1 MAKFAVNVEGAK
13 YEVEAPDENTAWQW
27 AYTTHM
33 QGQRPASKP
42 AAPKIPERTFGE
54 AFTDIG
60 AAGLGGIG
68 SLVQLPG
75 QLYGLATG
83 DFSKT
88 GALGAGQELE
98 EYAKSLKSQSLLARE
113 KARSEK
119 VAQAEKEG
127 QLAAFKA
134 AFGETV
140 SDPALLTSFLA
151 EQLPQII
158 PAAITGGGTAA
169 LTSGSVLAKEL
180 AKGTAKEAAEAAA
193 KKAAIKSG
201 TTAAVQTGAV
211 QQGADI
217 GAGSYDEIYAEL
229 SKRMPA
235 EQAAAETIN
244 LARAAGVTGY
254 GLSVLANRFLP
265 GGSALERVLAG
276 EKTGKGIIRGGVA
289 GALKEL
295 PSENVEEVGGRLAQN
310 IAARTA
316 GLDRDLTSGLG
327 ETAAMAS
334 IGAAGMGGVT
344 GIVGGRQSDQ
354 QIRDEVLRQEALK
367 QREEEQQ
374 KQEAETAITEEV
386 KTEPEK
392 KGKPSI
398 VGTEFEEVAPGTVI
412 ETPPVDIAEVQRDPK
427 IMAMQAEYDK
437 RDAEIKELESRG
449 MSLTKGEQNK
459 LTNKRNSNA
468 KLKVSIDDALSTI
481 SPKGAEDATG
491 TLGET
496 AGASTALS
504 TQPAVIVPP
513 TAGAGEAQRN
523 GVVSTGADVTGTA
536 EGKGTKPAPI
546 ATEAQVR
553 ALTDKDLNDKLTD
566 QMMFGG
572 DDVEYKLLKDEQLRR
587 KTTQSAGAPLG
598 TQTPQA
604 QQTEAQGQKPP
615 AAPTVKTAIQED
627 EDLINK
633 LFGDDGLPS
642 AGSARRTKAQIEKDK
657 QDAAQL
663 AELGQRYGLTQR
675 DGELQQDFGQR
686 IRKAYAFEK
695 ERQGKPLSAMGE
707 QDIAGQELKEE
718 QGYFPSQEE
727 RDLYEETRQ
736 DYNSKLEKGEEPLPA
751 YKELGNDERLV
762 YFRDNIKRN
771 DQTEHDRAVKD
782 LADYRESQKSE
793 VETYQVRD
801 KKTNEPLFNEDGTPL
816 MVKAPFV
823 GETKARRSY
832 NQQRSAFSQKTG
844 LSYEFPIWGD
854 LSTEARKAYAAFNKK
869 DSPLELDM
877 AFRAVKK
884 QIQKD
889 LSEQTSREGLQAA
902 ESRATQEML
911 AAGER
916 ARKSQ
921 PAGKG
926 QVLPLDILKKL
937 ARGDIKSVLEYLSTQ
952 GHGLKL
958 KRGYDLVPFTG
969 VNGKTVL
976 RRGVVNIRDSVAM
989 GVFRTLAGTLSNIA
1003 DLKVNVVFDKNMIHE
1018 QIAKYDAN
1026 TNTLYVG
1033 PYGLDEATILHELT
1047 HAATVKIIH
1056 QFFTDKTKLDPR
1068 VAASVERLID
1078 IASAA
1083 KAKLGSK
1090 YPNAFDNLYEFIAY
1104 AMTDMEFQNELA
1116 GIQIPRLA
1124 YATAK
1129 TQEQSEELQLER
1141 ETGVREGSYDSMF
1154 DNLWDY
1160 FTGTLAF
1167 MYKLF
1172 RPEQTR
1178 QKILMPTEKTGTPQK
1193 ATKEKTIAPRE
1204 QKEKRELDLAEKE
1217 ALAPESLFDSPE
1229 EADVAEIPPL
1239 KGELVNE
1246 RGVTNLR
1253 REILRSPG
1261 YKGNLLLEA
1270 AAAFQNI
1277 LAAPEGGIERLAGKE
1292 TIGEAAELSAKAKEA
1307 AGTTQKPTTQKAP
1320 AKVDVT
1326 TEEAIK
1332 RNELPETSGINALRK
1347 LFTTRQGGMNL
1358 VTKFQN
1364 ARYAIKSWEDG
1375 LTRAG
1380 KIIYSGSK
1388 LNNIY
1393 TQIAL
1398 AASRA
1403 KDLYLTRVN
1412 TPASDMQSAIGA
1424 YAEASGLTSKEAT
1437 ERLHVYLMGLH
1448 EGERRDVKYML
1459 NVPLSNDKI
1468 LKIGNEILSPAE
1480 FRERIMDEVLSGT
1493 LNKTQIETARTALD
1507 NVVAKYKDPTGS
1519 SPNGYKSVDRNNEE
1533 YNVIGGYTPKSIQN
1547 FRDSYEN
1554 DPNKKEVDKVIAA
1567 MRKLQDATRELNK
1580 EANYWSAPVQSIVDF
1595 YGWKNY
1601 VPFAGK
1607 EKYTNDADAALD
1619 FNSKRNGRELQEGQ
1633 NSFEGRETDSDNS
1646 IVQSLT
1652 DATRAAM
1659 RAGRRDVTLAIKNA
1673 VAKDKDGNQLL
1684 KGRIFKTIPFAD
1696 RYKDLNIGEEKKE
1709 NVIFHYNKDG
1719 SIDVIEIFD
1728 KAQRNAIRRTYEQSQ
1743 PIIDMLNHITSGV
1756 GQMHTRYNIAF
1767 APVNFFRDA
1776 LTNAYSIGVEMGPKA
1791 SAQYLGAIAT
1801 NVASGGLFRAAK
1813 VAALYEAGKFDQI
1826 RAMAKK
1832 NDYVRDMLEFIEQ
1845 GGKVSYLAGLSSKG
1859 QFKELQ
1865 KSLDRTGILKTKDQ
1879 IDKFVDI
1886 YTDMFELASRTA
1898 AYRVAK
1904 SQALAENL
1912 SPADAQVKAAG
1923 YAKGLANFEQVGEW
1937 GRAAGAA
1944 FMFFRPAA
1952 TGAVRAIETLGPML
1966 RDPQE
1971 ALKELPEYIQK
1982 DKVASAEFLKKYNE
1996 QKKAATAMTLGLLG
2010 MGSAIYLMSMAL
2022 SDDDDL
2028 GRNRSA
2034 IDDPNRW
2041 SRYARFHIPGMDTPI
2056 QIPWGFGLGA
2066 FASAGAQVTALATGN
2081 SSVKNA
2087 LSNIVVTGLDS
2098 FLPLPVSRISPI
2110 DNFPAWA
2117 MDSATPS
2124 VARPFLEWVMN
2135 VDGLGREIYNNRQ
2148 SRYGDAYTGGDN
2160 IPELYKSAAR
2170 TLAEITDGK
2179 VDWSPN
2185 TMYFFANN
2193 YGDGLMRLAQTGYN
2207 YGLLAAGE
2215 KAFNP
2220 KTDTVLFDSFFGAP
2234 SNYDARQFS
2243 EVEKQILSKQQ
2254 KLNMFKDSNPEAYA
2268 RYVEKNPMD
2277 EYIVEHYNKV
2287 INQDLKKLREEAN
2300 IYRRMPGLTP
2310 KERTEAVK
2318 NVVKFQNLVKRGIIE
2333 DFEMMGVE
2341 P

>member
-1 MAKFAVNVEGAK
+1 MPTYQVDVGNKT
-13 YEVEAPDENTAWQW
+13 YEVDAPDPNTAWQW

-33 QGQRPASKP
+33 QGQRPAAKP

-60 AAGLGGIG
+60 AAGLGGVG

-98 EYAKSLKSQSLLARE
+98 EYAKGLKSQSLLARE
-113 KARSEK
+113 KARAEK
-119 VAQAEKEG
+119 VAQAEKQG
-127 QLAAFKA
+127 QLAAFKT

-151 EQLPQII
+151 NQLPQLL

-169 LTSGSVLAKEL
+169 LTSGSTLAKEL

-235 EQAAAETIN
+235 ERAAAETIN
-244 LARAAGVTGY
+244 LARAAGVSGY
-254 GLSVLANRFLP
+254 ALSVLANRFLP

-334 IGAAGMGGVT
+334 IGAAGMGGIT
-344 GIVGGRQSDQ
+344 GIAGGRQSDQ

-374 KQEAETAITEEV
+374 KQEAVVEEAAPA

-412 ETPPVDIAEVQRDPK
+412 ETPAEVSTQAPAEVA
-427 IMAMQAEYDK
+427 AMQADYDK
-437 RDAEIKELESRG
+437 REAEIKELESRG
-449 MSLTKGEQNK
+449 TTLNAGEKYK
-459 LTNKRNSNA
+459 LTNKRKTNA
-468 KLKVSIDDALSTI
+468 KLKAKIDDALSKVAPQGAANVAGTI
-481 SPKGAEDATG
+481 SEAAGEST
-491 TLGET
+491 TLS
-496 AGASTALS
+496 A
-504 TQPAVIVPP
+504 QPAVNVS
-513 TAGAGEAQRN
+513 TTTGLGEAKRD
-523 GVVSTGADVTGTA
+523 GVVSTGPDVTGTA
-536 EGKGTKPAPI
+536 EGKGTESTTVTKSTGPSAEVKKEMDEKVQQVSELYDEEREYAKLDDDGANLYDALQSGKLPAGMELGTARLDAVLERNELELPDLPDNFETLPPQ
-546 ATEAQVR
+546 AKVEAVNE
-553 ALTDKDLNDKLTD
+553 ALNDLKQQIDDKRAVLVPWEKLTD
-566 QMMFGG
+566 DQRQVYLDNVRNNTAQEHAGARRALVKYRRQLRETQG
-572 DDVEYKLLKDEQLRR
+572 QPKDLKADPAAGIYERNRQTYKSRDRLEYPTWEQLNDEQRALYK
-587 KTTQSAGAPLG
+587 KTLADRQKDAKQATAEDHDAAFKAVADKLVTEGYIPAPGKTYLDVR
-598 TQTPQA
+598 
-604 QQTEAQGQKPP
+604 EAQ
-615 AAPTVKTAIQED
+615 
-627 EDLINK
+627 
-633 LFGDDGLPS
+633 
-642 AGSARRTKAQIEKDK
+642 
-657 QDAAQL
+657 
-663 AELGQRYGLTQR
+663 
-675 DGELQQDFGQR
+675 
-686 IRKAYAFEK
+686 
-695 ERQGKPLSAMGE
+695 
-707 QDIAGQELKEE
+707 LK
-718 QGYFPSQEE
+718 
-727 RDLYEETRQ
+727 
-736 DYNSKLEKGEEPLPA
+736 
-751 YKELGNDERLV
+751 
-762 YFRDNIKRN
+762 
-771 DQTEHDRAVKD
+771 
-782 LADYRESQKSE
+782 KSE
-793 VETYQVRD
+793 
-801 KKTNEPLFNEDGTPL
+801 
-816 MVKAPFV
+816 
-823 GETKARRSY
+823 
-832 NQQRSAFSQKTG
+832 
-844 LSYEFPIWGD
+844 
-854 LSTEARKAYAAFNKK
+854 
-869 DSPLELDM
+869 
-877 AFRAVKK
+877 
-884 QIQKD
+884 
-889 LSEQTSREGLQAA
+889 A
-902 ESRATQEML
+902 ETQE
-911 AAGER
+911 
-916 ARKSQ
+916 
-921 PAGKG
+921 
-926 QVLPLDILKKL
+926 
-937 ARGDIKSVLEYLSTQ
+937 
-952 GHGLKL
+952 
-958 KRGYDLVPFTG
+958 
-969 VNGKTVL
+969 
-976 RRGVVNIRDSVAM
+976 
-989 GVFRTLAGTLSNIA
+989 
-1003 DLKVNVVFDKNMIHE
+1003 
-1018 QIAKYDAN
+1018 
-1026 TNTLYVG
+1026 
-1033 PYGLDEATILHELT
+1033 
-1047 HAATVKIIH
+1047 
-1056 QFFTDKTKLDPR
+1056 R
-1068 VAASVERLID
+1068 V
-1078 IASAA
+1078 
-1083 KAKLGSK
+1083 
-1090 YPNAFDNLYEFIAY
+1090 
-1104 AMTDMEFQNELA
+1104 Q
-1116 GIQIPRLA
+1116 
-1124 YATAK
+1124 
-1129 TQEQSEELQLER
+1129 R
-1141 ETGVREGSYDSMF
+1141 E
-1154 DNLWDY
+1154 
-1160 FTGTLAF
+1160 
-1167 MYKLF
+1167 
-1172 RPEQTR
+1172 
-1178 QKILMPTEKTGTPQK
+1178 I
-1193 ATKEKTIAPRE
+1193 
-1204 QKEKRELDLAEKE
+1204 KEKREGKKAKPTGEKKVPDALIDKIKEGDLGAVLNWLSTSIPNPNKTIAIKLQRLVASRIKSLGLKSKIKYVDSLPDGDIAQYDPESDTILVTPEGATATTLLHELVHAATIKILDRVAKNDVAGLTPAQIDAANQLDDIMAITARDLAELFPNAYKNIFEFVSE
-1217 ALAPESLFDSPE
+1217 AISNPEFQDALKKYPATGLEYTLTPDRSALSRFIESVVELLNLKNLF
-1229 EADVAEIPPL
+1229 
-1239 KGELVNE
+1239 
-1246 RGVTNLR
+1246 T
-1253 REILRSPG
+1253 RSGAFNKP
-1261 YKGNLLLEA
+1261 NLLSEA
-1270 AAAFQNI
+1270 FTAFESI
-1277 LAAPEGGIERLAGKE
+1277 IEVPEGGIERAPLPAPK
-1292 TIGEAAELSAKAKEA
+1292 AA
-1307 AGTTQKPTTQKAP
+1307 PTTQPAP

-1424 YAEASGLTSKEAT
+1424 YAKASGLTTKEAT

-1468 LKIGNEILSPAE
+1468 LKIGNEILSPAG
-1480 FRERIMDEVLSGT
+1480 FRDRIMDEVLSGT
-1493 LNKTQIETARTALD
+1493 LTKTQVETARNALNKIVLTKD
-1507 NVVAKYKDPTGS
+1507 ANGKLKYADPTGS
-1519 SPNGYKSVDRNNEE
+1519 SPNGYKSIDRDNEE

-1554 DPNKKEVDKVIAA
+1554 DPNRKEVDKVIAA
-1567 MRKLQDATRELNK
+1567 MRKLQDATKELNK

-1607 EKYTNDADAALD
+1607 ENYVNKADGMLD
-1619 FNSKRNGRELQEGQ
+1619 FNSKYLGREMQEGQ
-1633 NSFEGRETDSDNS
+1633 NAFEGRETDADNS

-1684 KGRIFKTIPFAD
+1684 KGDVIKKISFED
-1696 RYKDLNIGEEKKE
+1696 RYKDLNIGEERKE

-1719 SIDVIEIFD
+1719 SIDVIEIRD

-1756 GQMHTRYNIAF
+1756 GQLHTRYNIAF

-1791 SAQYLGAIAT
+1791 SAQYIGAIAT

-1898 AYRVAK
+1898 AYRIAK

-1966 RDPQE
+1966 RDPE
-1971 ALKELPEYIQK
+1971 DALKELPEYIQK
-1982 DKVASAEFLKKYNE
+1982 DKVARAEFLKKYNE

-2028 GRNRSA
+2028 GRNRTA
-2034 IDDPNRW
+2034 TDDPNRW
-2041 SRYARFHIPGMDTPI
+2041 SRYARFHIPGMETPI

>member
-33 QGQRPASKP
+33 QGQRPAPKP

-88 GALGAGQELE
+88 GALGAGQDIE
-98 EYAKSLKSQSLLARE
+98 EYAKGLKSASLLARE

-127 QLAAFKA
+127 QLAAFKT

-169 LTSGSVLAKEL
+169 LTSGSTLAKEL

-201 TTAAVQTGAV
+201 ATAALQTGAV

-244 LARAAGVTGY
+244 LARAAGVSGY
-254 GLSVLANRFLP
+254 ALSVLANRFLP

-344 GIVGGRQSDQ
+344 GIVGGRQTDQ

-367 QREEEQQ
+367 QRDEEQK
-374 KQEAETAITEEV
+374 KQEEAQALAKTTAEPDTTEA
-386 KTEPEK
+386 K
-392 KGKPSI
+392 KEGKPSI
-398 VGTEFEEVAPGTVI
+398 VGTEFEEVAPGTVV
-412 ETPPVDIAEVQRDPK
+412 ETPPQVITEAPAEVA
-427 IMAMQAEYDK
+427 AMQAEYDK
-437 RDAEIKELESRG
+437 RNAEIKELEARG
-449 MSLTKGEQNK
+449 TTLNAGEKYKLTK
-459 LTNKRNSNA
+459 KRKANA
-468 KLKVSIDDALSTI
+468 ELKAKIDDALSKV
-481 SPKGAEDATG
+481 SPKGAEDVAG
-491 TLGET
+491 TLSET
-496 AGASTALS
+496 AGTSATLPP
-504 TQPAVIVPP
+504 QPAVIVPP
-513 TAGAGEAQRN
+513 AAGTGEAQRD
-523 GVVSTGADVTGTA
+523 GVVSTEPDATGTA
-536 EGKGTKPAPI
+536 EGKGTESTTVKTGPSEEVKKEMDEKVKQVADLYDEEREYAKLDDDGANLYDALQTGKLPVGMELGTARLDSVLERNELELPDLPDDFETLSPQAKI
-546 ATEAQVR
+546 EAVNEALNDLKQQIDDKRAVLVDWKTLTDDQRQVYLDNIRNNTAQEHANARR
-553 ALTDKDLNDKLTD
+553 ALVRYRK
-566 QMMFGG
+566 
-572 DDVEYKLLKDEQLRR
+572 QLR
-587 KTTQSAGAPLG
+587 
-598 TQTPQA
+598 
-604 QQTEAQGQKPP
+604 EAQGKP
-615 AAPTVKTAIQED
+615 K
-627 EDLINK
+627 DLK
-633 LFGDDGLPS
+633 ADPS
-642 AGSARRTKAQIEKDK
+642 AGIYERNRQAYKSRDRLEYPTWEQLNDEQRALYNKTLSDK
-657 QDAAQL
+657 QREKGKKGKKGTTAEDHDVAFKAVADKLVEEGYIPAPGKTYLDVREAQLKKSEAESQERAQREIKEEREGKKAKPTGEKKVPNALIDKIKEGDLGAVLNWLSTSIPNPNKTIAIKLQRLVASRIKSLGLKTKIKYVDSLPNGDIAQYDPESDTILVTPEGATATTLLHELVHAATIKILDRVANNDVKGLTPEQIDAANQLDDIMALTAGDL
-663 AELGQRYGLTQR
+663 AEL
-675 DGELQQDFGQR
+675 
-686 IRKAYAFEK
+686 
-695 ERQGKPLSAMGE
+695 
-707 QDIAGQELKEE
+707 
-718 QGYFPSQEE
+718 FP
-727 RDLYEETRQ
+727 
-736 DYNSKLEKGEEPLPA
+736 NA
-751 YKELGNDERLV
+751 YK
-762 YFRDNIKRN
+762 NIF
-771 DQTEHDRAVKD
+771 EFV
-782 LADYRESQKSE
+782 SE
-793 VETYQVRD
+793 AISNPEFQD
-801 KKTNEPLFNEDGTPL
+801 ALKKYPATGLEYTLTPD
-816 MVKAPFV
+816 
-823 GETKARRSY
+823 
-832 NQQRSAFSQKTG
+832 RSA
-844 LSYEFPIWGD
+844 LSRFIESVVELLNLKNLFTRSG
-854 LSTEARKAYAAFNKK
+854 AFNK
-869 DSPLELDM
+869 PNL
-877 AFRAVKK
+877 
-884 QIQKD
+884 
-889 LSEQTSREGLQAA
+889 LSEAFTAF
-902 ESRATQEML
+902 ES
-911 AAGER
+911 
-916 ARKSQ
+916 
-921 PAGKG
+921 
-926 QVLPLDILKKL
+926 
-937 ARGDIKSVLEYLSTQ
+937 
-952 GHGLKL
+952 
-958 KRGYDLVPFTG
+958 
-969 VNGKTVL
+969 
-976 RRGVVNIRDSVAM
+976 
-989 GVFRTLAGTLSNIA
+989 
-1003 DLKVNVVFDKNMIHE
+1003 
-1018 QIAKYDAN
+1018 
-1026 TNTLYVG
+1026 
-1033 PYGLDEATILHELT
+1033 
-1047 HAATVKIIH
+1047 IIE
-1056 QFFTDKTKLDPR
+1056 
-1068 VAASVERLID
+1068 V
-1078 IASAA
+1078 
-1083 KAKLGSK
+1083 
-1090 YPNAFDNLYEFIAY
+1090 
-1104 AMTDMEFQNELA
+1104 
-1116 GIQIPRLA
+1116 
-1124 YATAK
+1124 
-1129 TQEQSEELQLER
+1129 
-1141 ETGVREGSYDSMF
+1141 
-1154 DNLWDY
+1154 
-1160 FTGTLAF
+1160 
-1167 MYKLF
+1167 
-1172 RPEQTR
+1172 
-1178 QKILMPTEKTGTPQK
+1178 
-1193 ATKEKTIAPRE
+1193 
-1204 QKEKRELDLAEKE
+1204 
-1217 ALAPESLFDSPE
+1217 
-1229 EADVAEIPPL
+1229 
-1239 KGELVNE
+1239 
-1246 RGVTNLR
+1246 
-1253 REILRSPG
+1253 
-1261 YKGNLLLEA
+1261 
-1270 AAAFQNI
+1270 
-1277 LAAPEGGIERLAGKE
+1277 PEGGIERAPLPAPK
-1292 TIGEAAELSAKAKEA
+1292 AA
-1307 AGTTQKPTTQKAP
+1307 PTTQPAP

-1332 RNELPETSGINALRK
+1332 RNELPETSGINALRR

-1380 KIIYSGSK
+1380 KIIFSGDK

-1424 YAEASGLTSKEAT
+1424 YAKASGLTTKEAT

-1448 EGERRDVKYML
+1448 EGERRDVKYMM

-1468 LKIGNEILSPAE
+1468 LKIGNEVMSPAE
-1480 FRERIMDEVLSGT
+1480 FRERIMDEVLSGK
-1493 LNKTQIETARTALD
+1493 LNKQQVETARNALNKIVLTKD
-1507 NVVAKYKDPTGS
+1507 ANGNPKYADPTGT
-1519 SPNGYKSVDRNNEE
+1519 SPNGYKSIDRDNVE

-1547 FRDSYEN
+1547 FIDSYEN

-1567 MRKLQDATRELNK
+1567 MRKLQDATKELNK

-1607 EKYTNDADAALD
+1607 ENYVNKADGMLD
-1619 FNSKRNGRELQEGQ
+1619 FNSKYLGREMQEGQ
-1633 NSFEGRETDSDNS
+1633 NAFEGRETDADNS

-1673 VAKDKDGNQLL
+1673 VEKDKDGNQLL
-1684 KGRIFKTIPFAD
+1684 KGDVIKKISFED
-1696 RYKDLNIGEEKKE
+1696 RYKDLNIGEERKE

-1719 SIDVIEIFD
+1719 SIDVIEIRD

-1756 GQMHTRYNIAF
+1756 GQLHTRYNIAF

-1791 SAQYLGAIAT
+1791 SAQYIGAIAT

-1904 SQALAENL
+1904 SQAKAEGL
-1912 SPADAQVKAAG
+1912 SDAEAQVKAAG

-1952 TGAVRAIETLGPML
+1952 TGAVRALESLAPML
-1966 RDPQE
+1966 RDPE
-1971 ALKELPEYIQK
+1971 DALKELPEYIQK
-1982 DKVASAEFLKKYNE
+1982 DKVARAEFLKKYNE

-2028 GRNRSA
+2028 GRNRTA
-2034 IDDPNRW
+2034 TDDPNRW
-2041 SRYARFHIPGMDTPI
+2041 SRYARFHIPGMETPI

>member
-33 QGQRPASKP
+33 QGQRPAAKP

-60 AAGLGGIG
+60 AAGLGGVG

-83 DFSKT
+83 DFSRT
-88 GALGAGQELE
+88 GALGAGQDIE
-98 EYAKSLKSQSLLARE
+98 EYAKSLKSASLLARE

-169 LTSGSVLAKEL
+169 LTSGSTLAKEL
-180 AKGTAKEAAEAAA
+180 AKGTAKETAEAAA

-201 TTAAVQTGAV
+201 TTAALQTGAV

-235 EQAAAETIN
+235 ERAAAETIN
-244 LARAAGVTGY
+244 LARAAGVSGY
-254 GLSVLANRFLP
+254 ALSVLANRFLP

-334 IGAAGMGGVT
+334 IGAAGMGGIT
-344 GIVGGRQSDQ
+344 GIAGGRQSDQ

-374 KQEAETAITEEV
+374 KQEAVVEEAAPA

-412 ETPPVDIAEVQRDPK
+412 ETPAEVSTQAPAEVA
-427 IMAMQAEYDK
+427 AMQADYDK
-437 RDAEIKELESRG
+437 REAEIKELESRG
-449 MSLTKGEQNK
+449 TTLNAGEKYK
-459 LTNKRNSNA
+459 LTNKRKTNA
-468 KLKVSIDDALSTI
+468 KLKAKIDDALSKVAPQGAANVAGTI
-481 SPKGAEDATG
+481 SEAAGEST
-491 TLGET
+491 TLS
-496 AGASTALS
+496 A
-504 TQPAVIVPP
+504 QPAVNVS
-513 TAGAGEAQRN
+513 TTTGLGEAKRD
-523 GVVSTGADVTGTA
+523 GVVSTRPDATGAA
-536 EGKGTKPAPI
+536 EGKGTESVAVEPTLEQDI
-546 ATEAQVR
+546 ATQKKLRKAI
-553 ALTDKDLNDKLTD
+553 DKAEK
-566 QMMFGG
+566 Q
-572 DDVEYKLLKDEQLRR
+572 LLKDENLESGDPRIDASRAAVEKAQKEYDAFIAESEPRRTKRIDELTKGNKPTGPSEEVKKEMDEKVQQVADLYDEEREYAKLDDDGANLYDALQTGKLPAGMELGTARLDAVLERNELELPDLPDNFETLPPQAKVEAVNEALNDLKQQIDDKRAVLVPWEKLTDDQRQVYLDNVRNNTAQEHASARRALVKYRKQLRE
-587 KTTQSAGAPLG
+587 TQG
-598 TQTPQA
+598 
-604 QQTEAQGQKPP
+604 KP
-615 AAPTVKTAIQED
+615 K
-627 EDLINK
+627 DLK
-633 LFGDDGLPS
+633 ADPS
-642 AGSARRTKAQIEKDK
+642 AGIYERNRQAYKSRDRLEYPTWEQLNDEQRALYNKTLSDK
-657 QDAAQL
+657 QKDIKNATAEDHDTAFKAVADKLVQEGYIPAPGKTYLDVREAQL
-663 AELGQRYGLTQR
+663 KKSEAE
-675 DGELQQDFGQR
+675 
-686 IRKAYAFEK
+686 
-695 ERQGKPLSAMGE
+695 
-707 QDIAGQELKEE
+707 
-718 QGYFPSQEE
+718 SQE
-727 RDLYEETRQ
+727 
-736 DYNSKLEKGEEPLPA
+736 
-751 YKELGNDERLV
+751 
-762 YFRDNIKRN
+762 
-771 DQTEHDRAVKD
+771 RAQ
-782 LADYRESQKSE
+782 RE
-793 VETYQVRD
+793 
-801 KKTNEPLFNEDGTPL
+801 
-816 MVKAPFV
+816 
-823 GETKARRSY
+823 
-832 NQQRSAFSQKTG
+832 
-844 LSYEFPIWGD
+844 I
-854 LSTEARKAYAAFNKK
+854 
-869 DSPLELDM
+869 
-877 AFRAVKK
+877 
-884 QIQKD
+884 
-889 LSEQTSREGLQAA
+889 
-902 ESRATQEML
+902 
-911 AAGER
+911 
-916 ARKSQ
+916 
-921 PAGKG
+921 
-926 QVLPLDILKKL
+926 
-937 ARGDIKSVLEYLSTQ
+937 
-952 GHGLKL
+952 
-958 KRGYDLVPFTG
+958 
-969 VNGKTVL
+969 
-976 RRGVVNIRDSVAM
+976 
-989 GVFRTLAGTLSNIA
+989 
-1003 DLKVNVVFDKNMIHE
+1003 
-1018 QIAKYDAN
+1018 
-1026 TNTLYVG
+1026 
-1033 PYGLDEATILHELT
+1033 
-1047 HAATVKIIH
+1047 
-1056 QFFTDKTKLDPR
+1056 
-1068 VAASVERLID
+1068 
-1078 IASAA
+1078 
-1083 KAKLGSK
+1083 
-1090 YPNAFDNLYEFIAY
+1090 
-1104 AMTDMEFQNELA
+1104 
-1116 GIQIPRLA
+1116 
-1124 YATAK
+1124 
-1129 TQEQSEELQLER
+1129 
-1141 ETGVREGSYDSMF
+1141 
-1154 DNLWDY
+1154 
-1160 FTGTLAF
+1160 
-1167 MYKLF
+1167 
-1172 RPEQTR
+1172 
-1178 QKILMPTEKTGTPQK
+1178 
-1193 ATKEKTIAPRE
+1193 
-1204 QKEKRELDLAEKE
+1204 KEKREGKKAKPTGEKKVPNALIDKIKEGDLGAVLNWLSTSIPNPNKTIAIKLQRLVASRIKSLGLKTKIKYVDSLPDGDIAQYNPESDTILVTPEGATATTLLHELVHAATIKILDRVSNNDIANLTPEQIDAANQLDDIMTLTASDLAELFPNAYKNIFEFVSE
-1217 ALAPESLFDSPE
+1217 AISNPEFQD
-1229 EADVAEIPPL
+1229 AL
-1239 KGELVNE
+1239 KKYPATGLEYTLTPDRSALSRFIENVI
-1246 RGVTNLR
+1246 
-1253 REILRSPG
+1253 EILNLKNLFTKSG
-1261 YKGNLLLEA
+1261 AFGKANLLSEA
-1270 AAAFQNI
+1270 FTAFESI
-1277 LAAPEGGIERLAGKE
+1277 IEVPEGGIERAPLPAPK
-1292 TIGEAAELSAKAKEA
+1292 AA
-1307 AGTTQKPTTQKAP
+1307 PTTQKAEG
-1320 AKVDVT
+1320 KVDVT

-1332 RNELPETSGINALRK
+1332 RNELPETSGINAVRR

-1424 YAEASGLTSKEAT
+1424 YAKASGLTTKEAT

-1459 NVPLSNDKI
+1459 NVPLKDDKI
-1468 LKIGNEILSPAE
+1468 LKIGNEILSPAG

-1493 LNKTQIETARTALD
+1493 LNKTQIETARNALN

-1519 SPNGYKSVDRNNEE
+1519 SPNGSKSIERDNEE
-1533 YNVIGGYTPKSIQN
+1533 YNVIGGYTPNSIKN
-1547 FRDSYEN
+1547 FIKSYEG
-1554 DPNKKEVDKVIAA
+1554 DPNRKEVDKVIAA
-1567 MRKLQDATRELNK
+1567 MRKLQDATKELNK

-1607 EKYTNDADAALD
+1607 EKYTNEADAMLD
-1619 FNSKRNGRELQEGQ
+1619 FNSNRLGREMQEGQ

-1673 VAKDKDGNQLL
+1673 TEKDKEGNQLL
-1684 KGRIFKTIPFAD
+1684 KGRIVKNIAFAD

-1743 PIIDMLNHITSGV
+1743 PIIDMLNHVTSTV

-1791 SAQYLGAIAT
+1791 SAQYIGAIAT
-1801 NVASGGLFRAAK
+1801 NVANGGLFRAAK

-1832 NDYVRDMLEFIEQ
+1832 SDYVRDMLEFIEQ

-1898 AYRVAK
+1898 AYRIAK

-1966 RDPQE
+1966 RDPKD

-1982 DKVASAEFLKKYNE
+1982 DKVASAEFLKKYND

-2028 GRNRSA
+2028 GRNRTA
-2034 IDDPNRW
+2034 TDDANRW

-2066 FASAGAQVTALATGN
+2066 FASAGGQIAALATGN
-2081 SSVKNA
+2081 SSVKTA

-2135 VDGLGREIYNNRQ
+2135 IDGLGREIYNNRQ

-2220 KTDTVLFDSFFGAP
+2220 KTDTVFFDSFFGAP
-2234 SNYDARQFS
+2234 SNFDARQFS
-2243 EVEKQILSKQQ
+2243 EVEKQILAKQQ

-2318 NVVKFQNLVKRGIIE
+2318 NTVKFQNLVKRGIIE

>member
-33 QGQRPASKP
+33 QGQRPAPKP
-42 AAPKIPERTFGE
+42 AAPKIPERTWGE
-54 AFTDIG
+54 AVSDIG
-60 AAGLGGIG
+60 AAGLGGVG

-88 GALGAGQELE
+88 GALGAGQDIE
-98 EYAKSLKSQSLLARE
+98 EYAKGLKSASLLARE
-113 KARSEK
+113 KARAEK
-119 VAQAEKEG
+119 VAQAEKQG
-127 QLAAFKA
+127 QLEAFKTS
-134 AFGETV
+134 FGETV

-151 EQLPQII
+151 EQLPQIV

-201 TTAAVQTGAV
+201 ATAAIQTGAV

-229 SKRMPA
+229 SKKMPA

-254 GLSVLANRFLP
+254 ALSILANRYLP
-265 GGSALERVLAG
+265 GAGALERVLAG
-276 EKTGKGIIRGGVA
+276 EKTGKGIIRGGVT

-295 PSENVEEVGGRLAQN
+295 PSENVEEVGGRVAQN
-310 IAARTA
+310 IAARAA
-316 GLDRDLTSGLG
+316 GLDRELTSGLG

-334 IGAAGMGGVT
+334 LGAAGMGGIT
-344 GIVGGRQSDQ
+344 GIVGGRQTDQ

-374 KQEAETAITEEV
+374 KQEAVVEEPTTTEA
-386 KTEPEK
+386 K
-392 KGKPSI
+392 KEGKPSI
-398 VGTEFEEVAPGTVI
+398 IGTEFEEVAPGTVI
-412 ETPPVDIAEVQRDPK
+412 ETPAEVKTEAPAEVA
-427 IMAMQAEYDK
+427 AMQADYDK
-437 RDAEIKELESRG
+437 RDAEIKKLESRG
-449 MSLTKGEQNK
+449 TTLNAGEKSK
-459 LTNKRNSNA
+459 LTRKRKENTELKA
-468 KLKVSIDDALSTI
+468 KIDDALSKI
-481 SPKGAEDATG
+481 SPKGAEDVTG
-491 TLGET
+491 TVSEAAGTSTTLPPQSTVDISAAPGSGE
-496 AGASTALS
+496 
-504 TQPAVIVPP
+504 VK
-513 TAGAGEAQRN
+513 RD
-523 GVVSTGADVTGTA
+523 GVVSTGPDVTGVA
-536 EGKGTKPAPI
+536 EGKGTEPTTVEPTLEQDI
-546 ATEAQVR
+546 ATQKKLRKAI
-553 ALTDKDLNDKLTD
+553 DKAEK
-566 QMMFGG
+566 Q
-572 DDVEYKLLKDEQLRR
+572 LLKDENLASGDPRIDASRAAVEKAQKEYDAFIAESEPRRTKRIDELTKGNKPTGPSEEVKKEMDEKVQQVADLYDEEREYAKLDDDGANLYDALQTGKLPAGMELGTARLDAVLERNELELPDLPDDFELRTAQSKLEIINEALNDLKQQIDDKRAVLVPWEKLTDDQRQVYLDNVRNNTAQEHANARRSLVKYRKQLRE
-587 KTTQSAGAPLG
+587 TQG
-598 TQTPQA
+598 
-604 QQTEAQGQKPP
+604 KP
-615 AAPTVKTAIQED
+615 K
-627 EDLINK
+627 DLK
-633 LFGDDGLPS
+633 ADPS
-642 AGSARRTKAQIEKDK
+642 AGIYERNRQAYKSRDRLEYPTWEQLNDEQRALYNKTLSDK
-657 QDAAQL
+657 QKDIKNATAEDHDTAFKAVADKLVQEGYIPAPGKTYLDVREAQL
-663 AELGQRYGLTQR
+663 KKSEAE
-675 DGELQQDFGQR
+675 
-686 IRKAYAFEK
+686 
-695 ERQGKPLSAMGE
+695 
-707 QDIAGQELKEE
+707 
-718 QGYFPSQEE
+718 SQE
-727 RDLYEETRQ
+727 
-736 DYNSKLEKGEEPLPA
+736 
-751 YKELGNDERLV
+751 
-762 YFRDNIKRN
+762 
-771 DQTEHDRAVKD
+771 RAQ
-782 LADYRESQKSE
+782 RE
-793 VETYQVRD
+793 
-801 KKTNEPLFNEDGTPL
+801 
-816 MVKAPFV
+816 
-823 GETKARRSY
+823 
-832 NQQRSAFSQKTG
+832 
-844 LSYEFPIWGD
+844 I
-854 LSTEARKAYAAFNKK
+854 
-869 DSPLELDM
+869 
-877 AFRAVKK
+877 
-884 QIQKD
+884 
-889 LSEQTSREGLQAA
+889 
-902 ESRATQEML
+902 
-911 AAGER
+911 
-916 ARKSQ
+916 
-921 PAGKG
+921 
-926 QVLPLDILKKL
+926 
-937 ARGDIKSVLEYLSTQ
+937 
-952 GHGLKL
+952 
-958 KRGYDLVPFTG
+958 
-969 VNGKTVL
+969 
-976 RRGVVNIRDSVAM
+976 
-989 GVFRTLAGTLSNIA
+989 
-1003 DLKVNVVFDKNMIHE
+1003 
-1018 QIAKYDAN
+1018 
-1026 TNTLYVG
+1026 
-1033 PYGLDEATILHELT
+1033 
-1047 HAATVKIIH
+1047 
-1056 QFFTDKTKLDPR
+1056 
-1068 VAASVERLID
+1068 
-1078 IASAA
+1078 
-1083 KAKLGSK
+1083 
-1090 YPNAFDNLYEFIAY
+1090 
-1104 AMTDMEFQNELA
+1104 
-1116 GIQIPRLA
+1116 
-1124 YATAK
+1124 
-1129 TQEQSEELQLER
+1129 
-1141 ETGVREGSYDSMF
+1141 
-1154 DNLWDY
+1154 
-1160 FTGTLAF
+1160 
-1167 MYKLF
+1167 
-1172 RPEQTR
+1172 
-1178 QKILMPTEKTGTPQK
+1178 
-1193 ATKEKTIAPRE
+1193 
-1204 QKEKRELDLAEKE
+1204 KEKREGKPATPTGEKKVPNALIDKIKEGDLGAVLNWLSTSIPNPNKTIAIKLQRLVASRIKSLGLKTKIKYVDSLPDGDIAQYDPESDTILVTPEGATATTLLHELVHAATIKILDKVSNNDTANLTPAQIDAANQLDDIMALTASDLAELFPNAYKNIFEFVSE
-1217 ALAPESLFDSPE
+1217 AISNPEFQ
-1229 EADVAEIPPL
+1229 AAL
-1239 KGELVNE
+1239 KKYPATGLEYTLTPDRSALSRFIESIV
-1246 RGVTNLR
+1246 
-1253 REILRSPG
+1253 EILNLKNLFTPSG
-1261 YKGNLLLEA
+1261 AFGKANLLSEA
-1270 AAAFQNI
+1270 FTAFESI
-1277 LAAPEGGIERLAGKE
+1277 IEAPEGGIQRAPLPAPQAKK
-1292 TIGEAAELSAKAKEA
+1292 AA
-1307 AGTTQKPTTQKAP
+1307 PTTQPAP
-1320 AKVDVT
+1320 AKIDVT

-1332 RNELPETSGINALRK
+1332 RNELPETSGINALRR

-1380 KIIYSGSK
+1380 KIIFSGSK

-1403 KDLYLTRVN
+1403 KDLYLTIVN

-1424 YAEASGLTSKEAT
+1424 YAKASGLTSKEAT

-1448 EGERRDVKYML
+1448 EGERRDVKYMM
-1459 NVPLSNDKI
+1459 NVPLKNDKI
-1468 LKIGNEILSPAE
+1468 LKIGNEVMSPAE
-1480 FRERIMDEVLSGT
+1480 FRTRIMDEVLSGK
-1493 LNKTQIETARTALD
+1493 LNKQQVETARNALNKIVLTKD
-1507 NVVAKYKDPTGS
+1507 ANGNPKYADPTGT
-1519 SPNGYKSVDRNNEE
+1519 SPNGYKSIDRDNVE

-1547 FRDSYEN
+1547 FIDSYEN

-1567 MRKLQDATRELNK
+1567 MRKLQEATKELNK
-1580 EANYWSAPVQSIVDF
+1580 EANYWSAPVQSLVDF

-1673 VAKDKDGNQLL
+1673 IEKDKDGNQLL
-1684 KGRIFKTIPFAD
+1684 KGKIVKTIPFAD

-1719 SIDVIEIFD
+1719 SIDVIEIYD

-1776 LTNAYSIGVEMGPKA
+1776 LTNAYTIGVEMGPKA
-1791 SAQYLGAIAT
+1791 AAQFIGAIAT
-1801 NVASGGLFRAAK
+1801 DVASGGLFRAAK

-1826 RAMAKK
+1826 KAMAKK
-1832 NDYVRDMLEFIEQ
+1832 SAYVRDMLEYIEQ

-1898 AYRVAK
+1898 AYRIAK

-1912 SPADAQVKAAG
+1912 SPADAQTKAAG

-1952 TGAVRAIETLGPML
+1952 TGAVRAIESLAPML
-1966 RDPQE
+1966 RDPEE

-1982 DKVASAEFLKKYNE
+1982 DKVARAEFLKKYND

-2010 MGSAIYLMSMAL
+2010 MGSAIYLMSMAM

-2028 GRNRSA
+2028 GRNRA
-2034 IDDPNRW
+2034 ATDDANRW
-2041 SRYARFHIPGMDTPI
+2041 SRYARFHIPGMETPI

-2066 FASAGAQVTALATGN
+2066 FASAGAQVAALGTGN
-2081 SSVKNA
+2081 SSVKTA

-2243 EVEKQILSKQQ
+2243 EVEKQILAKQQ

-2318 NVVKFQNLVKRGIIE
+2318 NVVKFQNLVKRGIIQ

>member
-33 QGQRPASKP
+33 QAPKPAAKP
-42 AAPKIPERTFGE
+42 AAPSIPERTFGE

-88 GALGAGQELE
+88 GALGAGQDIE
-98 EYAKSLKSQSLLARE
+98 EYAKGLKSASLLARE

-119 VAQAEKEG
+119 VAQAEKQG
-127 QLAAFKA
+127 QFAAFKTA
-134 AFGETV
+134 LGETV

-158 PAAITGGGTAA
+158 PAALTGGTTAA
-169 LTSGSVLAKEL
+169 LTSGSTLAKEL

-201 TTAAVQTGAV
+201 ATAALQTGAV

-244 LARAAGVTGY
+244 LARAAGVSGY
-254 GLSVLANRFLP
+254 ALSVLANRFLP

-276 EKTGKGIIRGGVA
+276 EKTGKGILGGAVT

-310 IAARTA
+310 IAARAA

-398 VGTEFEEVAPGTVI
+398 IGTEFEEVAPGTVI
-412 ETPPVDIAEVQRDPK
+412 ETPPVDIAEVQRNPK
-427 IMAMQAEYDK
+427 IVAMQAEYDK

-491 TLGET
+491 TLGEA
-496 AGASTALS
+496 AGTSTALF
-504 TQPAVIVPP
+504 TQPANVIPP
-513 TAGAGEAQRN
+513 AAGAGEAQRN
-523 GVVSTGADVTGTA
+523 GVVSTGADATGAA

-587 KTTQSAGAPLG
+587 KTTQPAGAPLG
-598 TQTPQA
+598 TQTTQA
-604 QQTEAQGQKPP
+604 QQAEAQGQKPP
-615 AAPTVKTAIQED
+615 AAPAVKTALQED

-642 AGSARRTKAQIEKDK
+642 AGSARRTKAQIADDEKRE
-657 QDAAQL
+657 A
-663 AELGQRYGLTQR
+663 LGKRYGLTQR
-675 DGELQQDFGQR
+675 DGETQRAFGQR
-686 IRKAYAFEK
+686 IRSAMAFEK
-695 ERQGKPLSAMGE
+695 ERQTQPLSAVSE
-707 QDIAGQELKEE
+707 QTIAGQELKEE
-718 QGYFPSQEE
+718 RGYFPSQEQ

-736 DYNSKLEKGEEPLPA
+736 DYNSKLEEGEEPLPA
-751 YKELGNDERLV
+751 YKELKDDERRV
-762 YFRDNIKRN
+762 YFRDNIRQN
-771 DQTEHDRAVKD
+771 NQVEHDNAVKK
-782 LADYRESQKSE
+782 LAEYRESRKTSE
-793 VETYQVRD
+793 ESFT
-801 KKTNEPLFNEDGTPL
+801 
-816 MVKAPFV
+816 
-823 GETKARRSY
+823 GEAKARDSY
-832 NQQRSAFSQKTG
+832 NRERSAFSQKTG
-844 LSYEFPIWGD
+844 LAYEFPIWGD
-854 LSTEARKAYAAFNKK
+854 LSPEARKAYADVNKT
-869 DSPLELDM
+869 DTVLEQDM

-884 QIQKD
+884 QVQKD
-889 LSEQTSREGLQAA
+889 LSAQASREGLQEA

-1229 EADVAEIPPL
+1229 EADIAEIPPL

-1270 AAAFQNI
+1270 AAAFQDI

-1292 TIGEAAELSAKAKEA
+1292 TIGEAAELSAKAKGA
-1307 AGTTQKPTTQKAP
+1307 AGTTQKPTTQKPTTQKAP

-1424 YAEASGLTSKEAT
+1424 YAKASGLTSKEAT

-1468 LKIGNEILSPAE
+1468 LKIGNEVMSPAE

-1547 FRDSYEN
+1547 FINSYEN

-1756 GQMHTRYNIAF
+1756 GQLHTRYNVAF

-1791 SAQYLGAIAT
+1791 AAQYIGAIAT
-1801 NVASGGLFRAAK
+1801 DVASGGLFRAAK

-1832 NDYVRDMLEFIEQ
+1832 NGYVRDMLEFIEQ

-1886 YTDMFELASRTA
+1886 WTDMFELASRTA
-1898 AYRVAK
+1898 AYRIAK

-1966 RDPQE
+1966 RDPE
-1971 ALKELPEYIQK
+1971 DALKELPEYIQK
-1982 DKVASAEFLKKYNE
+1982 DKVARAEFLKKYNE

-2010 MGSAIYLMSMAL
+2010 MGGAIYLMSMAM

-2028 GRNRSA
+2028 GRNRTA
-2034 IDDPNRW
+2034 TDDPNRW
-2041 SRYARFHIPGMDTPI
+2041 SRYARFHIPGMETPI

-2087 LSNIVVTGLDS
+2087 LGNIVVTGLDS

-2185 TMYFFANN
+2185 TMYFFANT

>member
-1 MAKFAVNVEGAK
+1 
-13 YEVEAPDENTAWQW
+13 
-27 AYTTHM
+27 
-33 QGQRPASKP
+33 
-42 AAPKIPERTFGE
+42 
-54 AFTDIG
+54 
-60 AAGLGGIG
+60 
-68 SLVQLPG
+68 
-75 QLYGLATG
+75 
-83 DFSKT
+83 
-88 GALGAGQELE
+88 
-98 EYAKSLKSQSLLARE
+98 
-113 KARSEK
+113 
-119 VAQAEKEG
+119 
-127 QLAAFKA
+127 
-134 AFGETV
+134 
-140 SDPALLTSFLA
+140 
-151 EQLPQII
+151 
-158 PAAITGGGTAA
+158 
-169 LTSGSVLAKEL
+169 
-180 AKGTAKEAAEAAA
+180 
-193 KKAAIKSG
+193 
-201 TTAAVQTGAV
+201 
-211 QQGADI
+211 
-217 GAGSYDEIYAEL
+217 
-229 SKRMPA
+229 
-235 EQAAAETIN
+235 
-244 LARAAGVTGY
+244 
-254 GLSVLANRFLP
+254 
-265 GGSALERVLAG
+265 
-276 EKTGKGIIRGGVA
+276 
-289 GALKEL
+289 
-295 PSENVEEVGGRLAQN
+295 
-310 IAARTA
+310 
-316 GLDRDLTSGLG
+316 
-327 ETAAMAS
+327 
-334 IGAAGMGGVT
+334 
-344 GIVGGRQSDQ
+344 
-354 QIRDEVLRQEALK
+354 
-367 QREEEQQ
+367 
-374 KQEAETAITEEV
+374 
-386 KTEPEK
+386 
-392 KGKPSI
+392 
-398 VGTEFEEVAPGTVI
+398 
-412 ETPPVDIAEVQRDPK
+412 
-427 IMAMQAEYDK
+427 MQADYDK

-449 MSLTKGEQNK
+449 TTLNAGEKSK
-459 LTNKRNSNA
+459 LTRKRKENA
-468 KLKVSIDDALSTI
+468 ELKAKIDDALSKI
-481 SPKGAEDATG
+481 SPKGAEDVTG
-491 TLGET
+491 TVSEA
-496 AGASTALS
+496 AGTSTTLPPQS
-504 TQPAVIVPP
+504 TVIVPP
-513 TAGAGEAQRN
+513 APGSGEAKRD
-523 GVVSTGADVTGTA
+523 GVVSTGPDVTGAA
-536 EGKGTKPAPI
+536 EGKGTESVAVKTGPSEEVKKEMDEKVKQVADLYDEEREYAKLDDDGANLYDALQTGKLPAGMELGTARLDAVLERNELELPDLPDNFETLPPQ
-546 ATEAQVR
+546 AKVEAVNE
-553 ALTDKDLNDKLTD
+553 ALNDLKQQIDDKRAVLVPWEKLTD
-566 QMMFGG
+566 DQRQVYL
-572 DDVEYKLLKDEQLRR
+572 DNVRNNTAQEHASARRALVRYRKQLRE
-587 KTTQSAGAPLG
+587 TQG
-598 TQTPQA
+598 
-604 QQTEAQGQKPP
+604 KP
-615 AAPTVKTAIQED
+615 K
-627 EDLINK
+627 DLK
-633 LFGDDGLPS
+633 ADPS
-642 AGSARRTKAQIEKDK
+642 AGIYERNRQAYKSRDRLEYPTWEQLNDEQRALYNKTLSDK
-657 QDAAQL
+657 QKDIKNATAEDHDTAFKAVADKLVQEGYIPAPGKTYLDVREAQL
-663 AELGQRYGLTQR
+663 KKSEAE
-675 DGELQQDFGQR
+675 
-686 IRKAYAFEK
+686 
-695 ERQGKPLSAMGE
+695 
-707 QDIAGQELKEE
+707 
-718 QGYFPSQEE
+718 SQE
-727 RDLYEETRQ
+727 
-736 DYNSKLEKGEEPLPA
+736 
-751 YKELGNDERLV
+751 
-762 YFRDNIKRN
+762 
-771 DQTEHDRAVKD
+771 RAQ
-782 LADYRESQKSE
+782 RE
-793 VETYQVRD
+793 
-801 KKTNEPLFNEDGTPL
+801 
-816 MVKAPFV
+816 
-823 GETKARRSY
+823 
-832 NQQRSAFSQKTG
+832 
-844 LSYEFPIWGD
+844 I
-854 LSTEARKAYAAFNKK
+854 
-869 DSPLELDM
+869 
-877 AFRAVKK
+877 
-884 QIQKD
+884 
-889 LSEQTSREGLQAA
+889 
-902 ESRATQEML
+902 
-911 AAGER
+911 
-916 ARKSQ
+916 
-921 PAGKG
+921 
-926 QVLPLDILKKL
+926 
-937 ARGDIKSVLEYLSTQ
+937 
-952 GHGLKL
+952 
-958 KRGYDLVPFTG
+958 
-969 VNGKTVL
+969 
-976 RRGVVNIRDSVAM
+976 
-989 GVFRTLAGTLSNIA
+989 
-1003 DLKVNVVFDKNMIHE
+1003 
-1018 QIAKYDAN
+1018 
-1026 TNTLYVG
+1026 
-1033 PYGLDEATILHELT
+1033 
-1047 HAATVKIIH
+1047 
-1056 QFFTDKTKLDPR
+1056 
-1068 VAASVERLID
+1068 
-1078 IASAA
+1078 
-1083 KAKLGSK
+1083 
-1090 YPNAFDNLYEFIAY
+1090 
-1104 AMTDMEFQNELA
+1104 
-1116 GIQIPRLA
+1116 
-1124 YATAK
+1124 
-1129 TQEQSEELQLER
+1129 
-1141 ETGVREGSYDSMF
+1141 
-1154 DNLWDY
+1154 
-1160 FTGTLAF
+1160 
-1167 MYKLF
+1167 
-1172 RPEQTR
+1172 
-1178 QKILMPTEKTGTPQK
+1178 
-1193 ATKEKTIAPRE
+1193 
-1204 QKEKRELDLAEKE
+1204 KEKREGKKAKPTGEKKVPNALIDKIKEGDLGAVLNWLSTSIPNPNKTIAIKLQRLVASRIKSLGLKTKIKYVDSLPDGDIAQYNPESDTILVTPEGATATTLLHELVHAATIKILDRVSNNDIANLTPEQIDAANQLDDIMALTASDLAELFPNAYKNIFEFVSE
-1217 ALAPESLFDSPE
+1217 AISNPEFQD
-1229 EADVAEIPPL
+1229 AL
-1239 KGELVNE
+1239 KKYPATGLEYTLTPDRSALSRFIENVI
-1246 RGVTNLR
+1246 
-1253 REILRSPG
+1253 EILNLKNLFTKSG
-1261 YKGNLLLEA
+1261 AFGKANLLSEA
-1270 AAAFQNI
+1270 FTAFESI
-1277 LAAPEGGIERLAGKE
+1277 IEVPEGGIERAPLPAPK
-1292 TIGEAAELSAKAKEA
+1292 AA
-1307 AGTTQKPTTQKAP
+1307 PTTQKAEG
-1320 AKVDVT
+1320 KVDVT

-1332 RNELPETSGINALRK
+1332 RNELPETSGINAVRR

-1424 YAEASGLTSKEAT
+1424 YAKASGLTTKEAT

-1459 NVPLSNDKI
+1459 NVPLKDDKI
-1468 LKIGNEILSPAE
+1468 LKIGNEILSPAG

-1493 LNKTQIETARTALD
+1493 LNKTQIETARNALN

-1519 SPNGYKSVDRNNEE
+1519 SPNGSKSIERDNEE
-1533 YNVIGGYTPKSIQN
+1533 YNVIGGYTPNSIKN
-1547 FRDSYEN
+1547 FIKSYEG
-1554 DPNKKEVDKVIAA
+1554 DPNRKEVDKVIAA
-1567 MRKLQDATRELNK
+1567 MRKLQDATKELNK

-1607 EKYTNDADAALD
+1607 EKYTNEADAMLD
-1619 FNSKRNGRELQEGQ
+1619 FNSNRLGREMQEGQ

-1684 KGRIFKTIPFAD
+1684 KGRIAKTIPFAD

-1719 SIDVIEIFD
+1719 SIDVIEIYD

-1743 PIIDMLNHITSGV
+1743 PIIDMLNHVTSTV

-1791 SAQYLGAIAT
+1791 SAQYIGAIAT
-1801 NVASGGLFRAAK
+1801 NVANGGLFRAAK

-1832 NDYVRDMLEFIEQ
+1832 SDYVRDMLEFIEQ

-1898 AYRVAK
+1898 AYRIAK

-1966 RDPQE
+1966 RDPKD

-1982 DKVASAEFLKKYNE
+1982 DKVASAEFLKKYND

-2028 GRNRSA
+2028 GRNRTA
-2034 IDDPNRW
+2034 TDDANRW

-2066 FASAGAQVTALATGN
+2066 FASAGGQIAALATGN
-2081 SSVKNA
+2081 SSVKTA

-2135 VDGLGREIYNNRQ
+2135 IDGLGREIYNNRQ

-2220 KTDTVLFDSFFGAP
+2220 KTDTVFFDSFFGAP
-2234 SNYDARQFS
+2234 SNFDARQFS
-2243 EVEKQILSKQQ
+2243 EVEKQILTKQQ

>member
-33 QGQRPASKP
+33 QGQRPAPKP
-42 AAPKIPERTFGE
+42 AAPKIPERTWGE
-54 AFTDIG
+54 AVSDIG
-60 AAGLGGIG
+60 AAGLGGVG

-88 GALGAGQELE
+88 GALGAGQDIE
-98 EYAKSLKSQSLLARE
+98 EYAKGLKSASLLARE
-113 KARSEK
+113 KARAEK
-119 VAQAEKEG
+119 VAQAEKQG
-127 QLAAFKA
+127 QLEAFKTS
-134 AFGETV
+134 FGETV

-151 EQLPQII
+151 EQLPQIV

-201 TTAAVQTGAV
+201 ATAAIQTGAV

-229 SKRMPA
+229 SKKMPA

-254 GLSVLANRFLP
+254 ALSILANRYLP
-265 GGSALERVLAG
+265 GAGALERVLAG
-276 EKTGKGIIRGGVA
+276 EKTGKGIIRGGVT

-295 PSENVEEVGGRLAQN
+295 PSENVEEVGGRVAQN
-310 IAARTA
+310 VAARAA
-316 GLDRDLTSGLG
+316 GLDRELTSGLG

-334 IGAAGMGGVT
+334 LGAAGMGGIT
-344 GIVGGRQSDQ
+344 GIVGGRQTDQ

-374 KQEAETAITEEV
+374 KQEAVVEEPTTTEA
-386 KTEPEK
+386 K
-392 KGKPSI
+392 KEGKPSI
-398 VGTEFEEVAPGTVI
+398 IGTEFEEVAPGTVI
-412 ETPPVDIAEVQRDPK
+412 ETPAEVA
-427 IMAMQAEYDK
+427 AMQADYDK

-449 MSLTKGEQNK
+449 TTLNAGEKSK
-459 LTNKRNSNA
+459 LTRKRKENTELKA
-468 KLKVSIDDALSTI
+468 KIDDALSKI
-481 SPKGAEDATG
+481 SPKGAEDVTG
-491 TLGET
+491 TVSEAAGTSTTLPPQSTVDISAAPGSGE
-496 AGASTALS
+496 
-504 TQPAVIVPP
+504 VK
-513 TAGAGEAQRN
+513 RD
-523 GVVSTGADVTGTA
+523 GVVSTGPDVTGVA
-536 EGKGTKPAPI
+536 EGKGTESVAVKTGPSAEVKKEMDEKVKQVADLYDEEREYAKLDDDGANLYDALQTGKLPAGMELGTARLDAVLERNELELPDLPDNFETLPPQ
-546 ATEAQVR
+546 AKVEAVNEALNDLKQQIDDKRAVLVDWKTLTDDQRQVYLDNIRNNTAQEHANARR
-553 ALTDKDLNDKLTD
+553 ALVRYRK
-566 QMMFGG
+566 
-572 DDVEYKLLKDEQLRR
+572 QLR
-587 KTTQSAGAPLG
+587 
-598 TQTPQA
+598 
-604 QQTEAQGQKPP
+604 EAQGKP
-615 AAPTVKTAIQED
+615 K
-627 EDLINK
+627 DLK
-633 LFGDDGLPS
+633 ADPS
-642 AGSARRTKAQIEKDK
+642 AGIYERNRQAYKSRDRLEYPTWEQLNDEQRALYNKTLSDKRR
-657 QDAAQL
+657 
-663 AELGQRYGLTQR
+663 
-675 DGELQQDFGQR
+675 
-686 IRKAYAFEK
+686 
-695 ERQGKPLSAMGE
+695 
-707 QDIAGQELKEE
+707 
-718 QGYFPSQEE
+718 
-727 RDLYEETRQ
+727 
-736 DYNSKLEKGEEPLPA
+736 EKGEEGKKGTTAEDHDVAFKAVADKLVQEGYIPA
-751 YKELGNDERLV
+751 PGKTYLDVREAQLKKSEAESQERAQKEIKEEREGKKAKPTGEKKVPNALIDKIKEGDLGAVLNWLSTSIPNPNKTIAIKLQRLV
-762 YFRDNIKRN
+762 ASRIKS
-771 DQTEHDRAVKD
+771 
-782 LADYRESQKSE
+782 LGL
-793 VETYQVRD
+793 
-801 KKTNEPLFNEDGTPL
+801 KTKIKY
-816 MVKAPFV
+816 V
-823 GETKARRSY
+823 
-832 NQQRSAFSQKTG
+832 
-844 LSYEFPIWGD
+844 
-854 LSTEARKAYAAFNKK
+854 
-869 DSPLELDM
+869 DS
-877 AFRAVKK
+877 
-884 QIQKD
+884 
-889 LSEQTSREGLQAA
+889 
-902 ESRATQEML
+902 
-911 AAGER
+911 
-916 ARKSQ
+916 
-921 PAGKG
+921 
-926 QVLPLDILKKL
+926 LPD
-937 ARGDIKSVLEYLSTQ
+937 GDIAQ
-952 GHGLKL
+952 
-958 KRGYDLVPFTG
+958 YDPES
-969 VNGKTVL
+969 
-976 RRGVVNIRDSVAM
+976 D
-989 GVFRTLAGTLSNIA
+989 
-1003 DLKVNVVFDKNMIHE
+1003 
-1018 QIAKYDAN
+1018 
-1026 TNTLYVG
+1026 
-1033 PYGLDEATILHELT
+1033 TILVTPEGATATTLLHEFV
-1047 HAATVKIIH
+1047 HAATVKI
-1056 QFFTDKTKLDPR
+1056 LDR
-1068 VAASVERLID
+1068 VANNDTKGL
-1078 IASAA
+1078 
-1083 KAKLGSK
+1083 
-1090 YPNAFDNLYEFIAY
+1090 
-1104 AMTDMEFQNELA
+1104 T
-1116 GIQIPRLA
+1116 
-1124 YATAK
+1124 
-1129 TQEQSEELQLER
+1129 
-1141 ETGVREGSYDSMF
+1141 
-1154 DNLWDY
+1154 
-1160 FTGTLAF
+1160 
-1167 MYKLF
+1167 
-1172 RPEQTR
+1172 PEQIDAANQLDDIMALT
-1178 QKILMPTEKTGTPQK
+1178 
-1193 ATKEKTIAPRE
+1193 AA
-1204 QKEKRELDLAEKE
+1204 DLAEMFPNAYKNIFEFVSE
-1217 ALAPESLFDSPE
+1217 ALSNPEFQD
-1229 EADVAEIPPL
+1229 AL
-1239 KGELVNE
+1239 KKYPATGLEYTLTPDRSALSRFIESVI
-1246 RGVTNLR
+1246 
-1253 REILRSPG
+1253 EILNLKNLFTRSGAFNKP
-1261 YKGNLLLEA
+1261 NLLSEA
-1270 AAAFQNI
+1270 FTAFESI
-1277 LAAPEGGIERLAGKE
+1277 IEVPEGGIQRAPLPAPK
-1292 TIGEAAELSAKAKEA
+1292 AA
-1307 AGTTQKPTTQKAP
+1307 PTTQKAEG
-1320 AKVDVT
+1320 KVDVT

-1332 RNELPETSGINALRK
+1332 RNELPETSGINALRR

-1412 TPASDMQSAIGA
+1412 TPASEMQGAIGA
-1424 YAEASGLTSKEAT
+1424 YAKASGLTTKEAT

-1459 NVPLSNDKI
+1459 NVPLKDDKI
-1468 LKIGNEILSPAE
+1468 LKIGNEIMSPAG

-1493 LNKTQIETARTALD
+1493 LTKKQAEDARTALND
-1507 NVVAKYKDPTGS
+1507 VVAKYKDPTGS
-1519 SPNGYKSVDRNNEE
+1519 SPNGSKSIERDNEE
-1533 YNVIGGYTPKSIQN
+1533 YNVIGGYTPNSIKN
-1547 FRDSYEN
+1547 FIASYEG
-1554 DPNKKEVDKVIAA
+1554 DPNRKEVDKVIAA
-1567 MRKLQDATRELNK
+1567 MQDLQEATKELNK
-1580 EANYWSAPVQSIVDF
+1580 EANYWSAPVQSLVDF

-1673 VAKDKDGNQLL
+1673 IEKDKDGNQLL
-1684 KGRIFKTIPFAD
+1684 KGKIVKTIPFAD

-1719 SIDVIEIFD
+1719 SIDVIEIYD

-1776 LTNAYSIGVEMGPKA
+1776 LTNAYTIGVEMGPKA
-1791 SAQYLGAIAT
+1791 AAQFIGAIAT
-1801 NVASGGLFRAAK
+1801 DVASGGLFRAAK

-1826 RAMAKK
+1826 KAMAKK
-1832 NDYVRDMLEFIEQ
+1832 SAYVRDMLEYIEQ

-1898 AYRVAK
+1898 AYRIAK

-1912 SPADAQVKAAG
+1912 SPADAQTKAAG

-1952 TGAVRAIETLGPML
+1952 TGAVRAIESLAPML
-1966 RDPQE
+1966 RDPEE

-1982 DKVASAEFLKKYNE
+1982 DKVARAEFLKKYND

-2010 MGSAIYLMSMAL
+2010 MGSAIYLMSMAM

-2028 GRNRSA
+2028 GRNRTA
-2034 IDDPNRW
+2034 TDDANRW
-2041 SRYARFHIPGMDTPI
+2041 SRYARFHIPGMETPI

-2066 FASAGAQVTALATGN
+2066 FASAGAQVAALGTGN
-2081 SSVKNA
+2081 SSVKTA

-2243 EVEKQILSKQQ
+2243 EVEKQILAKQQ

-2287 INQDLKKLREEAN
+2287 INQDLKRLREEAN

-2318 NVVKFQNLVKRGIIE
+2318 NVVKFQNLVKRGIIQ

>member
-33 QGQRPASKP
+33 QDKKPVAKP
-42 AAPKIPERTFGE
+42 AAPKIPERSWGE
-54 AFTDIG
+54 AATDIG

-88 GALGAGQELE
+88 GALGLGEDIE
-98 EYAKSLKSQSLLARE
+98 EYAKGLKSASLLARE
-113 KARSEK
+113 KARAEK
-119 VAQAEKEG
+119 VAQAEKQG
-127 QLAAFKA
+127 QFAAFKTA
-134 AFGETV
+134 LGETV

-151 EQLPQII
+151 EQVPQII
-158 PAAITGGGTAA
+158 PAALTGGATAA
-169 LTSGSVLAKEL
+169 ATSANVLGKA
-180 AKGTAKEAAEAAA
+180 AARGISKEAAEKVA
-193 KKAAIKSG
+193 KQAAIKSG
-201 TTAAVQTGAV
+201 ATAAIQTSGV

-217 GAGSYDEIYAEL
+217 GAGAYDDIYAEL

-244 LARAAGVTGY
+244 LARAAGVSGY
-254 GLSVLANRFLP
+254 ALSIIANRFLP
-265 GGSALERVLAG
+265 GAGALERVLAG
-276 EKTGKGIIRGGVA
+276 EKTGKGVLRGAVS

-310 IAARTA
+310 IAARAA

-334 IGAAGMGGVT
+334 LGAAGMGGVT
-344 GIVGGRQSDQ
+344 GIVGGRQTDQ
-354 QIRDEVLRQEALK
+354 QIRDEALRQEALK

-374 KQEAETAITEEV
+374 KQEETKTVTEEV
-386 KTEPEK
+386 KPAETK
-392 KGKPSI
+392 KGKPSVI
-398 VGTEFEEVAPGTVI
+398 GTAFEEVPAGTPSEEV
-412 ETPPVDIAEVQRDPK
+412 PVDIAEVQRDPK
-427 IMAMQAEYDK
+427 IMAMKAEYDK
-437 RDAEIKELESRG
+437 RDAEIKEMESRG
-449 MSLTKGEQNK
+449 TT
-459 LTNKRNSNA
+459 LTNTERGLLTGKRKKNE
-468 KLKVSIDDALSTI
+468 KLKASIDDALSKVA
-481 SPKGAEDATG
+481 PKGAEDVAGTVSQTGGEGLTLSAQSANVLPPATG
-491 TLGET
+491 LGET
-496 AGASTALS
+496 KRDGMVL
-504 TQPAVIVPP
+504 
-513 TAGAGEAQRN
+513 
-523 GVVSTGADVTGTA
+523 TGADATGTA

-546 ATEAQVR
+546 ATEAQAR

-587 KTTQSAGAPLG
+587 KTTQPAGAPLG
-598 TQTPQA
+598 TQTTQA

-615 AAPTVKTAIQED
+615 AAPTVKTALQED
-627 EDLINK
+627 EDLLNS

-642 AGSARRTKAQIEKDK
+642 AGSARRTQAQIADDEKRE
-657 QDAAQL
+657 A
-663 AELGQRYGLTQR
+663 LGKRYGLTQR
-675 DGELQQDFGQR
+675 DGETQRAFGQR
-686 IRKAYAFEK
+686 IRSAMAFEK
-695 ERQGKPLSAMGE
+695 ERQTQPLSAVSE
-707 QDIAGQELKEE
+707 QTIAGQELKQE
-718 QGYFPSQEE
+718 QGYFPPQEQ

-736 DYNSKLEKGEEPLPA
+736 DYNSKLKEGEEPLPA
-751 YKELGNDERLV
+751 YKELKDDERRV
-762 YFRDNIKRN
+762 YFRDNIRQN
-771 DQTEHDRAVKD
+771 NQVEHDKAAET
-782 LADYRESQKSE
+782 LAAYRDSRKAAEETFAGEAKARES
-793 VETYQVRD
+793 
-801 KKTNEPLFNEDGTPL
+801 
-816 MVKAPFV
+816 
-823 GETKARRSY
+823 Y
-832 NQQRSAFSQKTG
+832 NRERSAFSQKTG
-844 LSYEFPIWGD
+844 LSYEFPMWGD
-854 LSTEARKAYAAFNKK
+854 LSTEARKAYADINKT
-869 DSPLELDM
+869 DTVLEQDM

-884 QIQKD
+884 QVQKD
-889 LSEQTSREGLQAA
+889 LAAQASRESLQES

-926 QVLPLDILKKL
+926 QVLPLNILKKL
-937 ARGDIKSVLEYLSTQ
+937 ARGDIQGVLEYLSTQ

-969 VNGKTVL
+969 INGKTVL

-989 GVFRTLAGTLSNIA
+989 GVFRTLAGRLANIA
-1003 DLKVNVVFDKNMIHE
+1003 DLKVNVVFDKNMVHE

-1068 VAASVERLID
+1068 IAASVERLID

-1116 GIQIPRLA
+1116 NIQVPRLA

-1129 TQEQSEELQLER
+1129 TEEQSAELQLER

-1178 QKILMPTEKTGTPQK
+1178 EKILMPTEKTGAPRK

-1217 ALAPESLFDSPE
+1217 ALAPESLFDNPN

-1239 KGELVNE
+1239 KDELVNE

-1270 AAAFQNI
+1270 SAAFQDI

-1292 TIGEAAELSAKAKEA
+1292 TISEAAELSAAKAGA
-1307 AGTTQKPTTQKAP
+1307 AGKTTKKAP

-1326 TEEAIK
+1326 TEEAVK
-1332 RNELPETSGINALRK
+1332 RNEIPETSGIHALRK
-1347 LFTTRQGGMNL
+1347 LFTTRQGAMNL
-1358 VTKFQN
+1358 TTKFQN

-1380 KIIYSGSK
+1380 KIIFSGDK

-1412 TPASDMQSAIGA
+1412 TPASEMQSAIGA
-1424 YAEASGLTSKEAT
+1424 YAKASGLTTKEAT

-1448 EGERRDVKYML
+1448 EGERRDVKYMM
-1459 NVPLSNDKI
+1459 NVPLSNSKI
-1468 LKIGNEILSPAE
+1468 LKVGKEVMSPAE
-1480 FRERIMDEVLSGT
+1480 FRERLMDEVLSGK
-1493 LNKTQIETARTALD
+1493 LSKTQVESARTALN
-1507 NVVAKYKDPTGS
+1507 NVVAKYADPTGS

-1547 FRDSYEN
+1547 FRDSYEK
-1554 DPNKKEVDKVIAA
+1554 DPNKKDVDKVIDA
-1567 MRKLQDATRELNK
+1567 MRKLQDATTALNK
-1580 EANYWSAPVQSIVDF
+1580 EANYWSAPVQSLVEF

-1601 VPFAGK
+1601 IPFKGK
-1607 EKYTNDADAALD
+1607 EKYTNDADAMLD
-1619 FNSKRNGRELQEGQ
+1619 FDSKRLGREMQEAQ
-1633 NSFEGRETDSDNS
+1633 NSFDGRITDSDNS

-1684 KGRIFKTIPFAD
+1684 KGRIVKTIPFAD

-1719 SIDVIEIFD
+1719 SIDVIEISD
-1728 KAQRNAIRRTYEQSQ
+1728 RAQRNAIRRTYEQSQ
-1743 PIIDMLNHITSGV
+1743 PIVDMLNHITSGV
-1756 GQMHTRYNIAF
+1756 GQLHTRYNIAF

-1776 LTNAYSIGVEMGPKA
+1776 LTNAYTIGVEMGPKA
-1791 SAQYLGAIAT
+1791 AAQFIGAIAT
-1801 NVASGGLFRAAK
+1801 DVASGGLFRAAK
-1813 VAALYEAGKFDQI
+1813 VASLYENGKFEQI
-1826 RAMAKK
+1826 REMAKK
-1832 NDYVRDMLEFIEQ
+1832 SDYVRDMLEYIEQ

-1898 AYRVAK
+1898 AYRIAK
-1904 SQALAENL
+1904 SQALAEGL
-1912 SPADAQVKAAG
+1912 SDADAQVKAAG

-1952 TGAVRAIETLGPML
+1952 TGAVRAIESLAPML
-1966 RDPQE
+1966 RDPEE

-1982 DKVASAEFLKKYNE
+1982 DKVARAEFLKKYNE

-2010 MGSAIYLMSMAL
+2010 MGSAIYLMSMAM

-2028 GRNRSA
+2028 GRNRTA
-2034 IDDPNRW
+2034 TDDINRW
-2041 SRYARFHIPGMDTPI
+2041 SRYARFHIPGIETPI

-2066 FASAGAQVTALATGN
+2066 FASAGAQVMALGTGN
-2081 SSVKNA
+2081 ATVKDA
-2087 LSNIVVTGLDS
+2087 LSNIVTTGLDS
-2098 FLPLPVSRISPI
+2098 FLPLPVSRINPI

-2170 TLAEITDGK
+2170 TLAEVTGGK
-2179 VDWSPN
+2179 LDWSPN

-2207 YGLLAAGE
+2207 VGLLAAGE

-2243 EVEKQILSKQQ
+2243 EVEKQILAKQQ
-2254 KLNMFKDSNPEAYA
+2254 KLNMFRDSNPEAYA

-2277 EYIVEHYNKV
+2277 EFLVEHYNKV

-2300 IYRRMPGLTP
+2300 IYRRMPGLSP
-2310 KERTEAVK
+2310 KDRTEAVK
-2318 NVVKFQNLVKRGIIE
+2318 NIVKFQNLVKRGIIE
-2333 DFEMMGVE
+2333 DFKMMGVE

>member
-1 MAKFAVNVEGAK
+1 MPIARFEMPDGRIARFEVPEGTTPEQAQQMIAR
-13 YEVEAPDENTAWQW
+13 ELPRVEA
-27 AYTTHM
+27 
-33 QGQRPASKP
+33 KP
-42 AAPKIPERTFGE
+42 AAPKIPERTWGE
-54 AFTDIG
+54 AVSDIG
-60 AAGLGGIG
+60 AAGLGGVG

-88 GALGAGQELE
+88 GALGAGQDIE
-98 EYAKSLKSQSLLARE
+98 EYAKGLKSASLLARE
-113 KARSEK
+113 KARAEK
-119 VAQAEKEG
+119 VAQAEKQG
-127 QLAAFKA
+127 QLEAFKTS
-134 AFGETV
+134 FGETV

-151 EQLPQII
+151 EQLPQIV

-201 TTAAVQTGAV
+201 ATAAIQTGAV

-229 SKRMPA
+229 SKKMPA

-254 GLSVLANRFLP
+254 ALSILANRYLP
-265 GGSALERVLAG
+265 GAGALERVLAG
-276 EKTGKGIIRGGVA
+276 EKTGKGIIRGGVT

-295 PSENVEEVGGRLAQN
+295 PSENVEEVGGRVAQN
-310 IAARTA
+310 IAARAA
-316 GLDRDLTSGLG
+316 GLDRELTSGLG

-334 IGAAGMGGVT
+334 LGAAGMGGIT
-344 GIVGGRQSDQ
+344 GIVGGRQTDQ

-374 KQEAETAITEEV
+374 KQKAVVEEPATTEV
-386 KTEPEK
+386 KEE
-392 KGKPSI
+392 GKPSI
-398 VGTEFEEVAPGTVI
+398 VGTEFEEVAPGTVV
-412 ETPPVDIAEVQRDPK
+412 ETPAEVKTEAPAEVA
-427 IMAMQAEYDK
+427 AMQADYDK
-437 RDAEIKELESRG
+437 REAEIKELESRG
-449 MSLTKGEQNK
+449 TTLNAGEKYK
-459 LTNKRNSNA
+459 LTNKRKTNA
-468 KLKVSIDDALSTI
+468 KLKAKIDDALSKI
-481 SPKGAEDATG
+481 SPKGAEDVTG
-491 TLGET
+491 TVSEAAGTGTTLPPQSTVDISAAPGSGE
-496 AGASTALS
+496 
-504 TQPAVIVPP
+504 VK
-513 TAGAGEAQRN
+513 RD
-523 GVVSTGADVTGTA
+523 GVVSTGPDVTGVA
-536 EGKGTKPAPI
+536 EGKGTEP
-546 ATEAQVR
+546 
-553 ALTDKDLNDKLTD
+553 
-566 QMMFGG
+566 
-572 DDVEYKLLKDEQLRR
+572 
-587 KTTQSAGAPLG
+587 TTVITGAPLG
-598 TQTPQA
+598 DQTTQTEQTAQEGQA
-604 QQTEAQGQKPP
+604 ASTAG
-615 AAPTVKTAIQED
+615 TVKTGPSEEVKKEMD
-627 EDLINK
+627 EKVQQVADLYDEEREYAK
-633 LFGDDGLPS
+633 LDDDGANLYDALQSGKLPAGMELGTARLDAVLERNELELPDLPDNFETLPPQAKVEAVNEALNDLKQQIDDKRAVLVPWEKLTDDQRQVYLDNVRNNTAQEHANARRSLVKYRKQLRETQGKPKDLKADPS
-642 AGSARRTKAQIEKDK
+642 AGIYERNRQAYKSRDRLEYPTWEQLNDEQRALYNKTLSDKQKDIKNATAEDHDTAFKAVADKLVQEGYIPAPGKTYLDVREAQLKKSEAESQERAQKEIKEEREGKKAKPAGEKKVPNALIDKIKEGDLGAVLNWLSTSIPNPNKTIAIKLQRLVASRIKSLGLKTKIKYVDSLPDGDIAQYDPESDTILVTPEGATATTLLHELVHAATIKILDRVSNNDTANLTPAQI
-657 QDAAQL
+657 DAANQLDDIMALTASDL
-663 AELGQRYGLTQR
+663 AELFPNAYKNIFEFVSEAISNPEFQAALKKYPATGLEYTLTPDR
-675 DGELQQDFGQR
+675 SALSRFIESIVEILNLKNLFTPSGAFG
-686 IRKAYAFEK
+686 KANLLSEAFTAFE
-695 ERQGKPLSAMGE
+695 S
-707 QDIAGQELKEE
+707 
-718 QGYFPSQEE
+718 
-727 RDLYEETRQ
+727 
-736 DYNSKLEKGEEPLPA
+736 
-751 YKELGNDERLV
+751 
-762 YFRDNIKRN
+762 
-771 DQTEHDRAVKD
+771 
-782 LADYRESQKSE
+782 
-793 VETYQVRD
+793 
-801 KKTNEPLFNEDGTPL
+801 
-816 MVKAPFV
+816 
-823 GETKARRSY
+823 
-832 NQQRSAFSQKTG
+832 
-844 LSYEFPIWGD
+844 
-854 LSTEARKAYAAFNKK
+854 
-869 DSPLELDM
+869 
-877 AFRAVKK
+877 
-884 QIQKD
+884 
-889 LSEQTSREGLQAA
+889 
-902 ESRATQEML
+902 
-911 AAGER
+911 
-916 ARKSQ
+916 
-921 PAGKG
+921 
-926 QVLPLDILKKL
+926 
-937 ARGDIKSVLEYLSTQ
+937 
-952 GHGLKL
+952 
-958 KRGYDLVPFTG
+958 
-969 VNGKTVL
+969 
-976 RRGVVNIRDSVAM
+976 
-989 GVFRTLAGTLSNIA
+989 
-1003 DLKVNVVFDKNMIHE
+1003 
-1018 QIAKYDAN
+1018 
-1026 TNTLYVG
+1026 
-1033 PYGLDEATILHELT
+1033 
-1047 HAATVKIIH
+1047 II
-1056 QFFTDKTKLDPR
+1056 
-1068 VAASVERLID
+1068 E
-1078 IASAA
+1078 
-1083 KAKLGSK
+1083 
-1090 YPNAFDNLYEFIAY
+1090 
-1104 AMTDMEFQNELA
+1104 
-1116 GIQIPRLA
+1116 
-1124 YATAK
+1124 
-1129 TQEQSEELQLER
+1129 
-1141 ETGVREGSYDSMF
+1141 
-1154 DNLWDY
+1154 
-1160 FTGTLAF
+1160 
-1167 MYKLF
+1167 
-1172 RPEQTR
+1172 
-1178 QKILMPTEKTGTPQK
+1178 
-1193 ATKEKTIAPRE
+1193 
-1204 QKEKRELDLAEKE
+1204 
-1217 ALAPESLFDSPE
+1217 
-1229 EADVAEIPPL
+1229 
-1239 KGELVNE
+1239 
-1246 RGVTNLR
+1246 
-1253 REILRSPG
+1253 
-1261 YKGNLLLEA
+1261 
-1270 AAAFQNI
+1270 
-1277 LAAPEGGIERLAGKE
+1277 APEGGIQRAPLPAPKVKK
-1292 TIGEAAELSAKAKEA
+1292 AA
-1307 AGTTQKPTTQKAP
+1307 PTTQPAP

-1332 RNELPETSGINALRK
+1332 RNELPETSGINALRR

-1380 KIIYSGSK
+1380 KIIFSGSK

-1448 EGERRDVKYML
+1448 EGERRDVKYMM
-1459 NVPLSNDKI
+1459 NVPLKNDKI
-1468 LKIGNEILSPAE
+1468 LKIGSEVMSPAE
-1480 FRERIMDEVLSGT
+1480 FRQRIMDEVLSGK
-1493 LNKTQIETARTALD
+1493 LNKQQVETARNAL
-1507 NVVAKYKDPTGS
+1507 NTVVSKYTDPTGS

-1547 FRDSYEN
+1547 FINSYEN

-1567 MRKLQDATRELNK
+1567 MRKLQEATKELNK
-1580 EANYWSAPVQSIVDF
+1580 EANYWSAPVQSLVDF

-1673 VAKDKDGNQLL
+1673 IEKDKDGNQLL
-1684 KGRIFKTIPFAD
+1684 KGRVVKNIAFAD

-1719 SIDVIEIFD
+1719 SIDVIEIYD

-1776 LTNAYSIGVEMGPKA
+1776 LTNAYTIGVEMGPKA
-1791 SAQYLGAIAT
+1791 AAQFIGAIAT
-1801 NVASGGLFRAAK
+1801 DVASGGLFRAAK

-1826 RAMAKK
+1826 KAMAKK
-1832 NDYVRDMLEFIEQ
+1832 SAYVRDMLEYIEQ

-1898 AYRVAK
+1898 AYRIAK
-1904 SQALAENL
+1904 SQARAEGL
-1912 SPADAQVKAAG
+1912 SDADAQTKAAG

-1952 TGAVRAIETLGPML
+1952 TGAVRAIESLAPML
-1966 RDPQE
+1966 RDPEE

-1982 DKVASAEFLKKYNE
+1982 DKVARAEFLKKYND

-2010 MGSAIYLMSMAL
+2010 MGSAIYLMSMAM

-2028 GRNRSA
+2028 GRNRTA
-2034 IDDPNRW
+2034 TDDANRW
-2041 SRYARFHIPGMDTPI
+2041 SRYARFHIPGMETPI

-2066 FASAGAQVTALATGN
+2066 FASAGAQVAALGTGN
-2081 SSVKNA
+2081 SSVKTA

-2243 EVEKQILSKQQ
+2243 EVEKQILAKQQ

-2287 INQDLKKLREEAN
+2287 INQDLKRLREEAN

-2318 NVVKFQNLVKRGIIE
+2318 NVVKFQNLVKRGIIQ

>member
-33 QGQRPASKP
+33 QAPKPAAKP
-42 AAPKIPERTFGE
+42 AAPSIPERTFGE

-88 GALGAGQELE
+88 GALGAGQDIE
-98 EYAKSLKSQSLLARE
+98 EYAKGLKSASLLARE

-119 VAQAEKEG
+119 VAQAEKQG
-127 QLAAFKA
+127 QFAAFKTA
-134 AFGETV
+134 LGETV

-158 PAAITGGGTAA
+158 PAALTGGTTAA
-169 LTSGSVLAKEL
+169 LTSGSTLAKEL

-201 TTAAVQTGAV
+201 ATAALQTGAV

-244 LARAAGVTGY
+244 LARAAGVSGY
-254 GLSVLANRFLP
+254 ALSVLANRFLP

-276 EKTGKGIIRGGVA
+276 EKTGKGILGGAVT

-310 IAARTA
+310 IAARAA

-398 VGTEFEEVAPGTVI
+398 IGTEFEEVAPGTVI
-412 ETPPVDIAEVQRDPK
+412 ETPPVDIAEVQRNPK
-427 IMAMQAEYDK
+427 IVAMQAEYDK

-491 TLGET
+491 TLGEA
-496 AGASTALS
+496 AGTSTALF
-504 TQPAVIVPP
+504 TQPANVIPP
-513 TAGAGEAQRN
+513 AAGAGEAQRN
-523 GVVSTGADVTGTA
+523 GVVSTGADATGAA

-587 KTTQSAGAPLG
+587 KTTQPAGAPLG
-598 TQTPQA
+598 TQTTQA
-604 QQTEAQGQKPP
+604 QQAEAQGQKPP
-615 AAPTVKTAIQED
+615 AAPAVKTALQED

-642 AGSARRTKAQIEKDK
+642 AGSARRTKAQIADDEKRE
-657 QDAAQL
+657 A
-663 AELGQRYGLTQR
+663 LGKRYGLTQR
-675 DGELQQDFGQR
+675 DGETQRAFGQR
-686 IRKAYAFEK
+686 IRSAMAFEK
-695 ERQGKPLSAMGE
+695 ERQTQPLSAVSE
-707 QDIAGQELKEE
+707 QTIAGQELKEE
-718 QGYFPSQEE
+718 RGYFPSQEQ

-736 DYNSKLEKGEEPLPA
+736 DYNSKLEEGEEPLPA
-751 YKELGNDERLV
+751 YKELKDDERRV
-762 YFRDNIKRN
+762 YFRDNIRQN
-771 DQTEHDRAVKD
+771 NQVEHDNAVKK
-782 LADYRESQKSE
+782 LAEYRESRKTSE
-793 VETYQVRD
+793 ESFT
-801 KKTNEPLFNEDGTPL
+801 
-816 MVKAPFV
+816 
-823 GETKARRSY
+823 GEAKARDSY
-832 NQQRSAFSQKTG
+832 NRERSAFSQKTG
-844 LSYEFPIWGD
+844 LAYEFPIWGD
-854 LSTEARKAYAAFNKK
+854 LSPEARKAYADVNKT
-869 DSPLELDM
+869 DTVLEQDM

-884 QIQKD
+884 QVQKD
-889 LSEQTSREGLQAA
+889 LSAQASREGLQEA

-1229 EADVAEIPPL
+1229 EADIAEIPPL

-1270 AAAFQNI
+1270 AAAFQDI

-1292 TIGEAAELSAKAKEA
+1292 TIGEAAELSAKAKGA
-1307 AGTTQKPTTQKAP
+1307 AGTTQKPTTQKPTTQKAP

-1424 YAEASGLTSKEAT
+1424 YAKASGLTSKEAT

-1468 LKIGNEILSPAE
+1468 LKIGNEVMSPAE

-1547 FRDSYEN
+1547 FINSYEN

-1756 GQMHTRYNIAF
+1756 GQLHTRYNVAF

-1791 SAQYLGAIAT
+1791 AAQYIGAIAT
-1801 NVASGGLFRAAK
+1801 DVASGGLFRAAK

-1832 NDYVRDMLEFIEQ
+1832 NGYVRDMLEFIEQ

-1886 YTDMFELASRTA
+1886 WTDMFELASRTA
-1898 AYRVAK
+1898 AYRIAK

-1966 RDPQE
+1966 RDPE
-1971 ALKELPEYIQK
+1971 DALKELPEYIQK
-1982 DKVASAEFLKKYNE
+1982 DKVARAEFLKKYNE

-2010 MGSAIYLMSMAL
+2010 MGGAIYLMSMAM

-2028 GRNRSA
+2028 GRNRTA
-2034 IDDPNRW
+2034 TDDPNRW
-2041 SRYARFHIPGMDTPI
+2041 SRYARFHIPGMETPI

-2087 LSNIVVTGLDS
+2087 LGNIVVTGLDS

-2220 KTDTVLFDSFFGAP
+2220 KTDFVLFDSFFGAP

>member
-1 MAKFAVNVEGAK
+1 MIDKIKEGDLGAVLNWLSTSIPNPNKTIAIKLQRLVASRIKSLGLKSKIKYVDSLPDGDIAQYDPESDTILVTPEGATATTLLHELVHAATIK
-13 YEVEAPDENTAWQW
+13 ILDRVAKNDVAGLTPAQIDAANQLDDIMAITARDLAELFPNAYKNIFEFVSEAISNPEFQAALKKFPATELEYTLTPDRSALSRFIESVIEILNLKNLFTKSGAFN
-27 AYTTHM
+27 
-33 QGQRPASKP
+33 KP
-42 AAPKIPERTFGE
+42 NLLSE
-54 AFTDIG
+54 AFT
-60 AAGLGGIG
+60 
-68 SLVQLPG
+68 
-75 QLYGLATG
+75 
-83 DFSKT
+83 
-88 GALGAGQELE
+88 
-98 EYAKSLKSQSLLARE
+98 
-113 KARSEK
+113 
-119 VAQAEKEG
+119 
-127 QLAAFKA
+127 
-134 AFGETV
+134 
-140 SDPALLTSFLA
+140 
-151 EQLPQII
+151 
-158 PAAITGGGTAA
+158 
-169 LTSGSVLAKEL
+169 
-180 AKGTAKEAAEAAA
+180 
-193 KKAAIKSG
+193 
-201 TTAAVQTGAV
+201 
-211 QQGADI
+211 
-217 GAGSYDEIYAEL
+217 
-229 SKRMPA
+229 
-235 EQAAAETIN
+235 
-244 LARAAGVTGY
+244 
-254 GLSVLANRFLP
+254 
-265 GGSALERVLAG
+265 
-276 EKTGKGIIRGGVA
+276 
-289 GALKEL
+289 
-295 PSENVEEVGGRLAQN
+295 
-310 IAARTA
+310 
-316 GLDRDLTSGLG
+316 
-327 ETAAMAS
+327 
-334 IGAAGMGGVT
+334 
-344 GIVGGRQSDQ
+344 
-354 QIRDEVLRQEALK
+354 
-367 QREEEQQ
+367 
-374 KQEAETAITEEV
+374 
-386 KTEPEK
+386 
-392 KGKPSI
+392 
-398 VGTEFEEVAPGTVI
+398 
-412 ETPPVDIAEVQRDPK
+412 
-427 IMAMQAEYDK
+427 
-437 RDAEIKELESRG
+437 
-449 MSLTKGEQNK
+449 
-459 LTNKRNSNA
+459 
-468 KLKVSIDDALSTI
+468 
-481 SPKGAEDATG
+481 
-491 TLGET
+491 
-496 AGASTALS
+496 
-504 TQPAVIVPP
+504 
-513 TAGAGEAQRN
+513 
-523 GVVSTGADVTGTA
+523 
-536 EGKGTKPAPI
+536 
-546 ATEAQVR
+546 
-553 ALTDKDLNDKLTD
+553 
-566 QMMFGG
+566 
-572 DDVEYKLLKDEQLRR
+572 
-587 KTTQSAGAPLG
+587 
-598 TQTPQA
+598 
-604 QQTEAQGQKPP
+604 
-615 AAPTVKTAIQED
+615 
-627 EDLINK
+627 
-633 LFGDDGLPS
+633 
-642 AGSARRTKAQIEKDK
+642 
-657 QDAAQL
+657 
-663 AELGQRYGLTQR
+663 
-675 DGELQQDFGQR
+675 
-686 IRKAYAFEK
+686 AFE
-695 ERQGKPLSAMGE
+695 S
-707 QDIAGQELKEE
+707 
-718 QGYFPSQEE
+718 
-727 RDLYEETRQ
+727 
-736 DYNSKLEKGEEPLPA
+736 
-751 YKELGNDERLV
+751 
-762 YFRDNIKRN
+762 
-771 DQTEHDRAVKD
+771 
-782 LADYRESQKSE
+782 
-793 VETYQVRD
+793 
-801 KKTNEPLFNEDGTPL
+801 
-816 MVKAPFV
+816 
-823 GETKARRSY
+823 
-832 NQQRSAFSQKTG
+832 
-844 LSYEFPIWGD
+844 
-854 LSTEARKAYAAFNKK
+854 
-869 DSPLELDM
+869 
-877 AFRAVKK
+877 
-884 QIQKD
+884 
-889 LSEQTSREGLQAA
+889 
-902 ESRATQEML
+902 
-911 AAGER
+911 
-916 ARKSQ
+916 
-921 PAGKG
+921 
-926 QVLPLDILKKL
+926 
-937 ARGDIKSVLEYLSTQ
+937 
-952 GHGLKL
+952 
-958 KRGYDLVPFTG
+958 
-969 VNGKTVL
+969 
-976 RRGVVNIRDSVAM
+976 
-989 GVFRTLAGTLSNIA
+989 
-1003 DLKVNVVFDKNMIHE
+1003 
-1018 QIAKYDAN
+1018 
-1026 TNTLYVG
+1026 
-1033 PYGLDEATILHELT
+1033 
-1047 HAATVKIIH
+1047 II
-1056 QFFTDKTKLDPR
+1056 
-1068 VAASVERLID
+1068 E
-1078 IASAA
+1078 
-1083 KAKLGSK
+1083 
-1090 YPNAFDNLYEFIAY
+1090 
-1104 AMTDMEFQNELA
+1104 
-1116 GIQIPRLA
+1116 
-1124 YATAK
+1124 
-1129 TQEQSEELQLER
+1129 
-1141 ETGVREGSYDSMF
+1141 
-1154 DNLWDY
+1154 
-1160 FTGTLAF
+1160 
-1167 MYKLF
+1167 
-1172 RPEQTR
+1172 
-1178 QKILMPTEKTGTPQK
+1178 
-1193 ATKEKTIAPRE
+1193 
-1204 QKEKRELDLAEKE
+1204 
-1217 ALAPESLFDSPE
+1217 
-1229 EADVAEIPPL
+1229 
-1239 KGELVNE
+1239 
-1246 RGVTNLR
+1246 
-1253 REILRSPG
+1253 
-1261 YKGNLLLEA
+1261 
-1270 AAAFQNI
+1270 
-1277 LAAPEGGIERLAGKE
+1277 APEGGIDRAPLPAP
-1292 TIGEAAELSAKAKEA
+1292 AA
-1307 AGTTQKPTTQKAP
+1307 KPTTQKAEG
-1320 AKVDVT
+1320 KVDVT

-1332 RNELPETSGINALRK
+1332 RNKLPETSGINALRR

-1424 YAEASGLTSKEAT
+1424 YAKASGLTTKEAT

-1468 LKIGNEILSPAE
+1468 LKIGNEILSPAG
-1480 FRERIMDEVLSGT
+1480 FRDRIMDEVLSGT
-1493 LNKTQIETARTALD
+1493 LTKTQVETARNALNKIVLTKD
-1507 NVVAKYKDPTGS
+1507 ANGKLKYADPTGS
-1519 SPNGYKSVDRNNEE
+1519 SPNGYKSIDRDNEE

-1554 DPNKKEVDKVIAA
+1554 DPNRKEVDKVIAA
-1567 MRKLQDATRELNK
+1567 MRKLQDATKELNK

-1607 EKYTNDADAALD
+1607 ENYVNKADGMLD
-1619 FNSKRNGRELQEGQ
+1619 FNSKYLGREMQEGQ
-1633 NSFEGRETDSDNS
+1633 NAFEGRETDADNS

-1684 KGRIFKTIPFAD
+1684 KGDVIKKISFED
-1696 RYKDLNIGEEKKE
+1696 RYKDLNIGEERKE

-1719 SIDVIEIFD
+1719 SIDVIEIRD

-1756 GQMHTRYNIAF
+1756 GQLHTRYNIAF

-1791 SAQYLGAIAT
+1791 SAQYIGAIAT

-1898 AYRVAK
+1898 AYRIAK

-1966 RDPQE
+1966 RDPE
-1971 ALKELPEYIQK
+1971 DALKELPEYIQK
-1982 DKVASAEFLKKYNE
+1982 DKVARAEFLKKYNE

-2034 IDDPNRW
+2034 VDDPNRW

>member
-33 QGQRPASKP
+33 QGQRPAPKP

-88 GALGAGQELE
+88 GALGAGQDIE
-98 EYAKSLKSQSLLARE
+98 EYAKGLKSQSLLARE
-113 KARSEK
+113 KARAEK
-119 VAQAEKEG
+119 VAQAEKQG
-127 QLAAFKA
+127 QFAAFKTA
-134 AFGETV
+134 LGETV

-169 LTSGSVLAKEL
+169 LTSGSTLAKEL

-193 KKAAIKSG
+193 KKAAVKAG

-229 SKRMPA
+229 SKKMPA
-235 EQAAAETIN
+235 QQAAAETIN

-265 GGSALERVLAG
+265 GGGALERVLAG
-276 EKTGKGIIRGGVA
+276 EKTGKGIIRGGAA

-310 IAARTA
+310 IAARAA

-344 GIVGGRQSDQ
+344 GIVGGRQTDQ

-367 QREEEQQ
+367 QREEEQR
-374 KQEAETAITEEV
+374 KQEEAQALTETAETATTEV
-386 KTEPEK
+386 KKE
-392 KGKPSI
+392 GKPSI
-398 VGTEFEEVAPGTVI
+398 VGTEFEEVAPGAVI
-412 ETPPVDIAEVQRDPK
+412 EKPLEVSKEAPAEV
-427 IMAMQAEYDK
+427 AVMQAEYNK
-437 RDAEIKELESRG
+437 REAEIKALESRG
-449 MSLTKGEQNK
+449 LTLNAGEKYK
-459 LTNKRNSNA
+459 LTNKRKKNA
-468 KLKVSIDDALSTI
+468 ELKAKIDDALSKV
-481 SPKGAEDATG
+481 SPKGAEDVAG
-491 TLGET
+491 TLSET
-496 AGASTALS
+496 AGTSTTLS
-504 TQPAVIVPP
+504 PQPAVIVPP
-513 TAGAGEAQRN
+513 AAGAGEAQRD
-523 GVVSTGADVTGTA
+523 GVVSTESDATGAAQGKGTESVAVTDTDVTDTVKYFEKRDELTKQLDAVSDESSALLDKLLELNSVRAADVLGDDGKPLVLDANGNYDSDKAYEVKKALEAKRNEASAKFDALIKQIDELDAAREAAKKTTTKTKGADVGTETFETEQTAQEGQAASTAGTVKTGPSAEVKKEMDEKVQQVADLYDEEREYAKLDDDGANLYDALQTGKLPAGMELGTA
-536 EGKGTKPAPI
+536 RLDAVLERNELELPDLPDNFETLPPQAKV
-546 ATEAQVR
+546 EAVNE
-553 ALTDKDLNDKLTD
+553 ALNDLKQQIDDKRAVLVPWEKLTD
-566 QMMFGG
+566 DQRQVYL
-572 DDVEYKLLKDEQLRR
+572 DNVRNNTAQEHANARRALVKYRRQLRE
-587 KTTQSAGAPLG
+587 TQG
-598 TQTPQA
+598 
-604 QQTEAQGQKPP
+604 KP
-615 AAPTVKTAIQED
+615 K
-627 EDLINK
+627 DLK
-633 LFGDDGLPS
+633 ADPS
-642 AGSARRTKAQIEKDK
+642 AGVYERNRQAYKSRDRLEYPTWEQLNDEQRALYNKTLSDKQKDIKNATAEDHDTAFKAVADKLVQEGYIPAPGKTYLDVREAQLKKSEAESQERAQREIKDKREGKKAKPTGEKKVPDALIDKIKEGDLGAVLNWLSTSIPNPNKTIAIKLQRLVASRIKSLGLKTKIKYVDSLPDGDIAQYDPESDTILVTPEGATATTLLHELVHAATIKILDRVSNNDIANLTPAQI
-657 QDAAQL
+657 DAANQLDDIMTLTASDL
-663 AELGQRYGLTQR
+663 AELFPNAYKNIFEFVSEALSNPEFQAALKKYPATGLEYTLTPDR
-675 DGELQQDFGQR
+675 SALSRFIENVIEILNLKNLFTKSGAFG
-686 IRKAYAFEK
+686 KANLLSEAFTAFE
-695 ERQGKPLSAMGE
+695 S
-707 QDIAGQELKEE
+707 I
-718 QGYFPSQEE
+718 
-727 RDLYEETRQ
+727 
-736 DYNSKLEKGEEPLPA
+736 
-751 YKELGNDERLV
+751 
-762 YFRDNIKRN
+762 I
-771 DQTEHDRAVKD
+771 
-782 LADYRESQKSE
+782 E
-793 VETYQVRD
+793 V
-801 KKTNEPLFNEDGTPL
+801 
-816 MVKAPFV
+816 
-823 GETKARRSY
+823 
-832 NQQRSAFSQKTG
+832 
-844 LSYEFPIWGD
+844 
-854 LSTEARKAYAAFNKK
+854 
-869 DSPLELDM
+869 
-877 AFRAVKK
+877 
-884 QIQKD
+884 
-889 LSEQTSREGLQAA
+889 
-902 ESRATQEML
+902 
-911 AAGER
+911 
-916 ARKSQ
+916 
-921 PAGKG
+921 
-926 QVLPLDILKKL
+926 
-937 ARGDIKSVLEYLSTQ
+937 
-952 GHGLKL
+952 
-958 KRGYDLVPFTG
+958 
-969 VNGKTVL
+969 
-976 RRGVVNIRDSVAM
+976 
-989 GVFRTLAGTLSNIA
+989 
-1003 DLKVNVVFDKNMIHE
+1003 
-1018 QIAKYDAN
+1018 
-1026 TNTLYVG
+1026 
-1033 PYGLDEATILHELT
+1033 
-1047 HAATVKIIH
+1047 
-1056 QFFTDKTKLDPR
+1056 
-1068 VAASVERLID
+1068 
-1078 IASAA
+1078 
-1083 KAKLGSK
+1083 
-1090 YPNAFDNLYEFIAY
+1090 
-1104 AMTDMEFQNELA
+1104 
-1116 GIQIPRLA
+1116 
-1124 YATAK
+1124 
-1129 TQEQSEELQLER
+1129 
-1141 ETGVREGSYDSMF
+1141 
-1154 DNLWDY
+1154 
-1160 FTGTLAF
+1160 
-1167 MYKLF
+1167 
-1172 RPEQTR
+1172 
-1178 QKILMPTEKTGTPQK
+1178 
-1193 ATKEKTIAPRE
+1193 
-1204 QKEKRELDLAEKE
+1204 
-1217 ALAPESLFDSPE
+1217 
-1229 EADVAEIPPL
+1229 
-1239 KGELVNE
+1239 
-1246 RGVTNLR
+1246 
-1253 REILRSPG
+1253 
-1261 YKGNLLLEA
+1261 
-1270 AAAFQNI
+1270 
-1277 LAAPEGGIERLAGKE
+1277 PEGGISRAPLPAPK
-1292 TIGEAAELSAKAKEA
+1292 AA
-1307 AGTTQKPTTQKAP
+1307 PTTQKAEG
-1320 AKVDVT
+1320 KVDVT

-1332 RNELPETSGINALRK
+1332 RNELPETSGINAVRK

-1403 KDLYLTRVN
+1403 KDLYLTKVN
-1412 TPASDMQSAIGA
+1412 SPASEMQSAIGA
-1424 YAEASGLTSKEAT
+1424 YAKASGLTTKEAT

-1448 EGERRDVKYML
+1448 EGERRDVKYMM
-1459 NVPLSNDKI
+1459 NVPLKNDKI
-1468 LKIGNEILSPAE
+1468 LKIGNEVMSPAE

-1493 LNKTQIETARTALD
+1493 LNKTQIETARNALN
-1507 NVVAKYKDPTGS
+1507 NVVTKYKDPTGS
-1519 SPNGYKSVDRNNEE
+1519 SPNGSKSIERDNEE
-1533 YNVIGGYTPKSIQN
+1533 YNVIGGYTPNSIKN
-1547 FRDSYEN
+1547 FIKSYEG
-1554 DPNKKEVDKVIAA
+1554 DPNRKEVDKVIAA
-1567 MRKLQDATRELNK
+1567 MRKLQDATKELNK

-1607 EKYTNDADAALD
+1607 EKYTNEADAMLD
-1619 FNSKRNGRELQEGQ
+1619 FNSNRLGREMQEGQ

-1684 KGRIFKTIPFAD
+1684 KGRIAKTILFAD

-1719 SIDVIEIFD
+1719 SIDVIEIYD

-1743 PIIDMLNHITSGV
+1743 PIIDMLNHVTSTV

-1791 SAQYLGAIAT
+1791 SAQYIGAIAT
-1801 NVASGGLFRAAK
+1801 NVANGGLFRAAK

-1826 RAMAKK
+1826 KAMAKK
-1832 NDYVRDMLEFIEQ
+1832 SDYVRDMLEFIEQ

-1898 AYRVAK
+1898 AYRIAK
-1904 SQALAENL
+1904 SQARAEGL
-1912 SPADAQVKAAG
+1912 SEADAQVKAAG

-1966 RDPQE
+1966 RDPKD

-1982 DKVASAEFLKKYNE
+1982 DKVASAEFLKKYND

-2028 GRNRSA
+2028 GRNRTA
-2034 IDDPNRW
+2034 TDDANRW

-2066 FASAGAQVTALATGN
+2066 FASAGGQIAALATGN
-2081 SSVKNA
+2081 SSVKTA

-2135 VDGLGREIYNNRQ
+2135 IDGLGREIYNNRQ

-2170 TLAEITDGK
+2170 TLTEITDGK

-2243 EVEKQILSKQQ
+2243 EVEKQILAKQQ

-2318 NVVKFQNLVKRGIIE
+2318 NTVKFQNLVKRGIIE

>member
-33 QGQRPASKP
+33 QGQRPAPKP
-42 AAPKIPERTFGE
+42 AAPKIPERTYGE
-54 AFTDIG
+54 AFTDTG
-60 AAGLGGIG
+60 AELLGGV
-68 SLVQLPG
+68 SDLVQLPG

-98 EYAKSLKSQSLLARE
+98 EYAKGMKSASLLARE
-113 KARSEK
+113 KARAEK
-119 VAQAEKEG
+119 VAQAEKQG
-127 QLAAFKA
+127 QLAAFKT

-151 EQLPQII
+151 RQLPQLI

-235 EQAAAETIN
+235 ERAAAETIN
-244 LARAAGVTGY
+244 LARAAGVSGY
-254 GLSVLANRFLP
+254 ALSVLANRFLP
-265 GGSALERVLAG
+265 GGGALERVLAG

-310 IAARTA
+310 IAARAA

-334 IGAAGMGGVT
+334 LGAAGMGGIT
-344 GIVGGRQSDQ
+344 GIVGGRQTDQ

-374 KQEAETAITEEV
+374 KQEAVVEEPATTEV
-386 KTEPEK
+386 KKE
-392 KGKPSI
+392 GKPSI
-398 VGTEFEEVAPGTVI
+398 VGTEFEEVAPGTIV
-412 ETPPVDIAEVQRDPK
+412 EKPPVDIAEVQRDPK
-427 IMAMQAEYDK
+427 IAAMQAEYDK

-449 MSLTKGEQNK
+449 LTLNAGEKYK
-459 LTNKRNSNA
+459 LTNKRKTNA
-468 KLKVSIDDALSTI
+468 ELKAKIDDALSKVAPQGAANVAGTI
-481 SPKGAEDATG
+481 SEAAGEST
-491 TLGET
+491 TLS
-496 AGASTALS
+496 A
-504 TQPAVIVPP
+504 QPAVNVS
-513 TAGAGEAQRN
+513 TTTGLGEAKRD
-523 GVVSTGADVTGTA
+523 GMVSTGPDVTGTA
-536 EGKGTKPAPI
+536 EGKGTEPVAVEPTLEQDI
-546 ATEAQVR
+546 ATQKKLRKAI
-553 ALTDKDLNDKLTD
+553 DKAEK
-566 QMMFGG
+566 Q
-572 DDVEYKLLKDEQLRR
+572 LLKDENLASGDPRIDASRAAVEKAQKEYDAFVAESEPRRTKRIEELTKGNKPTGPSEEVKKEMEEKVKQVADLYDEEREYAKLDDDGANLYDALQTGKLPAGMELGTARLDAVLERNELELPDLPDDFEFRTAQSQLEIINEALNDLKQQIDDKRAVLVDWKTLTDDQRQVYLDNIRNNTAQEHANARRALVKYRKQLR
-587 KTTQSAGAPLG
+587 
-598 TQTPQA
+598 
-604 QQTEAQGQKPP
+604 EAQGKP
-615 AAPTVKTAIQED
+615 K
-627 EDLINK
+627 DLK
-633 LFGDDGLPS
+633 ADPS
-642 AGSARRTKAQIEKDK
+642 AGVYERNRQAYKSRDRLEYPTWEQLNDEQRALYNKTLSDK
-657 QDAAQL
+657 QREKGKEGKKGATAEDHDVAFKAVADKLVEEGYIPAPGKTYLDVREAQLKKSEAESQERAQREIKEEREGKKAKPTGEKKVPNALIDKIKEGDLGAVLNWLSTSIPNPNKTIAIKLQRLVASRIKSLGLKTKIKYVDSLPDGDIAQYDPESDTILVTPEGATATTLLHELVHAATIKILDRVANNDTKGLTPEQIDAANQLDDIMALTARDL
-663 AELGQRYGLTQR
+663 AE
-675 DGELQQDFGQR
+675 
-686 IRKAYAFEK
+686 
-695 ERQGKPLSAMGE
+695 S
-707 QDIAGQELKEE
+707 
-718 QGYFPSQEE
+718 FP
-727 RDLYEETRQ
+727 
-736 DYNSKLEKGEEPLPA
+736 NA
-751 YKELGNDERLV
+751 YK
-762 YFRDNIKRN
+762 NIF
-771 DQTEHDRAVKD
+771 EFV
-782 LADYRESQKSE
+782 SE
-793 VETYQVRD
+793 VISNPEFQAAL
-801 KKTNEPLFNEDGTPL
+801 KKYP
-816 MVKAPFV
+816 A
-823 GETKARRSY
+823 
-832 NQQRSAFSQKTG
+832 TG
-844 LSYEFPIWGD
+844 LEYTLTPDRSV
-854 LSTEARKAYAAFNKK
+854 LSRFIESVVELLNLKNLFTRSGAFNK
-869 DSPLELDM
+869 PNL
-877 AFRAVKK
+877 
-884 QIQKD
+884 
-889 LSEQTSREGLQAA
+889 LSEAFTAF
-902 ESRATQEML
+902 ES
-911 AAGER
+911 
-916 ARKSQ
+916 
-921 PAGKG
+921 
-926 QVLPLDILKKL
+926 
-937 ARGDIKSVLEYLSTQ
+937 
-952 GHGLKL
+952 
-958 KRGYDLVPFTG
+958 
-969 VNGKTVL
+969 
-976 RRGVVNIRDSVAM
+976 
-989 GVFRTLAGTLSNIA
+989 
-1003 DLKVNVVFDKNMIHE
+1003 
-1018 QIAKYDAN
+1018 
-1026 TNTLYVG
+1026 
-1033 PYGLDEATILHELT
+1033 
-1047 HAATVKIIH
+1047 IIE
-1056 QFFTDKTKLDPR
+1056 
-1068 VAASVERLID
+1068 V
-1078 IASAA
+1078 
-1083 KAKLGSK
+1083 
-1090 YPNAFDNLYEFIAY
+1090 
-1104 AMTDMEFQNELA
+1104 
-1116 GIQIPRLA
+1116 
-1124 YATAK
+1124 
-1129 TQEQSEELQLER
+1129 
-1141 ETGVREGSYDSMF
+1141 
-1154 DNLWDY
+1154 
-1160 FTGTLAF
+1160 
-1167 MYKLF
+1167 
-1172 RPEQTR
+1172 
-1178 QKILMPTEKTGTPQK
+1178 
-1193 ATKEKTIAPRE
+1193 
-1204 QKEKRELDLAEKE
+1204 
-1217 ALAPESLFDSPE
+1217 
-1229 EADVAEIPPL
+1229 
-1239 KGELVNE
+1239 
-1246 RGVTNLR
+1246 
-1253 REILRSPG
+1253 
-1261 YKGNLLLEA
+1261 
-1270 AAAFQNI
+1270 
-1277 LAAPEGGIERLAGKE
+1277 PEGGIERAPLPAPK
-1292 TIGEAAELSAKAKEA
+1292 AA
-1307 AGTTQKPTTQKAP
+1307 PTTQPAP

-1380 KIIYSGSK
+1380 KIIFSGDK

-1424 YAEASGLTSKEAT
+1424 YAKASGLTTKEAT

-1468 LKIGNEILSPAE
+1468 LKIGNEILSPAG

-1493 LNKTQIETARTALD
+1493 LTKDQIKTARDALNKIVLTKD
-1507 NVVAKYKDPTGS
+1507 ANGKLKYVDPTGS

-1547 FRDSYEN
+1547 FIDSYEN

-1567 MRKLQDATRELNK
+1567 MRKLQDATKELNK

-1607 EKYTNDADAALD
+1607 EKYTNEADAMLD
-1619 FNSKRNGRELQEGQ
+1619 FNSNRLGREMQEGQ

-1684 KGRIFKTIPFAD
+1684 KGRIAKTIPFAD

-1719 SIDVIEIFD
+1719 SIDVIEIYD

-1743 PIIDMLNHITSGV
+1743 PIIDMLNHVTSTV

-1791 SAQYLGAIAT
+1791 SAQYIGAIAT
-1801 NVASGGLFRAAK
+1801 NVANGGLFRAAK

-1826 RAMAKK
+1826 KAMAKK
-1832 NDYVRDMLEFIEQ
+1832 SDYVRDMLEYIEQ

-1898 AYRVAK
+1898 AYRIAK
-1904 SQALAENL
+1904 SQARAEGL
-1912 SPADAQVKAAG
+1912 SEADAQVKAAG

-1952 TGAVRAIETLGPML
+1952 TGAVRAIESLAPML
-1966 RDPQE
+1966 RDPKD

-1982 DKVASAEFLKKYNE
+1982 DKVASAEFLKKYND

-2028 GRNRSA
+2028 GRNRTA
-2034 IDDPNRW
+2034 TDDANRW

-2066 FASAGAQVTALATGN
+2066 FASAGGQIAALATGN
-2081 SSVKNA
+2081 SSVKTA

-2135 VDGLGREIYNNRQ
+2135 IDGLGREIYNNRQ

-2220 KTDTVLFDSFFGAP
+2220 KTDTVFFDSFFGAP
-2234 SNYDARQFS
+2234 SNFDARQFS
-2243 EVEKQILSKQQ
+2243 EVEKQILAKQQ

-2318 NVVKFQNLVKRGIIE
+2318 NVVKFQNLIKRGIIE

>member
-1 MAKFAVNVEGAK
+1 MPTYQVDVGNKT
-13 YEVEAPDENTAWQW
+13 YEVDAPDPNTAWQW
-27 AYTTHM
+27 AYTTHA
-33 QGQRPASKP
+33 QKQAPVAKP

-54 AFTDIG
+54 AFTDTG
-60 AAGLGGIG
+60 AELLGGV
-68 SLVQLPG
+68 SDLVQLPG

-119 VAQAEKEG
+119 VAQAEKQG
-127 QLAAFKA
+127 QLAAFKT

-151 EQLPQII
+151 RQLPQII

-169 LTSGSVLAKEL
+169 LTSGSTLAKEL

-229 SKRMPA
+229 SKRMPV

-334 IGAAGMGGVT
+334 IGAAGMGGIT
-344 GIVGGRQSDQ
+344 GIAGGRQSDQ

-398 VGTEFEEVAPGTVI
+398 VGTEFEEVAPGTII
-412 ETPPVDIAEVQRDPK
+412 EKPPEIKTEPPAEVA
-427 IMAMQAEYDK
+427 AMQAEYDK

-468 KLKVSIDDALSTI
+468 KLKVKIDDALSKVT
-481 SPKGAEDATG
+481 PQGAADATG
-491 TLGET
+491 TLG
-496 AGASTALS
+496 
-504 TQPAVIVPP
+504 Q
-513 TAGAGEAQRN
+513 GAGESTTLPLQSTVDISATT
-523 GVVSTGADVTGTA
+523 GVGEDKSDGMVSFRQDATGAP
-536 EGKGTKPAPI
+536 EGKGTKPTTVTLPPEVQAGKDFI
-546 ATEAQVR
+546 ASIDAGGMPLNTAKTNKIARDIGLDVSKSAKPEETIARIREAVNR
-553 ALTDKDLNDKLTD
+553 AETTPPLT
-566 QMMFGG
+566 
-572 DDVEYKLLKDEQLRR
+572 
-587 KTTQSAGAPLG
+587 GAPLG
-598 TQTPQA
+598 TQTTQA
-604 QQTEAQGQKPP
+604 QQTEAQGQKQPP
-615 AAPTVKTAIQED
+615 APTVKTTIQED

-663 AELGQRYGLTQR
+663 AGLGQRYGLAQR
-675 DGELQQDFGQR
+675 DGESQQDFGQR

-718 QGYFPSQEE
+718 QGYIPPQEQ

-736 DYNSKLEKGEEPLPA
+736 DYNTKLEKGAEPLPA
-751 YKELGNDERLV
+751 YKELKDDERRV
-762 YFRDNIKRN
+762 YFRDNIRQN
-771 DQTEHDRAVKD
+771 NQVEHDNAVEA
-782 LADYRESQKSE
+782 LADYRESRKTSE
-793 VETYQVRD
+793 ESFT
-801 KKTNEPLFNEDGTPL
+801 
-816 MVKAPFV
+816 
-823 GETKARRSY
+823 GETKARESY
-832 NQQRSAFSQKTG
+832 NRERSAFSQKTG
-844 LSYEFPIWGD
+844 LAYEFPIWGD
-854 LSTEARKAYAAFNKK
+854 LSPEARKAYADVNKT
-869 DSPLELDM
+869 DTVLEQDM

-884 QIQKD
+884 QVQKD
-889 LSEQTSREGLQAA
+889 LSAQASREGLQAA

-937 ARGDIKSVLEYLSTQ
+937 ARGDIQGVLEYLNTQ

-989 GVFRTLAGTLSNIA
+989 GVFRALAGKLAGIA

-1068 VAASVERLID
+1068 VAASVERLVD

-1104 AMTDMEFQNELA
+1104 AMTDAEFQNELA

-1129 TQEQSEELQLER
+1129 TQEQSAELQLER

-1172 RPEQTR
+1172 RPGQT
-1178 QKILMPTEKTGTPQK
+1178 QEKILMPTEKTGTPRK
-1193 ATKEKTIAPRE
+1193 ATEGKTIAPRE

-1239 KGELVNE
+1239 KDELVNE

-1253 REILRSPG
+1253 REILRLPG

-1292 TIGEAAELSAKAKEA
+1292 TIGEAAELSAGKTGA

-1332 RNELPETSGINALRK
+1332 RNELPETSGINALRR

-1412 TPASDMQSAIGA
+1412 TPAIDMKSAIGA
-1424 YAEASGLTSKEAT
+1424 YAEA
-1437 ERLHVYLMGLH
+1437 
-1448 EGERRDVKYML
+1448 
-1459 NVPLSNDKI
+1459 
-1468 LKIGNEILSPAE
+1468 
-1480 FRERIMDEVLSGT
+1480 
-1493 LNKTQIETARTALD
+1493 
-1507 NVVAKYKDPTGS
+1507 
-1519 SPNGYKSVDRNNEE
+1519 
-1533 YNVIGGYTPKSIQN
+1533 
-1547 FRDSYEN
+1547 
-1554 DPNKKEVDKVIAA
+1554 
-1567 MRKLQDATRELNK
+1567 
-1580 EANYWSAPVQSIVDF
+1580 
-1595 YGWKNY
+1595 
-1601 VPFAGK
+1601 
-1607 EKYTNDADAALD
+1607 
-1619 FNSKRNGRELQEGQ
+1619 
-1633 NSFEGRETDSDNS
+1633 
-1646 IVQSLT
+1646 
-1652 DATRAAM
+1652 
-1659 RAGRRDVTLAIKNA
+1659 
-1673 VAKDKDGNQLL
+1673 
-1684 KGRIFKTIPFAD
+1684 
-1696 RYKDLNIGEEKKE
+1696 
-1709 NVIFHYNKDG
+1709 
-1719 SIDVIEIFD
+1719 
-1728 KAQRNAIRRTYEQSQ
+1728 
-1743 PIIDMLNHITSGV
+1743 
-1756 GQMHTRYNIAF
+1756 
-1767 APVNFFRDA
+1767 
-1776 LTNAYSIGVEMGPKA
+1776 
-1791 SAQYLGAIAT
+1791 
-1801 NVASGGLFRAAK
+1801 
-1813 VAALYEAGKFDQI
+1813 
-1826 RAMAKK
+1826 
-1832 NDYVRDMLEFIEQ
+1832 
-1845 GGKVSYLAGLSSKG
+1845 
-1859 QFKELQ
+1859 
-1865 KSLDRTGILKTKDQ
+1865 
-1879 IDKFVDI
+1879 
-1886 YTDMFELASRTA
+1886 
-1898 AYRVAK
+1898 
-1904 SQALAENL
+1904 
-1912 SPADAQVKAAG
+1912 
-1923 YAKGLANFEQVGEW
+1923 
-1937 GRAAGAA
+1937 
-1944 FMFFRPAA
+1944 
-1952 TGAVRAIETLGPML
+1952 
-1966 RDPQE
+1966 
-1971 ALKELPEYIQK
+1971 
-1982 DKVASAEFLKKYNE
+1982 
-1996 QKKAATAMTLGLLG
+1996 
-2010 MGSAIYLMSMAL
+2010 
-2022 SDDDDL
+2022 
-2028 GRNRSA
+2028 
-2034 IDDPNRW
+2034 
-2041 SRYARFHIPGMDTPI
+2041 
-2056 QIPWGFGLGA
+2056 
-2066 FASAGAQVTALATGN
+2066 
-2081 SSVKNA
+2081 
-2087 LSNIVVTGLDS
+2087 
-2098 FLPLPVSRISPI
+2098 
-2110 DNFPAWA
+2110 
-2117 MDSATPS
+2117 
-2124 VARPFLEWVMN
+2124 
-2135 VDGLGREIYNNRQ
+2135 
-2148 SRYGDAYTGGDN
+2148 
-2160 IPELYKSAAR
+2160 
-2170 TLAEITDGK
+2170 
-2179 VDWSPN
+2179 
-2185 TMYFFANN
+2185 
-2193 YGDGLMRLAQTGYN
+2193 
-2207 YGLLAAGE
+2207 
-2215 KAFNP
+2215 
-2220 KTDTVLFDSFFGAP
+2220 
-2234 SNYDARQFS
+2234 
-2243 EVEKQILSKQQ
+2243 
-2254 KLNMFKDSNPEAYA
+2254 
-2268 RYVEKNPMD
+2268 
-2277 EYIVEHYNKV
+2277 
-2287 INQDLKKLREEAN
+2287 
-2300 IYRRMPGLTP
+2300 
-2310 KERTEAVK
+2310 
-2318 NVVKFQNLVKRGIIE
+2318 
-2333 DFEMMGVE
+2333 
-2341 P
+2341 

>member
-33 QGQRPASKP
+33 QAPKPAAKP
-42 AAPKIPERTFGE
+42 AAPSIPERTFGE

-88 GALGAGQELE
+88 GALGAGQDIE
-98 EYAKSLKSQSLLARE
+98 EYAKGLKSASLLARE

-119 VAQAEKEG
+119 VAQAEKQG
-127 QLAAFKA
+127 QFAAFKTA
-134 AFGETV
+134 LGETV

-158 PAAITGGGTAA
+158 PAALTGGTTAA
-169 LTSGSVLAKEL
+169 LTSGSTLAKEL

-201 TTAAVQTGAV
+201 ATAALQTGAV

-276 EKTGKGIIRGGVA
+276 EKTGKGILGGAVT

-310 IAARTA
+310 IAARAA

-344 GIVGGRQSDQ
+344 GIVGSRQSDQ

-398 VGTEFEEVAPGTVI
+398 IGTEFEEVAPGTVI
-412 ETPPVDIAEVQRDPK
+412 ETPPVDIAEVQRNPK
-427 IMAMQAEYDK
+427 IVAMQAEYDK

-481 SPKGAEDATG
+481 SPKGTEDATG
-491 TLGET
+491 TLGEA
-496 AGASTALS
+496 AGTSTALS
-504 TQPAVIVPP
+504 TQPANVIPP
-513 TAGAGEAQRN
+513 AAGAGEAQRN
-523 GVVSTGADVTGTA
+523 GVVSTGADATGAA

-587 KTTQSAGAPLG
+587 KTTQPAGAPLG
-598 TQTPQA
+598 TQTTQA
-604 QQTEAQGQKPP
+604 QQGEAQGQKPP
-615 AAPTVKTAIQED
+615 AAPAVKTALQED

-642 AGSARRTKAQIEKDK
+642 AGSARRTKAQIADDEKRE
-657 QDAAQL
+657 A
-663 AELGQRYGLTQR
+663 LGKRYGLTQR
-675 DGELQQDFGQR
+675 DGETQRAFGQR
-686 IRKAYAFEK
+686 IRSAMAFEK
-695 ERQGKPLSAMGE
+695 ERQTQPLSAVSE
-707 QDIAGQELKEE
+707 QTIAGQELKEE
-718 QGYFPSQEE
+718 RGYFPSQEQ

-736 DYNSKLEKGEEPLPA
+736 DYNSKLEEGEEPLPA
-751 YKELGNDERLV
+751 YKELKDDERRV
-762 YFRDNIKRN
+762 YFRDNIRQN
-771 DQTEHDRAVKD
+771 NQVEHDNAVKK
-782 LADYRESQKSE
+782 LAEYRESRKTSE
-793 VETYQVRD
+793 ESFT
-801 KKTNEPLFNEDGTPL
+801 
-816 MVKAPFV
+816 
-823 GETKARRSY
+823 GEAKARDSY
-832 NQQRSAFSQKTG
+832 NRERSAFSQKTG
-844 LSYEFPIWGD
+844 LAYEFPIWGD
-854 LSTEARKAYAAFNKK
+854 LSPEARKAYADVNKT
-869 DSPLELDM
+869 DTVLEQDM

-884 QIQKD
+884 QVQKD
-889 LSEQTSREGLQAA
+889 LSAQASREGLQEA

-1068 VAASVERLID
+1068 VAASVERLVD

-1229 EADVAEIPPL
+1229 EADIAEIPPL

-1270 AAAFQNI
+1270 AAAFQDI

-1292 TIGEAAELSAKAKEA
+1292 TIGEAAELSAKAKGA
-1307 AGTTQKPTTQKAP
+1307 AGTTQKPTTQKPTTQKAP

-1347 LFTTRQGGMNL
+1347 LFMTRQGHANL
-1358 VTKFQN
+1358 VSKFQN

-1375 LTRAG
+1375 LVRAG

-1424 YAEASGLTSKEAT
+1424 YAKASGLTSKEAT

-1468 LKIGNEILSPAE
+1468 LKIGNEVMSPAE

-1547 FRDSYEN
+1547 FINSYEN

-1673 VAKDKDGNQLL
+1673 VTKDKDGNQLL
-1684 KGRIFKTIPFAD
+1684 KGKIAKTIPFAD

-1743 PIIDMLNHITSGV
+1743 PIIDMLNHVTSTV
-1756 GQMHTRYNIAF
+1756 GQMHTRYNVAF

-1791 SAQYLGAIAT
+1791 AAQYIGAIAT
-1801 NVASGGLFRAAK
+1801 DVASGGLFRAAK

-1832 NDYVRDMLEFIEQ
+1832 NGYVRDMLEFIEQ

-1886 YTDMFELASRTA
+1886 WTDMFELASRTA
-1898 AYRVAK
+1898 AYRIAK
-1904 SQALAENL
+1904 SQAKAEGL
-1912 SPADAQVKAAG
+1912 SDADAQVKAAG

-1996 QKKAATAMTLGLLG
+1996 QKKAATAMTFGLLG
-2010 MGSAIYLMSMAL
+2010 LGSAIYLMSMAM

-2028 GRNRSA
+2028 GRNRTA
-2034 IDDPNRW
+2034 TDDPNRW
-2041 SRYARFHIPGMDTPI
+2041 SRYARFHIPGMETPI

-2087 LSNIVVTGLDS
+2087 LGNIVVTGLDS

-2110 DNFPAWA
+2110 DNLPAFL

>member
-33 QGQRPASKP
+33 QDKKPAAKP

-54 AFTDIG
+54 AVSDVG

-88 GALGAGQELE
+88 GALGAGQDIE
-98 EYAKSLKSQSLLARE
+98 EYAKGLKSASLLARE

-127 QLAAFKA
+127 QFAAFKTA
-134 AFGETV
+134 LGETV

-193 KKAAIKSG
+193 KKAAIKAG
-201 TTAAVQTGAV
+201 ATAAVQTGGV

-217 GAGSYDEIYAEL
+217 GAGAYDDIYAEL

-244 LARAAGVTGY
+244 LARAAGVSGY
-254 GLSVLANRFLP
+254 ALSIIANRFLP
-265 GGSALERVLAG
+265 GGGALERVLAG
-276 EKTGKGIIRGGVA
+276 EKTGKGILRGATA
-289 GALKEL
+289 GALKEI

-327 ETAAMAS
+327 ETAAMATL
-334 IGAAGMGGVT
+334 GAAGMGGVT
-344 GIVGGRQSDQ
+344 GIVGGRQTEE
-354 QIRDEVLRQEALK
+354 QIRDEALRQEALK

-374 KQEAETAITEEV
+374 KQEAVTEEV

-392 KGKPSI
+392 KGKPS
-398 VGTEFEEVAPGTVI
+398 VVDTAFEEVPLGTASE
-412 ETPPVDIAEVQRDPK
+412 ETPIDIAEVQRDPK
-427 IMAMQAEYDK
+427 IMAMQAEYVK
-437 RDAEIKELESRG
+437 RDAEIKEMESRG
-449 MSLTKGEQNK
+449 TT
-459 LTNKRNSNA
+459 LTNTERGLLTGKRKKNE
-468 KLKVSIDDALSTI
+468 KLKATLDNALSKVT
-481 SPKGAEDATG
+481 PKGTEDVAGAVSQTGGEGLTLSAQPANVIPPATG
-491 TLGET
+491 LGET
-496 AGASTALS
+496 KRDGMVL
-504 TQPAVIVPP
+504 
-513 TAGAGEAQRN
+513 
-523 GVVSTGADVTGTA
+523 TGADATGTA
-536 EGKGTKPAPI
+536 EGKGTESTTV
-546 ATEAQVR
+546 TE
-553 ALTDKDLNDKLTD
+553 
-566 QMMFGG
+566 
-572 DDVEYKLLKDEQLRR
+572 
-587 KTTQSAGAPLG
+587 GAPLG
-598 TQTPQA
+598 TQTTQA
-604 QQTEAQGQKPP
+604 QQTEAQGQKQP
-615 AAPTVKTAIQED
+615 AAPAVKTAAQQD
-627 EDLINK
+627 EDLLND

-642 AGSARRTKAQIEKDK
+642 AGSARRTQAQIAKDE
-657 QDAAQL
+657 QIAA
-663 AELGQRYGLTQR
+663 LGQRYGLTR
-675 DGELQQDFGQR
+675 GKEEGQQAFGQR
-686 IRKAYAFEK
+686 IRSAIQFEK
-695 ERQGKPLSAMGE
+695 ERETQPLSAVGE
-707 QDIAGQELKEE
+707 QTIAGQELKQEKGYIPPQE
-718 QGYFPSQEE
+718 Q

-736 DYNSKLEKGEEPLPA
+736 DYNSKLEEGEEPLPA
-751 YKELGNDERLV
+751 YKELKDDERRV
-762 YFRDNIKRN
+762 YFRNNIRQN
-771 DQTEHDRAVKD
+771 NQVEHDNAVQA
-782 LADYRESQKSE
+782 LANYRDSRKTSE
-793 VETYQVRD
+793 ETI
-801 KKTNEPLFNEDGTPL
+801 E
-816 MVKAPFV
+816 
-823 GETKARRSY
+823 GEAKARDSY
-832 NQQRSAFSQKTG
+832 NRERSAFSQKTG
-844 LSYEFPIWGD
+844 LSYEFPAWGD
-854 LSTEARKAYAAFNKK
+854 LSTEARKAYADVNKT
-869 DSPLELDM
+869 DTVLEQDM

-884 QIQKD
+884 QVQKD
-889 LSEQTSREGLQAA
+889 LAAQASREGLQES

-926 QVLPLDILKKL
+926 QVLPLDVLKKL
-937 ARGDIKSVLEYLSTQ
+937 ARGDIQGVLEYLSTQ

-958 KRGYDLVPFTG
+958 KRGYEMQRVKT
-969 VNGKTVL
+969 GKTDKQGNPVYVM
-976 RRGVVNIRDSVAM
+976 RRKVINIRDSVAM
-989 GVFRTLAGTLSNIA
+989 GVFRTLAGRLAGIA
-1003 DLKVNVVFDKNMIHE
+1003 DLKVNVVFDKNMVHE

-1068 VAASVERLID
+1068 VAASVERLVD

-1104 AMTDMEFQNELA
+1104 AMTDLEFQNELA
-1116 GIQIPRLA
+1116 SIQIPRLA
-1124 YATAK
+1124 FATAK
-1129 TQEQSEELQLER
+1129 TEEQSAELQLER

-1154 DNLWDY
+1154 ENLWDY

-1172 RPEQTR
+1172 KPGQT
-1178 QKILMPTEKTGTPQK
+1178 QEKILMPTEKTGAPKK
-1193 ATKEKTIAPRE
+1193 ATEKKGIAPRE

-1217 ALAPESLFDSPE
+1217 ALAPESLFDNPN

-1239 KGELVNE
+1239 KDELVNE

-1270 AAAFQNI
+1270 SAAFQDI

-1292 TIGEAAELSAKAKEA
+1292 VIGEAAELSAAKAGA
-1307 AGTTQKPTTQKAP
+1307 AGATTKKAP

-1332 RNELPETSGINALRK
+1332 RNEIPETSGIHALRK

-1380 KIIYSGSK
+1380 KIIFSGDK

-1398 AASRA
+1398 SASRA

-1424 YAEASGLTSKEAT
+1424 YAKASGLTTKEAT
-1437 ERLHVYLMGLH
+1437 ERLHVYMMGLH

-1468 LKIGNEILSPAE
+1468 LKVGKEVMSPAE
-1480 FRERIMDEVLSGT
+1480 FRQRIMDEVLSGT
-1493 LNKTQIETARTALD
+1493 LNKKQVETARTALN
-1507 NVVAKYKDPTGS
+1507 NVVAKYTDPTGT

-1547 FRDSYEN
+1547 FRDSYDK
-1554 DPNKKEVDKVIAA
+1554 DPNKKDVDKVIDA
-1567 MRKLQDATRELNK
+1567 MRKLQDATTALNK
-1580 EANYWSAPVQSIVDF
+1580 EANYWSAPVQSLVEF
-1595 YGWKNY
+1595 YGWENY
-1601 VPFAGK
+1601 IPFKGK
-1607 EKYTNDADAALD
+1607 EKYTNDADAMLD
-1619 FNSKRNGRELQEGQ
+1619 FDSKRNGRELQEAQ
-1633 NSFEGRETDSDNS
+1633 NTFEGRVTDSDNS
-1646 IVQSLT
+1646 IIQSLT

-1673 VAKDKDGNQLL
+1673 VAKDKEGNQLL
-1684 KGRIFKTIPFAD
+1684 KGRIVKTIPFAD

-1719 SIDVIEIFD
+1719 SIDVIEISD
-1728 KAQRNAIRRTYEQSQ
+1728 RAQRNAIRRTYEQSQ

-1756 GQMHTRYNIAF
+1756 GQMHTRYNVAF

-1776 LTNAYSIGVEMGPKA
+1776 LTNAYTIGVELGPKA
-1791 SAQYLGAIAT
+1791 AAQFIGAIAT
-1801 NVASGGLFRAAK
+1801 DVASGGLFRAAK
-1813 VAALYEAGKFDQI
+1813 VASLYENGKFEQI
-1826 RAMAKK
+1826 REMAKK
-1832 NDYVRDMLEFIEQ
+1832 SDYVRDMLEYIEQ

-1865 KSLDRTGILKTKDQ
+1865 KSLDRSGILKTKDQ

-1898 AYRVAK
+1898 AYRIAK
-1904 SQALAENL
+1904 SQARAEGL
-1912 SPADAQVKAAG
+1912 SDADAQVKAAG

-1952 TGAVRAIETLGPML
+1952 TGAVRAIESLAPML
-1966 RDPQE
+1966 RDPE
-1971 ALKELPEYIQK
+1971 DALKELPEYIQK
-1982 DKVASAEFLKKYNE
+1982 DKVARAEFLKKYNE

-2034 IDDPNRW
+2034 TDDINRW
-2041 SRYARFHIPGMDTPI
+2041 SRYARFHIPGMETPI

-2066 FASAGAQVTALATGN
+2066 FASAGGQVAALGAGN
-2081 SSVKNA
+2081 ASVKDV
-2087 LSNIVVTGLDS
+2087 LSNIVTTGLDS
-2098 FLPLPVSRISPI
+2098 FLPLPVSRINPV

-2135 VDGLGREIYNNRQ
+2135 IDGLGREIYNNRQ

-2160 IPELYKSAAR
+2160 IPEMYKSAAR
-2170 TLAEITDGK
+2170 TLAEITNGA

-2207 YGLLAAGE
+2207 MGLLAAGE

-2234 SNYDARQFS
+2234 SNFDSRQFS
-2243 EVEKQILSKQQ
+2243 EVEKKILAKQQ
-2254 KLNMFKDSNPEAYA
+2254 KLNMFRDSNPEAYA

-2277 EYIVEHYNKV
+2277 EFLVEHYNKV

-2300 IYRRMPGLTP
+2300 IYRRMPGLSP
-2310 KERTEAVK
+2310 KDRTEAVK
-2318 NVVKFQNLVKRGIIE
+2318 NIVKFQNLVKRGIIE
-2333 DFEMMGVE
+2333 DFKMMGVE

>member
-33 QGQRPASKP
+33 QGQKPAAKP
-42 AAPKIPERTFGE
+42 AAPKIPERTWGE
-54 AFTDIG
+54 AASDIG

-88 GALGAGQELE
+88 GALGAGEDIE
-98 EYAKSLKSQSLLARE
+98 EYAKGLKSASLLARE
-113 KARSEK
+113 KARAEK
-119 VAQAEKEG
+119 VAQAEKQG
-127 QLAAFKA
+127 QWEAFKTSL
-134 AFGETV
+134 GETV

-151 EQLPQII
+151 EQVPQLI
-158 PAAITGGGTAA
+158 PAAITGGATAA
-169 LTSGSVLAKEL
+169 ATSAGTLAK
-180 AKGTAKEAAEAAA
+180 AAARNISKEAAEKVA
-193 KKAAIKSG
+193 KRAAIKSG
-201 TTAAVQTGAV
+201 AEAAIQTGAV

-217 GAGSYDEIYAEL
+217 GAGAYDEIYKEL
-229 SKRMPA
+229 SKTMSP

-244 LARAAGVTGY
+244 LARAAGVSGY
-254 GLSVLANRFLP
+254 ALSLLGNKYLP
-265 GGSALERVLAG
+265 GGGALERVLAG
-276 EKTGKGIIRGGVA
+276 EKTGKGILRGAVT
-289 GALKEL
+289 GAAKEL
-295 PSENVEEVGGRLAQN
+295 PGENVEEVGGRIAQN
-310 IAARTA
+310 IAAKAA
-316 GLDRDLTSGLG
+316 GLDRDLLAGVG
-327 ETAAMAS
+327 ETAAQAS
-334 IGAAGMGGVT
+334 LGAVGLGGGT
-344 GIVGGRQSDQ
+344 GIIGGGKTQQ
-354 QIRDEVLRQEALK
+354 QIRDEAIREEVLK
-367 QREEEQQ
+367 QREEERV
-374 KQEAETAITEEV
+374 KQEEAQAITEATAEAT
-386 KTEPEK
+386 KTEAK
-392 KGKPSI
+392 KEGKPSI
-398 VGTEFEEVAPGTVI
+398 IDTAFEEVPAGTVL
-412 ETPPVDIAEVQRDPK
+412 EKAPEDIAEVQRSPQ
-427 IMAMQAEYDK
+427 IVGMQTEYDK
-437 RDAEIKELESRG
+437 RDAEIKEMESRG
-449 MSLTKGEQNK
+449 TTLTSQERGL
-459 LTNKRNSNA
+459 LTGKRKKNE
-468 KLKVSIDDALSTI
+468 KLKAKIDDALSKVA
-481 SPKGAEDATG
+481 PKGAENVAEPISQAA
-491 TLGET
+491 GE
-496 AGASTALS
+496 STTLS
-504 TQPAVIVPP
+504 TQPAVDVSAA
-513 TAGAGEAQRN
+513 AGAGEAKRN
-523 GVVSTGADVTGTA
+523 GMVSTGADATGA
-536 EGKGTKPAPI
+536 AQGKGT
-546 ATEAQVR
+546 ES
-553 ALTDKDLNDKLTD
+553 
-566 QMMFGG
+566 
-572 DDVEYKLLKDEQLRR
+572 
-587 KTTQSAGAPLG
+587 TTVITGAPLG
-598 TQTPQA
+598 TQTTQA
-604 QQTEAQGQKPP
+604 QQTEAQGQKQP
-615 AAPTVKTAIQED
+615 AATAVKTAAQQD
-627 EDLINK
+627 EDLLNS

-642 AGSARRTKAQIEKDK
+642 VGTARRTQAQIAKDE
-657 QDAAQL
+657 QIAA
-663 AELGQRYGLTQR
+663 LGKRYGLTQNK
-675 DGELQQDFGQR
+675 EESQQAFGQR
-686 IRKAYAFEK
+686 LRAAIAFEK
-695 ERQGKPLSAMGE
+695 ERETQPLSAVGE
-707 QDIAGQELKEE
+707 QTIAGQELKQEKGYIPPQE
-718 QGYFPSQEE
+718 Q

-736 DYNSKLEKGEEPLPA
+736 EYNAGLEEGVEPLPA
-751 YKELGNDERLV
+751 YKELKDDERRV
-762 YFRDNIKRN
+762 YFRDNIRQN
-771 DQTEHDRAVKD
+771 NQVEHDKAVQA
-782 LADYRESQKSE
+782 LADYRESRKSSE
-793 VETYQVRD
+793 ETF
-801 KKTNEPLFNEDGTPL
+801 E
-816 MVKAPFV
+816 
-823 GETKARRSY
+823 GEAKARDSY
-832 NQQRSAFSQKTG
+832 NRERGAFSQKTG
-844 LSYEFPIWGD
+844 LSYEFPFWGD
-854 LSTEARKAYAAFNKK
+854 LSPEARKAYADVNKT
-869 DSPLELDM
+869 DTVLEQDM

-884 QIQKD
+884 QVQKD
-889 LSEQTSREGLQAA
+889 LAAKTSRESLQES

-937 ARGDIKSVLEYLSTQ
+937 ARGDIQGVLEYLSTQ

-958 KRGYDLVPFTG
+958 KRGYEMQRVKT
-969 VNGKTVL
+969 GKTDKQGNPIYVM
-976 RRGVVNIRDSVAM
+976 RRKVINIRDSVAM
-989 GVFRTLAGTLSNIA
+989 GVFRALAGKLANIA

-1068 VAASVERLID
+1068 VAASVERLVD

-1083 KAKLGSK
+1083 KAKLGDK

-1104 AMTDMEFQNELA
+1104 AMTDAEFQNELA

-1124 YATAK
+1124 FATAK
-1129 TQEQSEELQLER
+1129 TEQQSEELQLER

-1178 QKILMPTEKTGTPQK
+1178 EKILMPTEKTGAPKKPT
-1193 ATKEKTIAPRE
+1193 EGKTIAPRE

-1229 EADVAEIPPL
+1229 EAEVAEIPPL
-1239 KGELVNE
+1239 KDELVNE

-1270 AAAFQNI
+1270 AAAFQDI

-1292 TIGEAAELSAKAKEA
+1292 SIEAASELSAGKAGA
-1307 AGTTQKPTTQKAP
+1307 AGKPTTQKAP
-1320 AKVDVT
+1320 PKVDVT
-1326 TEEAIK
+1326 TEEAVK
-1332 RNELPETSGINALRK
+1332 RNEIPETSGINALRK

-1364 ARYAIKSWEDG
+1364 ARYAIKNWEDG

-1380 KIIYSGSK
+1380 KIIFSGDK

-1398 AASRA
+1398 SASRA

-1412 TPASDMQSAIGA
+1412 TPASEMQSAIGA
-1424 YAEASGLTSKEAT
+1424 YAKASGLTTKEAT

-1448 EGERRDVKYML
+1448 EGERRDVKYMM

-1468 LKIGNEILSPAE
+1468 LKIGNEILSPDE
-1480 FRERIMDEVLSGT
+1480 FRQRIMDEVLSGKLT
-1493 LNKTQIETARTALD
+1493 KQQVETARNAL
-1507 NVVAKYKDPTGS
+1507 NTVVSKYTDPTGT
-1519 SPNGYKSVDRNNEE
+1519 SPNGYKAVDRNNEE

-1547 FRDSYEN
+1547 FIDSYEK
-1554 DPNKKEVDKVIAA
+1554 DPNKKDVDKVIAA
-1567 MRKLQDATRELNK
+1567 MRKLQQATTALNK
-1580 EANYWSAPVQSIVDF
+1580 EANYWSSPVQSLVEF

-1607 EKYTNDADAALD
+1607 EKYTNDADAMLD

-1646 IVQSLT
+1646 IIQSLT

-1659 RAGRRDVTLAIKNA
+1659 RAGRKDVTLAIKNA
-1673 VAKDKDGNQLL
+1673 VQKDKDGNQLL
-1684 KGRIFKTIPFAD
+1684 KGKIVKTIPFAD

-1719 SIDVIEIFD
+1719 SIDVIEIND
-1728 KAQRNAIRRTYEQSQ
+1728 RAQRNAIRRTYEQSQ

-1756 GQMHTRYNIAF
+1756 GQLHTRYNVAF

-1776 LTNAYSIGVEMGPKA
+1776 LTNAYTIGVEMGPKA
-1791 SAQYLGAIAT
+1791 AAQFIGAIAT
-1801 NVASGGLFRAAK
+1801 DVASGGLFRAAK
-1813 VAALYEAGKFDQI
+1813 VASLYENGKFDQI
-1826 RAMAKK
+1826 RAMANKS
-1832 NDYVRDMLEFIEQ
+1832 DYVRDMLEYIEQ

-1865 KSLDRTGILKTKDQ
+1865 KSLDRTGILKSKDQ

-1886 YTDMFELASRTA
+1886 WTDMFELASRTA
-1898 AYRVAK
+1898 AYRIAK
-1904 SQALAENL
+1904 SQAKAEGL
-1912 SPADAQVKAAG
+1912 SDTEAQTKAAA

-1952 TGAVRAIETLGPML
+1952 TGAVRALESLAPML
-1966 RDPQE
+1966 RDPEE

-1982 DKVASAEFLKKYNE
+1982 DKVARAEFLKKYND

-2010 MGSAIYLMSMAL
+2010 LGSAIYLMSMAM

-2028 GRNRSA
+2028 GRNRTA
-2034 IDDPNRW
+2034 TDDINRW
-2041 SRYARFHIPGMDTPI
+2041 SRYARFHIPGIETPI

-2066 FASAGAQVTALATGN
+2066 FASAGAQVMALGTGN
-2081 SSVKNA
+2081 SSVKDA
-2087 LSNIVVTGLDS
+2087 LSNIVTTGLDS
-2098 FLPLPVSRISPI
+2098 FLPLPVSRINPV
-2110 DNFPAWA
+2110 DNFPAWL

-2160 IPELYKSAAR
+2160 IPELYKTAAR
-2170 TLAEITDGK
+2170 TLADITGGK

-2207 YGLLAAGE
+2207 TALLATGE

-2220 KTDTVLFDSFFGAP
+2220 KTDTILFDSFFGAP

-2243 EVEKQILSKQQ
+2243 EVEKQILAKQQ
-2254 KLNMFKDSNPEAYA
+2254 KLNMFRDANPEAYA
-2268 RYVEKNPMD
+2268 RYIEKNPMD
-2277 EYIVEHYNKV
+2277 EYLVQHYNKV
-2287 INQDLKKLREEAN
+2287 VNQDLKKLREEAN
-2300 IYRRMPGLTP
+2300 IYRRMPGLSP
-2310 KERTEAVK
+2310 KDRTEAVK

-2333 DFEMMGVE
+2333 DFKLMGVE

>member
-1 MAKFAVNVEGAK
+1 MPTYQVDVGNKT
-13 YEVEAPDENTAWQW
+13 YEVDAPDPNTAWQW
-27 AYTTHM
+27 AYTTHA
-33 QGQRPASKP
+33 QKQAPVAKP

-60 AAGLGGIG
+60 AAGLGGVG

-88 GALGAGQELE
+88 GALGAGQDIE
-98 EYAKSLKSQSLLARE
+98 EYAKGLKSQSLLARE

-119 VAQAEKEG
+119 VAEAEKQG
-127 QLAAFKA
+127 QLAAFKT

-151 EQLPQII
+151 EQLPQLI

-201 TTAAVQTGAV
+201 ATAAVQTGAV

-235 EQAAAETIN
+235 ERAAAETIN
-244 LARAAGVTGY
+244 LARAAGVSGY
-254 GLSVLANRFLP
+254 ALSVLANRFLP

-334 IGAAGMGGVT
+334 IGAAGMGGIT
-344 GIVGGRQSDQ
+344 GIAGGRQSDQ

-374 KQEAETAITEEV
+374 KQEAVVEEAAPA

-427 IMAMQAEYDK
+427 IAAMQAEYDK

-449 MSLTKGEQNK
+449 VTLSKGEQNK

-468 KLKVSIDDALSTI
+468 KLKAKIDDALSTI
-481 SPKGAEDATG
+481 SPKGAEDVAG
-491 TLGET
+491 TLSQA
-496 AGASTALS
+496 AGTST
-504 TQPAVIVPP
+504 TIPPQPAVIVPP
-513 TAGAGEAQRN
+513 AAGAGEAKRD
-523 GVVSTGADVTGTA
+523 GMVSTGTDVTGTA
-536 EGKGTKPAPI
+536 EGKGTKPPTVTKTLPTVS
-546 ATEAQVR
+546 TEAEAR
-553 ALTDKDLNDKLTD
+553 ALSNEDLEGILTEH
-566 QMMFGG
+566 MFAR
-572 DDVEYKLLKDEQLRR
+572 DDDNEYKLLKAEQARR
-587 KTTQSAGAPLG
+587 KSAQPAGVK
-598 TQTPQA
+598 TVA
-604 QQTEAQGQKPP
+604 QQ
-615 AAPTVKTAIQED
+615 D
-627 EDLINK
+627 EDLLNG

-642 AGSARRTKAQIEKDK
+642 VGSARRTKEQIAKDE
-657 QDAAQL
+657 QIAA
-663 AELGQRYGLTQR
+663 LGKRYGLTQR
-675 DGELQQDFGQR
+675 DGEGQQAFGQR
-686 IRKAYAFEK
+686 IRAAIAFEK
-695 ERQGKPLSAMGE
+695 ERETQPLSAVGE
-707 QDIAGQELKEE
+707 QTIAGQELKEE
-718 QGYFPSQEE
+718 QGYFPPQEQ

-736 DYNSKLEKGEEPLPA
+736 DYNSKLEEGAEPLPA
-751 YKELGNDERLV
+751 YKELKDDERRV
-762 YFRDNIKRN
+762 YFRDNIRQN
-771 DQTEHDRAVKD
+771 NQVEHDSAVKA
-782 LADYRESQKSE
+782 LADYRESRKTAE
-793 VETYQVRD
+793 ETF
-801 KKTNEPLFNEDGTPL
+801 T
-816 MVKAPFV
+816 
-823 GETKARRSY
+823 GEAKARESY
-832 NQQRSAFSQKTG
+832 NRERSAFSQKTG
-844 LSYEFPIWGD
+844 LAYEFPIWGD
-854 LSTEARKAYAAFNKK
+854 LSTEARKAYADVNKT
-869 DSPLELDM
+869 DTVLEQDM

-884 QIQKD
+884 QVQKD
-889 LSEQTSREGLQAA
+889 LSAQASREGLQTA

-937 ARGDIKSVLEYLSTQ
+937 ARGDIQGVLEYLSTQ

-958 KRGYDLVPFTG
+958 KRGYEMQRVKT
-969 VNGKTVL
+969 GKTDKQGNPVYVM
-976 RRGVVNIRDSVAM
+976 RRKVINIRDSVAM
-989 GVFRTLAGTLSNIA
+989 GVFRALAGKLAGIA
-1003 DLKVNVVFDKNMIHE
+1003 DLKVNVVFDKNMVHE

-1104 AMTDMEFQNELA
+1104 AMTDAEFQNELA

-1124 YATAK
+1124 YATAQTK
-1129 TQEQSEELQLER
+1129 EQSQELQLER

-1172 RPEQTR
+1172 RPGQT
-1178 QKILMPTEKTGTPQK
+1178 QEKILMPTEKTGTPRK
-1193 ATKEKTIAPRE
+1193 ATEGKTIAPRE
-1204 QKEKRELDLAEKE
+1204 QKEKRELDIAEKE

-1239 KGELVNE
+1239 KDELVNE

-1292 TIGEAAELSAKAKEA
+1292 GIEAASELSAGKAGA
-1307 AGTTQKPTTQKAP
+1307 AGKPTAQKPTTQKAP

-1380 KIIYSGSK
+1380 KIIFSGSK

-1412 TPASDMQSAIGA
+1412 TPASEMQTAIGA
-1424 YAEASGLTSKEAT
+1424 YAKASGLTTKEAT

-1448 EGERRDVKYML
+1448 EGERRDVKYMM
-1459 NVPLSNDKI
+1459 NVPLKNDKI
-1468 LKIGNEILSPAE
+1468 LKIGNEVMSPAE

-1493 LNKTQIETARTALD
+1493 LTKKQAEDARIALN
-1507 NVVAKYKDPTGS
+1507 NVVSKYADPTGS

-1547 FRDSYEN
+1547 FINSYEN

-1567 MRKLQDATRELNK
+1567 MRKLQEATKELNK
-1580 EANYWSAPVQSIVDF
+1580 EANYWSAPVQSLVDF
-1595 YGWKNY
+1595 YGWDNY

-1673 VAKDKDGNQLL
+1673 VEKDKEGNQLL
-1684 KGRIFKTIPFAD
+1684 KGKIVKTIPFAD

-1709 NVIFHYNKDG
+1709 NIIFHYNKDG
-1719 SIDVIEIFD
+1719 SIDVIEIYD

-1776 LTNAYSIGVEMGPKA
+1776 LTNAYTIGVEMGPKA
-1791 SAQYLGAIAT
+1791 AAQFIGAIAT
-1801 NVASGGLFRAAK
+1801 DVASGGLFRAAK

-1826 RAMAKK
+1826 KAMAKK
-1832 NDYVRDMLEFIEQ
+1832 SDYVRDMLEYIEQ

-1898 AYRVAK
+1898 AYRIAK

-1912 SPADAQVKAAG
+1912 SPADAQTKAAG

-1952 TGAVRAIETLGPML
+1952 TGAVRAIESLAPML
-1966 RDPQE
+1966 RDPEE

-1982 DKVASAEFLKKYNE
+1982 DKVARAEFLKKYNE

-2010 MGSAIYLMSMAL
+2010 MGSAIYLMSMAM

-2028 GRNRSA
+2028 GRNRTA
-2034 IDDPNRW
+2034 TDDANRW
-2041 SRYARFHIPGMDTPI
+2041 SRYARFHIPGMETPI

-2066 FASAGAQVTALATGN
+2066 FASAGAQVAALGTGN
-2081 SSVKNA
+2081 SSVKTA

-2234 SNYDARQFS
+2234 SNFDARQFS
-2243 EVEKQILSKQQ
+2243 EVEKQILAKQQ

>member
-13 YEVEAPDENTAWQW
+13 YEVDAPDENTAWQW

-33 QGQRPASKP
+33 QDKKPAAKP
-42 AAPKIPERTFGE
+42 AAPKIPERTWGE
-54 AFTDIG
+54 AATDTG
-60 AAGLGGIG
+60 AELLGGI
-68 SLVQLPG
+68 SDLVQLPG

-98 EYAKSLKSQSLLARE
+98 EYAKGLKSASLLARE
-113 KARSEK
+113 KARAEK
-119 VAQAEKEG
+119 VAEAEKQG
-127 QLAAFKA
+127 QLAAFKT

-151 EQLPQII
+151 RQLPQIA

-169 LTSGSVLAKEL
+169 LTSGSTLAKEL

-201 TTAAVQTGAV
+201 ATAAVQTGAV

-235 EQAAAETIN
+235 ERAAAETIN
-244 LARAAGVTGY
+244 LARAAGVSGY
-254 GLSVLANRFLP
+254 ALSVLANRFLP

-276 EKTGKGIIRGGVA
+276 EKTGRGIIRGGVA

-295 PSENVEEVGGRLAQN
+295 PSENVEEVGGRVAQN
-310 IAARTA
+310 VAARAA

-334 IGAAGMGGVT
+334 LGAAGMGGVT
-344 GIVGGRQSDQ
+344 GIVGGRQTDQ

-367 QREEEQQ
+367 QRDEEQK
-374 KQEAETAITEEV
+374 KQEEKQKTETAITEPATTEV
-386 KTEPEK
+386 KKE
-392 KGKPSI
+392 GKPSI
-398 VGTEFEEVAPGTVI
+398 IGTEFEEVAPGTVI
-412 ETPPVDIAEVQRDPK
+412 ETPAEVKTEAPAEVA
-427 IMAMQAEYDK
+427 AMQAQYDK
-437 RDAEIKELESRG
+437 VEAEIKELESRG
-449 MSLTKGEQNK
+449 TTLNAGEKYKLTK
-459 LTNKRNSNA
+459 KRKANA
-468 KLKVSIDDALSTI
+468 ELKAKIDDALSKV
-481 SPKGAEDATG
+481 SPKGAEDVAG
-491 TLGET
+491 TVSEA
-496 AGASTALS
+496 AGTST
-504 TQPAVIVPP
+504 TIPPQPAVIVPP
-513 TAGAGEAQRN
+513 AAGAGEAQRD
-523 GVVSTGADVTGTA
+523 GMVSTGPDATGTA
-536 EGKGTKPAPI
+536 EGKGTESTTVKTGPSEEVKKEMDEKVKQVADLYDEEREYAKLDDDGANLYDALQTGKLPAGMELGTARLDAVLERNELELPDLPDDFELRTAQSKLEI
-546 ATEAQVR
+546 INEA
-553 ALTDKDLNDKLTD
+553 LNDLKQQIDDKRAVLVPWEKLTD
-566 QMMFGG
+566 DQRQVYL
-572 DDVEYKLLKDEQLRR
+572 DNVRNNTAQEHASARRALVKYRKQLR
-587 KTTQSAGAPLG
+587 
-598 TQTPQA
+598 
-604 QQTEAQGQKPP
+604 EAQGKP
-615 AAPTVKTAIQED
+615 K
-627 EDLINK
+627 DLK
-633 LFGDDGLPS
+633 ADPS
-642 AGSARRTKAQIEKDK
+642 AGIYERNRQAYKSRDRLEYPTWEQLNDEQRALYNKTLSDK
-657 QDAAQL
+657 QKDIKNATAEDHDTAFKAVADKLVEEGYIPAPGKTYLDVREAQLKKSEAESQERAQREIKEEREGKKAKPTGEKKVPNALIDKIKEGDLGAVLNWLSTSIPNPNKTIAIKLQRLVASRIKSLGLKTKIKYVDSLPDGDIAQYDPESDTILVTPEGATATTLLHELVHAATIKILDRVANNDVKGLTPEQIDAANQLDDIMALTAGDL
-663 AELGQRYGLTQR
+663 AEL
-675 DGELQQDFGQR
+675 
-686 IRKAYAFEK
+686 
-695 ERQGKPLSAMGE
+695 
-707 QDIAGQELKEE
+707 
-718 QGYFPSQEE
+718 FP
-727 RDLYEETRQ
+727 
-736 DYNSKLEKGEEPLPA
+736 NA
-751 YKELGNDERLV
+751 YK
-762 YFRDNIKRN
+762 NIF
-771 DQTEHDRAVKD
+771 EFV
-782 LADYRESQKSE
+782 SE
-793 VETYQVRD
+793 AISNPEFQD
-801 KKTNEPLFNEDGTPL
+801 ALKKYPATGLEYTLTPD
-816 MVKAPFV
+816 
-823 GETKARRSY
+823 
-832 NQQRSAFSQKTG
+832 RSA
-844 LSYEFPIWGD
+844 LSRFIESVVELLNLKNLFTRSG
-854 LSTEARKAYAAFNKK
+854 AFNK
-869 DSPLELDM
+869 PNL
-877 AFRAVKK
+877 
-884 QIQKD
+884 
-889 LSEQTSREGLQAA
+889 LSEAFTAF
-902 ESRATQEML
+902 ES
-911 AAGER
+911 
-916 ARKSQ
+916 
-921 PAGKG
+921 
-926 QVLPLDILKKL
+926 
-937 ARGDIKSVLEYLSTQ
+937 
-952 GHGLKL
+952 
-958 KRGYDLVPFTG
+958 
-969 VNGKTVL
+969 
-976 RRGVVNIRDSVAM
+976 
-989 GVFRTLAGTLSNIA
+989 
-1003 DLKVNVVFDKNMIHE
+1003 
-1018 QIAKYDAN
+1018 
-1026 TNTLYVG
+1026 
-1033 PYGLDEATILHELT
+1033 
-1047 HAATVKIIH
+1047 IIE
-1056 QFFTDKTKLDPR
+1056 
-1068 VAASVERLID
+1068 V
-1078 IASAA
+1078 
-1083 KAKLGSK
+1083 
-1090 YPNAFDNLYEFIAY
+1090 
-1104 AMTDMEFQNELA
+1104 
-1116 GIQIPRLA
+1116 
-1124 YATAK
+1124 
-1129 TQEQSEELQLER
+1129 
-1141 ETGVREGSYDSMF
+1141 
-1154 DNLWDY
+1154 
-1160 FTGTLAF
+1160 
-1167 MYKLF
+1167 
-1172 RPEQTR
+1172 
-1178 QKILMPTEKTGTPQK
+1178 
-1193 ATKEKTIAPRE
+1193 
-1204 QKEKRELDLAEKE
+1204 
-1217 ALAPESLFDSPE
+1217 
-1229 EADVAEIPPL
+1229 
-1239 KGELVNE
+1239 
-1246 RGVTNLR
+1246 
-1253 REILRSPG
+1253 
-1261 YKGNLLLEA
+1261 
-1270 AAAFQNI
+1270 
-1277 LAAPEGGIERLAGKE
+1277 PEGGIERAPLPAPK
-1292 TIGEAAELSAKAKEA
+1292 AA
-1307 AGTTQKPTTQKAP
+1307 PTTQPAP

-1332 RNELPETSGINALRK
+1332 RNELPETSGINALRR

-1424 YAEASGLTSKEAT
+1424 YAKASGLTTKEAT

-1468 LKIGNEILSPAE
+1468 LKIGNEILSPAG
-1480 FRERIMDEVLSGT
+1480 FRDRIMDEVLSGT
-1493 LNKTQIETARTALD
+1493 LTKTQVETARTALN
-1507 NVVAKYKDPTGS
+1507 NVVAKYKNPTGS
-1519 SPNGYKSVDRNNEE
+1519 SPNGYKSIDRDNEE

-1554 DPNKKEVDKVIAA
+1554 DPNRKEVDKVIAA
-1567 MRKLQDATRELNK
+1567 MRKLQDATKELNK

-1607 EKYTNDADAALD
+1607 EKYTNEADAMLD
-1619 FNSKRNGRELQEGQ
+1619 FNSNRLGREMQEGQ
-1633 NSFEGRETDSDNS
+1633 NAFEGRETDSDNS

-1659 RAGRRDVTLAIKNA
+1659 RAGRRDVTLAIKNS
-1673 VAKDKDGNQLL
+1673 VEKDKEGNQLL

-1756 GQMHTRYNIAF
+1756 GQLHTRYNIAF

-1791 SAQYLGAIAT
+1791 SAQYIGAIAT

-1904 SQALAENL
+1904 SQARAEGL
-1912 SPADAQVKAAG
+1912 SDADAQVKAAG

-1966 RDPQE
+1966 RDPE
-1971 ALKELPEYIQK
+1971 DALKELPEYIQK
-1982 DKVASAEFLKKYNE
+1982 DKVARAEFLKKYNE

-2028 GRNRSA
+2028 GRNRTA
-2034 IDDPNRW
+2034 TDDPNRW

-2318 NVVKFQNLVKRGIIE
+2318 NVVKFQNLVKRGIIQ

>member
-33 QGQRPASKP
+33 QGQRPAAKP
-42 AAPKIPERTFGE
+42 AAPKIPERTWGE
-54 AFTDIG
+54 AATDIG

-98 EYAKSLKSQSLLARE
+98 EYAKGLKSESLLARE

-119 VAQAEKEG
+119 VAQAEKQG
-127 QLAAFKA
+127 QFAAFKTA
-134 AFGETV
+134 LGETV

-229 SKRMPA
+229 SKKMPA
-235 EQAAAETIN
+235 ERAAAETIN
-244 LARAAGVTGY
+244 LARAAGVSGY
-254 GLSVLANRFLP
+254 ALSVLANRFLP
-265 GGSALERVLAG
+265 GGGALERVLAG

-316 GLDRDLTSGLG
+316 GLDRELTSGLG

-344 GIVGGRQSDQ
+344 GVVGGRQTDQ

-367 QREEEQQ
+367 IRDEEQK
-374 KQEAETAITEEV
+374 KQEEAQVLAEAAVTEPATTEV
-386 KTEPEK
+386 KKE
-392 KGKPSI
+392 GKPSI
-398 VGTEFEEVAPGTVI
+398 VGTEFEEVAPGTII
-412 ETPPVDIAEVQRDPK
+412 EKPPEIKTEPPAEVA
-427 IMAMQAEYDK
+427 AMQAEYDK

-449 MSLTKGEQNK
+449 VTLNKGEQNK

-468 KLKVSIDDALSTI
+468 KLKVKIDDALSKVT
-481 SPKGAEDATG
+481 PQGAADVAG
-491 TLGET
+491 TVSQT
-496 AGASTALS
+496 AGTSTTLPP
-504 TQPAVIVPP
+504 QPAVIVPP
-513 TAGAGEAQRN
+513 AAGTGEAKQY
-523 GVVSTGADVTGTA
+523 GVVSAGPDATGAA
-536 EGKGTKPAPI
+536 EGKGTKPTPI

-587 KTTQSAGAPLG
+587 KTTQPAGAALG
-598 TQTPQA
+598 TQTTQA
-604 QQTEAQGQKPP
+604 QQAEAQGQKQS
-615 AAPTVKTAIQED
+615 AAPTVKTAAQQD
-627 EDLINK
+627 EDLLNG

-642 AGSARRTKAQIEKDK
+642 TGSARRTNAQIEDDK
-657 QDAAQL
+657 KREQ
-663 AELGQRYGLTQR
+663 LGQRYGLTQR
-675 DGELQQDFGQR
+675 DGEEQRAFGQR
-686 IRKAYAFEK
+686 IRAAIAFEK
-695 ERQGKPLSAMGE
+695 ERETQPLSAVGE
-707 QDIAGQELKEE
+707 QTIAGQELKEE
-718 QGYFPSQEE
+718 QGYFPSQEQ

-751 YKELGNDERLV
+751 YKELNNEERLV
-762 YFRDNIKRN
+762 YFRDNITQN
-771 DQTEHDRAVKD
+771 NQVEHDKAVKA
-782 LADYRESQKSE
+782 LADYRESRAGE
-793 VETYQVRD
+793 IETYQIRD
-801 KKTNEPLFNEDGTPL
+801 KKTGELQFNEDGTPL
-816 MVKAPFV
+816 M
-823 GETKARRSY
+823 TKASFPGEAKARESY
-832 NQQRSAFSQKTG
+832 NRERSAFSQKTG

-854 LSTEARKAYAAFNKK
+854 LSPEARKVYADINKT
-869 DSPLELDM
+869 DAVLEQDM

-884 QIQKD
+884 QVQKD
-889 LSEQTSREGLQAA
+889 LAAQASREGLQTA
-902 ESRATQEML
+902 ESRAIQEML

-937 ARGDIKSVLEYLSTQ
+937 ARGDIQGVLKYLSTQ

-958 KRGYDLVPFTG
+958 KRGYDLVPFMGTK
-969 VNGKTVL
+969 GKTVL
-976 RRGVVNIRDSVAM
+976 RRGVVNIRDSVAL
-989 GVFRTLAGTLSNIA
+989 GVFRNLANTLSNIA
-1003 DLKVNVVFDKNMIHE
+1003 DLKVNVVFDKNMVYE

-1056 QFFTDKTKLDPR
+1056 QFFTDKTKLSPQA
-1068 VAASVERLID
+1068 VQAVQQLVD

-1083 KAKLGSK
+1083 KAKLGGT

-1104 AMTDMEFQNELA
+1104 AMTDMEFQNDLA

-1124 YATAK
+1124 KATAQTK
-1129 TQEQSEELQLER
+1129 EQSQELQLER

-1172 RPEQTR
+1172 RPGQT
-1178 QKILMPTEKTGTPQK
+1178 QEKILMPTEKTGASRK
-1193 ATKEKTIAPRE
+1193 ATEGKTIAPRE
-1204 QKEKRELDLAEKE
+1204 QKEKRELNLAEKE
-1217 ALAPESLFDSPE
+1217 ALAPESLFDNPE

-1239 KGELVNE
+1239 KDELVNE

-1292 TIGEAAELSAKAKEA
+1292 TIGEASELSAAKAGA
-1307 AGTTQKPTTQKAP
+1307 AGTAQKPTTQKAKN
-1320 AKVDVT
+1320 KVDVT
-1326 TEEAIK
+1326 TEEAVK
-1332 RNELPETSGINALRK
+1332 RNELPETSGINAVRK

-1380 KIIYSGSK
+1380 KIYYSGSK

-1448 EGERRDVKYML
+1448 EGERRDVKYMM
-1459 NVPLSNDKI
+1459 NVPLKNDKI
-1468 LKIGNEILSPAE
+1468 LKIGNEVMSPAE

-1493 LNKTQIETARTALD
+1493 LNKTQIETARNALN

-1519 SPNGYKSVDRNNEE
+1519 SPNGYKSVNRDHED
-1533 YNVIGGYTPKSIQN
+1533 YSVIGGYTPKSIQN
-1547 FRDSYEN
+1547 FIDSYEK

-1567 MRKLQDATRELNK
+1567 MRKLQDATKELNK
-1580 EANYWSAPVQSIVDF
+1580 EANYWSAPVQSLVDF

-1719 SIDVIEIFD
+1719 SIDVIEIYD

-1743 PIIDMLNHITSGV
+1743 PIIDMLNHVTSTV

-1767 APVNFFRDA
+1767 APVNFLRDA

-1791 SAQYLGAIAT
+1791 SAQYIGAIAT

-1813 VAALYEAGKFDQI
+1813 VASLYEAGKFDQI
-1826 RAMAKK
+1826 KAMAKK
-1832 NDYVRDMLEFIEQ
+1832 SDYVRDMLEFIEQ

-1904 SQALAENL
+1904 SQARAEGL
-1912 SPADAQVKAAG
+1912 SEADAQVKAAG

-1966 RDPQE
+1966 RNPED

-1982 DKVASAEFLKKYNE
+1982 DKVARAEFLKKYND

-2028 GRNRSA
+2028 GRNRTA
-2034 IDDPNRW
+2034 TDDANRW

-2066 FASAGAQVTALATGN
+2066 FASAGGQVTALATGN
-2081 SSVKNA
+2081 SSIKTA

-2135 VDGLGREIYNNRQ
+2135 IDGLGREIYNNRQ

-2220 KTDTVLFDSFFGAP
+2220 KTDTVFFDSFFGAP
-2234 SNYDARQFS
+2234 SNFDARQFS

-2277 EYIVEHYNKV
+2277 EYIVEHYNKA

-2318 NVVKFQNLVKRGIIE
+2318 NVIKFQNLIKRGIIE

>member
-1 MAKFAVNVEGAK
+1 MPTYQVDVGNKT
-13 YEVEAPDENTAWQW
+13 YEVDAPDPNTAWQW
-27 AYTTHM
+27 AYTTHS
-33 QGQRPASKP
+33 QGQASVAKP

-60 AAGLGGIG
+60 ASGLGGIG

-88 GALGAGQELE
+88 GALGAGQDIE
-98 EYAKSLKSQSLLARE
+98 EYAKGLKSASLLARE
-113 KARSEK
+113 KARAEK
-119 VAQAEKEG
+119 VAEAEKQG
-127 QLAAFKA
+127 QLAAFKT

-158 PAAITGGGTAA
+158 PAALTGGTTAA
-169 LTSGSVLAKEL
+169 LTSGSTLAKEL
-180 AKGTAKEAAEAAA
+180 AKGTVKEAAEAAA

-201 TTAAVQTGAV
+201 ATAAVQTGAV

-254 GLSVLANRFLP
+254 ALSVLANRFLP

-344 GIVGGRQSDQ
+344 GIVGGRQTDQ

-367 QREEEQQ
+367 QRDEEQK
-374 KQEAETAITEEV
+374 KQEAVIEEAAPVTTEV
-386 KTEPEK
+386 KKE
-392 KGKPSI
+392 GKPSI
-398 VGTEFEEVAPGTVI
+398 VGTEFEEVAPGTVV
-412 ETPPVDIAEVQRDPK
+412 ETPPQVITAAPAEVAAK
-427 IMAMQAEYDK
+427 QAEYAK

-459 LTNKRNSNA
+459 LTNKRNTNA
-468 KLKVSIDDALSTI
+468 KLKASIDDALSKV
-481 SPKGAEDATG
+481 SPKGAEDVTG
-491 TLGET
+491 TLGEA
-496 AGASTALS
+496 AGTSTALS
-504 TQPAVIVPP
+504 AQPANVIPP
-513 TAGAGEAQRN
+513 ATGVGEAKRD
-523 GVVSTGADVTGTA
+523 GVVSTGPDV
-536 EGKGTKPAPI
+536 
-546 ATEAQVR
+546 
-553 ALTDKDLNDKLTD
+553 
-566 QMMFGG
+566 
-572 DDVEYKLLKDEQLRR
+572 
-587 KTTQSAGAPLG
+587 AGA
-598 TQTPQA
+598 
-604 QQTEAQGQKPP
+604 AQGEGAKPP
-615 AAPTVKTAIQED
+615 AVKTAAQQD
-627 EDLINK
+627 EDLLNG

-642 AGSARRTKAQIEKDK
+642 AGSARRTQAQIAKDE
-657 QDAAQL
+657 QIIA
-663 AELGQRYGLTQR
+663 LGQRYGLTQNA
-675 DGELQQDFGQR
+675 GESQQSFGQR
-686 IRKAYAFEK
+686 IRNAVAFEK
-695 ERQGKPLSAMGE
+695 EREGKPLAAMGE
-707 QDIAGQELKEE
+707 QAIAGQELK
-718 QGYFPSQEE
+718 QEE
-727 RDLYEETRQ
+727 SYIPPQEQRDLYEETRQ
-736 DYNSKLEKGEEPLPA
+736 DYNTKLEEGTEPLPA
-751 YKELGNDERLV
+751 YKELKDDERRV
-762 YFRDNIKRN
+762 YFRDNIRQN
-771 DQTEHDRAVKD
+771 NQVEHDNAVKA
-782 LADYRESQKSE
+782 LADYRESRKTSE
-793 VETYQVRD
+793 ESFT
-801 KKTNEPLFNEDGTPL
+801 
-816 MVKAPFV
+816 
-823 GETKARRSY
+823 GEAKARDSY
-832 NQQRSAFSQKTG
+832 NRERSAFSQKTG
-844 LSYEFPIWGD
+844 LAYEFPIWGD
-854 LSTEARKAYAAFNKK
+854 LSPEARKTYADVNKT
-869 DSPLELDM
+869 DTVLEQDM

-884 QIQKD
+884 QVQKD
-889 LSEQTSREGLQAA
+889 LSAQASREGLQAA

-937 ARGDIKSVLEYLSTQ
+937 ARGDIQGVLEYLSTQ

-958 KRGYDLVPFTG
+958 KRGYEMQRVKT
-969 VNGKTVL
+969 GKTDKQGNPVYVM
-976 RRGVVNIRDSVAM
+976 RRKVINIRDSVAM
-989 GVFRTLAGTLSNIA
+989 GVFRALAGKLANIA
-1003 DLKVNVVFDKNMIHE
+1003 DLKVNVVFDKNMVHE

-1068 VAASVERLID
+1068 VAASVERLVD

-1104 AMTDMEFQNELA
+1104 AMTDAEFQNELA

-1154 DNLWDY
+1154 ENLWDY

-1172 RPEQTR
+1172 RPGQT
-1178 QKILMPTEKTGTPQK
+1178 QEKILMPTEKTGTPQK

-1229 EADVAEIPPL
+1229 EANVAEIPPL
-1239 KGELVNE
+1239 KDELVNE

-1270 AAAFQNI
+1270 AAAFQDI

-1292 TIGEAAELSAKAKEA
+1292 TIGEAAELSAGKAGA
-1307 AGTTQKPTTQKAP
+1307 AGKPTTQKAP
-1320 AKVDVT
+1320 TKVDVT

-1332 RNELPETSGINALRK
+1332 RNELPETSGINALRR

-1380 KIIYSGSK
+1380 KIYYSGSK

-1468 LKIGNEILSPAE
+1468 LKIGNEVMSPAE

-1493 LNKTQIETARTALD
+1493 LTKAQVETARNALN
-1507 NVVAKYKDPTGS
+1507 NVVAKYKNATGS
-1519 SPNGYKSVDRNNEE
+1519 SPNGYKSTDRDNEE

-1547 FRDSYEN
+1547 FINSYKS

-1673 VAKDKDGNQLL
+1673 VEKDKDGNQLL

-1743 PIIDMLNHITSGV
+1743 PIVDMLNHITSGV
-1756 GQMHTRYNIAF
+1756 GQLHTRYNIAF

-1791 SAQYLGAIAT
+1791 SAQYIGAIAT
-1801 NVASGGLFRAAK
+1801 NVANGGLFRAAK

-1826 RAMAKK
+1826 KAMAKK
-1832 NDYVRDMLEFIEQ
+1832 SDYVRDMLEFIEQ

-1904 SQALAENL
+1904 SQAKAEGL
-1912 SPADAQVKAAG
+1912 SEADAQVKAAG

-1952 TGAVRAIETLGPML
+1952 TGAVRAIESLAPML
-1966 RDPQE
+1966 RNPED

-1982 DKVASAEFLKKYNE
+1982 DKVASAEFLKKYND

-2034 IDDPNRW
+2034 TDDPNRW
-2041 SRYARFHIPGMDTPI
+2041 SRYARFHIPGLDTPI

-2234 SNYDARQFS
+2234 SNFDAREFS

-2277 EYIVEHYNKV
+2277 EYLVEHYNKV

-2300 IYRRMPGLTP
+2300 IYRRMPGLTA

-2333 DFEMMGVE
+2333 DFKMMGVE

>member
-33 QGQRPASKP
+33 QGQRPAPKP

-88 GALGAGQELE
+88 GALGAGQDIE
-98 EYAKSLKSQSLLARE
+98 EYAKGLKSQSLLARE
-113 KARSEK
+113 KARAEK
-119 VAQAEKEG
+119 VAQAEKQG
-127 QLAAFKA
+127 QFAAFKTA
-134 AFGETV
+134 LGETV

-169 LTSGSVLAKEL
+169 LTSGSTLAKEL

-193 KKAAIKSG
+193 KKAAVKAG

-244 LARAAGVTGY
+244 LARAAGVSGY
-254 GLSVLANRFLP
+254 ALSVLANRFLP

-276 EKTGKGIIRGGVA
+276 EKTGAGIIRGGVA

-310 IAARTA
+310 IAARAA

-344 GIVGGRQSDQ
+344 GIVGGRQTDQ

-367 QREEEQQ
+367 QREEEQR
-374 KQEAETAITEEV
+374 KQEEAQALAETAAETATTEV
-386 KTEPEK
+386 KKE
-392 KGKPSI
+392 GKPSI
-398 VGTEFEEVAPGTVI
+398 VGTEFEEVAPGTIV
-412 ETPPVDIAEVQRDPK
+412 ETPSVDIAEVQRDPK
-427 IMAMQAEYDK
+427 IVAMQAEYDK
-437 RDAEIKELESRG
+437 RDAEIKEMESRG
-449 MSLTKGEQNK
+449 TTLTDSERGL
-459 LTNKRNSNA
+459 LTGKRNKNA
-468 KLKVSIDDALSTI
+468 KLKASIDDALSKV
-481 SPKGAEDATG
+481 SPKGAEDVTG
-491 TLGET
+491 TLGQA
-496 AGASTALS
+496 AGTSTTLPP
-504 TQPAVIVPP
+504 QPAVIVPP
-513 TAGAGEAQRN
+513 AAGAGEAKRD
-523 GVVSTGADVTGTA
+523 GMVSTGPDVTGTA
-536 EGKGTKPAPI
+536 EGKGTESTTVTKSTGPSAEVKKEMDEKVQQVSELYDEEREYAKLDDDGANLYDALQSGKLPAGMELGTARLDAVLERNELELPDLPDNFETLPPQ
-546 ATEAQVR
+546 AKVEAVNE
-553 ALTDKDLNDKLTD
+553 ALNDLKQQIDDKRAVLVPWEKLTD
-566 QMMFGG
+566 DQRQVYL
-572 DDVEYKLLKDEQLRR
+572 DNVRNNTAQEHASARRALVKYRRQLRE
-587 KTTQSAGAPLG
+587 TQG
-598 TQTPQA
+598 
-604 QQTEAQGQKPP
+604 KP
-615 AAPTVKTAIQED
+615 K
-627 EDLINK
+627 DLK
-633 LFGDDGLPS
+633 ADPS
-642 AGSARRTKAQIEKDK
+642 AGIYERNRQAYKSRDRLEYPTWEQLNDEQRALYNKTLSDK
-657 QDAAQL
+657 QKDIKNATAEDHDTAFKAVADKLVQEGYIPAPGKTYLDVREAQL
-663 AELGQRYGLTQR
+663 KKSEAE
-675 DGELQQDFGQR
+675 
-686 IRKAYAFEK
+686 
-695 ERQGKPLSAMGE
+695 
-707 QDIAGQELKEE
+707 
-718 QGYFPSQEE
+718 SQE
-727 RDLYEETRQ
+727 
-736 DYNSKLEKGEEPLPA
+736 
-751 YKELGNDERLV
+751 
-762 YFRDNIKRN
+762 
-771 DQTEHDRAVKD
+771 RAQ
-782 LADYRESQKSE
+782 RE
-793 VETYQVRD
+793 
-801 KKTNEPLFNEDGTPL
+801 
-816 MVKAPFV
+816 
-823 GETKARRSY
+823 
-832 NQQRSAFSQKTG
+832 
-844 LSYEFPIWGD
+844 I
-854 LSTEARKAYAAFNKK
+854 
-869 DSPLELDM
+869 
-877 AFRAVKK
+877 
-884 QIQKD
+884 
-889 LSEQTSREGLQAA
+889 
-902 ESRATQEML
+902 
-911 AAGER
+911 
-916 ARKSQ
+916 
-921 PAGKG
+921 
-926 QVLPLDILKKL
+926 
-937 ARGDIKSVLEYLSTQ
+937 
-952 GHGLKL
+952 
-958 KRGYDLVPFTG
+958 
-969 VNGKTVL
+969 
-976 RRGVVNIRDSVAM
+976 
-989 GVFRTLAGTLSNIA
+989 
-1003 DLKVNVVFDKNMIHE
+1003 
-1018 QIAKYDAN
+1018 
-1026 TNTLYVG
+1026 
-1033 PYGLDEATILHELT
+1033 
-1047 HAATVKIIH
+1047 
-1056 QFFTDKTKLDPR
+1056 
-1068 VAASVERLID
+1068 
-1078 IASAA
+1078 
-1083 KAKLGSK
+1083 
-1090 YPNAFDNLYEFIAY
+1090 
-1104 AMTDMEFQNELA
+1104 
-1116 GIQIPRLA
+1116 
-1124 YATAK
+1124 
-1129 TQEQSEELQLER
+1129 
-1141 ETGVREGSYDSMF
+1141 
-1154 DNLWDY
+1154 
-1160 FTGTLAF
+1160 
-1167 MYKLF
+1167 
-1172 RPEQTR
+1172 
-1178 QKILMPTEKTGTPQK
+1178 
-1193 ATKEKTIAPRE
+1193 
-1204 QKEKRELDLAEKE
+1204 KEKREGKKAKPTGEKKVPNALIDKIKEGDLGAVLNWLSTSIPNPNKTIAIKLQRLVASRIKSLGLKTKIKYVDSLPDGDIAQYNPESDTILVTPEGATATTLLHELVHAATIKILDRVSNNDTANLTPEQIDAANQLDDIMALTASDLAELFPNAYKNIFEFVSE
-1217 ALAPESLFDSPE
+1217 AISNPEFQD
-1229 EADVAEIPPL
+1229 AL
-1239 KGELVNE
+1239 KKYPATGLEYTLTPDRSALSRFIENVI
-1246 RGVTNLR
+1246 
-1253 REILRSPG
+1253 EILNLKNLFTKSG
-1261 YKGNLLLEA
+1261 AFGKANLLSEA
-1270 AAAFQNI
+1270 FTAFESI
-1277 LAAPEGGIERLAGKE
+1277 IEVPEGGIERAPLPAPK
-1292 TIGEAAELSAKAKEA
+1292 AA
-1307 AGTTQKPTTQKAP
+1307 PTTQKAKN
-1320 AKVDVT
+1320 KVDVT

-1332 RNELPETSGINALRK
+1332 RNELPETSGINAVRK

-1403 KDLYLTRVN
+1403 KDLYLTKVN

-1424 YAEASGLTSKEAT
+1424 YAKASGLTTKEAT

-1448 EGERRDVKYML
+1448 EGERRDVKYMM
-1459 NVPLSNDKI
+1459 NVPLKNDKI
-1468 LKIGNEILSPAE
+1468 LKIGNEVMSPAE

-1493 LNKTQIETARTALD
+1493 LNKTQIETARNALN

-1547 FRDSYEN
+1547 FIDSYEN

-1567 MRKLQDATRELNK
+1567 MRKLQDATKELNK

-1607 EKYTNDADAALD
+1607 EKYTNEADAMLD
-1619 FNSKRNGRELQEGQ
+1619 FNSNRLGREMQEGQ

-1652 DATRAAM
+1652 DAKRAAM

-1684 KGRIFKTIPFAD
+1684 KGRIAKTIPFAD

-1709 NVIFHYNKDG
+1709 NIIFHYNKDG
-1719 SIDVIEIFD
+1719 SIDVIEIYD

-1776 LTNAYSIGVEMGPKA
+1776 LTNAYTIGVEMGPKA
-1791 SAQYLGAIAT
+1791 AAQFIGAIAT
-1801 NVASGGLFRAAK
+1801 DVASGGLFRAAK

-1826 RAMAKK
+1826 KAMAKK
-1832 NDYVRDMLEFIEQ
+1832 SDYVRDMLEYIEQ

-1859 QFKELQ
+1859 QIKELQ

-1898 AYRVAK
+1898 AYRIAK

-1966 RDPQE
+1966 RDPE
-1971 ALKELPEYIQK
+1971 DALKELPEYIQK
-1982 DKVASAEFLKKYNE
+1982 DKVARAEFLKKYNE

-2028 GRNRSA
+2028 GRNRTA
-2034 IDDPNRW
+2034 TDDANRW

-2066 FASAGAQVTALATGN
+2066 FASAGGQIAALATGN
-2081 SSVKNA
+2081 SSVKTA

-2220 KTDTVLFDSFFGAP
+2220 KTDTVFFDSFFGAP
-2234 SNYDARQFS
+2234 SNFDARQFS

-2318 NVVKFQNLVKRGIIE
+2318 NTVKFQNLVKRGIIE

>member
-1 MAKFAVNVEGAK
+1 MPTYQVDVGNKT
-13 YEVEAPDENTAWQW
+13 YEVDAPDPNTAWQW
-27 AYTTHM
+27 AYTTHA
-33 QGQRPASKP
+33 QKQAPVAKP

-119 VAQAEKEG
+119 VAQAEKQG
-127 QLAAFKA
+127 QLAAFKT

-201 TTAAVQTGAV
+201 TTAALQTGAV

-229 SKRMPA
+229 SKKMPA

-244 LARAAGVTGY
+244 LARAAGVSGY
-254 GLSVLANRFLP
+254 ALSVLANRFLP

-334 IGAAGMGGVT
+334 IGAAGMGGIT
-344 GIVGGRQSDQ
+344 GIAGGRQSDQ

-374 KQEAETAITEEV
+374 KQEIETAV
-386 KTEPEK
+386 TEPATTEIK
-392 KGKPSI
+392 KEGKPSI

-427 IMAMQAEYDK
+427 IVAMQAEYDK

-459 LTNKRNSNA
+459 LTNKRNTNA
-468 KLKVSIDDALSTI
+468 KLKASIDDALSKV

-491 TLGET
+491 TLGEA
-496 AGASTALS
+496 AGTSTALS
-504 TQPAVIVPP
+504 TQPANVLPP
-513 TAGAGEAQRN
+513 AAGTGETQQD
-523 GVVSTGADVTGTA
+523 GMVSTGTDATGTP
-536 EGKGTKPAPI
+536 EGKGTKPA
-546 ATEAQVR
+546 TV
-553 ALTDKDLNDKLTD
+553 
-566 QMMFGG
+566 
-572 DDVEYKLLKDEQLRR
+572 
-587 KTTQSAGAPLG
+587 TTGAPLG
-598 TQTPQA
+598 TQTTQA

-615 AAPTVKTAIQED
+615 AAPTVKTTIQED

-663 AELGQRYGLTQR
+663 AGLGQRYGLVQR

-686 IRKAYAFEK
+686 IRKAHAFEK

-707 QDIAGQELKEE
+707 QDIAKQELKEE
-718 QGYFPSQEE
+718 QGYFPPQEQ

-736 DYNSKLEKGEEPLPA
+736 DYNSKLEEGEEPLPA
-751 YKELGNDERLV
+751 YKELKDDERRV
-762 YFRDNIKRN
+762 YFRDNIRQN
-771 DQTEHDRAVKD
+771 NQVEHDNAVKT
-782 LADYRESQKSE
+782 LADYRESRKTSE
-793 VETYQVRD
+793 ESFT
-801 KKTNEPLFNEDGTPL
+801 
-816 MVKAPFV
+816 
-823 GETKARRSY
+823 GETKARESY
-832 NQQRSAFSQKTG
+832 NRERSAFSQKTG
-844 LSYEFPIWGD
+844 LAYEFPIWGD
-854 LSTEARKAYAAFNKK
+854 LSPEARKAYADVNKT
-869 DSPLELDM
+869 DTVLEQDM

-884 QIQKD
+884 QVQKD
-889 LSEQTSREGLQAA
+889 LSAQASREGLQEA

-1003 DLKVNVVFDKNMIHE
+1003 DLKVNVVFDKNMIYE

-1129 TQEQSEELQLER
+1129 TQEQSAELQLER

-1172 RPEQTR
+1172 RPGQT
-1178 QKILMPTEKTGTPQK
+1178 QEKILMPTEKTGTPRK
-1193 ATKEKTIAPRE
+1193 ATEGKTIAPRE

-1239 KGELVNE
+1239 KDELVNE

-1270 AAAFQNI
+1270 AAAFQDI

-1292 TIGEAAELSAKAKEA
+1292 TIGEASELSAGKAGA
-1307 AGTTQKPTTQKAP
+1307 AGKPTTQKAEG
-1320 AKVDVT
+1320 KVDVT

-1424 YAEASGLTSKEAT
+1424 YAKASGLTTKEAT

-1448 EGERRDVKYML
+1448 EGERRDVKYMM
-1459 NVPLSNDKI
+1459 NVPLKNDKI
-1468 LKIGNEILSPAE
+1468 LKIGNEVMSPAE

-1493 LNKTQIETARTALD
+1493 LNKTQIETARNALN
-1507 NVVAKYKDPTGS
+1507 NVVAKYKDATGS
-1519 SPNGYKSVDRNNEE
+1519 SPNGYKSTDRNNEE

-1547 FRDSYEN
+1547 FINSYES
-1554 DPNKKEVDKVIAA
+1554 DPNRKEVDKVIAA
-1567 MRKLQDATRELNK
+1567 MRKLQDATKELNK

-1607 EKYTNDADAALD
+1607 EKYTNEADAMLD
-1619 FNSKRNGRELQEGQ
+1619 FNSNRLGREMQEGQ

-1673 VAKDKDGNQLL
+1673 VEKDKDGNQLL
-1684 KGRIFKTIPFAD
+1684 KGKIAKTIPFAD

-1743 PIIDMLNHITSGV
+1743 PIIDMLNHVTSGV
-1756 GQMHTRYNIAF
+1756 GQLHTRYNIAF

-1898 AYRVAK
+1898 AYRIAK

-2034 IDDPNRW
+2034 VDDPNRW

-2220 KTDTVLFDSFFGAP
+2220 KTDTVFFDSFFGAP
-2234 SNYDARQFS
+2234 SNFDARQFS

>member
-1 MAKFAVNVEGAK
+1 MPYAIRLPDGTLVENIPDGMSPEAAKAK
-13 YEVEAPDENTAWQW
+13 IIQSMPQY
-27 AYTTHM
+27 
-33 QGQRPASKP
+33 GSK
-42 AAPKIPERTFGE
+42 ERTWGE
-54 AFTDIG
+54 AATDTG
-60 AAGLGGIG
+60 AELLGGI
-68 SLVQLPG
+68 SDLVQLPG

-98 EYAKSLKSQSLLARE
+98 EYAKGLKSKGLLARE
-113 KARSEK
+113 AARNEK
-119 VAQAEKEG
+119 VAEAEKQG
-127 QLAAFKA
+127 QLAAFKT

-151 EQLPQII
+151 RQLPQII

-169 LTSGSVLAKEL
+169 LTSGSTLAKEL

-201 TTAAVQTGAV
+201 ATAALQTGAV

-235 EQAAAETIN
+235 ERAAAETIN
-244 LARAAGVTGY
+244 LARAAGVSGY
-254 GLSVLANRFLP
+254 ALSVLANRFLP

-334 IGAAGMGGVT
+334 IGAAGMGGIT
-344 GIVGGRQSDQ
+344 GIAGGRQSDQ

-392 KGKPSI
+392 KGKASI
-398 VGTEFEEVAPGTVI
+398 VGIEPEEVAPGTVV
-412 ETPPVDIAEVQRDPK
+412 ETPPQVITEAPAEV
-427 IMAMQAEYDK
+427 AVMQAEYDK
-437 RDAEIKELESRG
+437 REAEIKELESRG
-449 MSLTKGEQNK
+449 TTLNAGEKYK
-459 LTNKRNSNA
+459 LTNKRKTNA
-468 KLKVSIDDALSTI
+468 KLKAKIDDALSKVAPQGAANVAGTI
-481 SPKGAEDATG
+481 S
-491 TLGET
+491 ET
-496 AGASTALS
+496 AGESTTLPP
-504 TQPAVIVPP
+504 QPAVDISA
-513 TAGAGEAQRN
+513 TTGTGEAKRD
-523 GVVSTGADVTGTA
+523 GMVSPRTDVTGAA
-536 EGKGTKPAPI
+536 EGKGTESTTVTKSTGPSDEVKKEMDEKVQQVSELYDEEREYAKLDDDGANLYDALQSGKLPAGMELGTARLDSVLERNELELPDLPDNFETLSPQ
-546 ATEAQVR
+546 AKVEAVNEALNDLKQQIDDKRAVLVPWEKLTDDQRQVYLDNIRNNTAQEHASARR
-553 ALTDKDLNDKLTD
+553 ALTRYRK
-566 QMMFGG
+566 
-572 DDVEYKLLKDEQLRR
+572 QLRE
-587 KTTQSAGAPLG
+587 T
-598 TQTPQA
+598 
-604 QQTEAQGQKPP
+604 
-615 AAPTVKTAIQED
+615 
-627 EDLINK
+627 
-633 LFGDDGLPS
+633 
-642 AGSARRTKAQIEKDK
+642 
-657 QDAAQL
+657 
-663 AELGQRYGLTQR
+663 
-675 DGELQQDFGQR
+675 
-686 IRKAYAFEK
+686 
-695 ERQGKPLSAMGE
+695 QGKPKDLKADPAAGIYERNRQTYKSRDRLEYPTWE
-707 QDIAGQELKEE
+707 QLNDEQRALYKKTLADRQKDAKQATAEDHDAAFKAVANKLVEEGYVPAPGKTYLDVREAQLKKSEAE
-718 QGYFPSQEE
+718 SQE
-727 RDLYEETRQ
+727 
-736 DYNSKLEKGEEPLPA
+736 
-751 YKELGNDERLV
+751 
-762 YFRDNIKRN
+762 
-771 DQTEHDRAVKD
+771 RAQ
-782 LADYRESQKSE
+782 RE
-793 VETYQVRD
+793 
-801 KKTNEPLFNEDGTPL
+801 
-816 MVKAPFV
+816 
-823 GETKARRSY
+823 
-832 NQQRSAFSQKTG
+832 
-844 LSYEFPIWGD
+844 I
-854 LSTEARKAYAAFNKK
+854 
-869 DSPLELDM
+869 
-877 AFRAVKK
+877 
-884 QIQKD
+884 
-889 LSEQTSREGLQAA
+889 
-902 ESRATQEML
+902 
-911 AAGER
+911 
-916 ARKSQ
+916 
-921 PAGKG
+921 
-926 QVLPLDILKKL
+926 
-937 ARGDIKSVLEYLSTQ
+937 
-952 GHGLKL
+952 
-958 KRGYDLVPFTG
+958 
-969 VNGKTVL
+969 
-976 RRGVVNIRDSVAM
+976 
-989 GVFRTLAGTLSNIA
+989 
-1003 DLKVNVVFDKNMIHE
+1003 
-1018 QIAKYDAN
+1018 
-1026 TNTLYVG
+1026 
-1033 PYGLDEATILHELT
+1033 
-1047 HAATVKIIH
+1047 
-1056 QFFTDKTKLDPR
+1056 
-1068 VAASVERLID
+1068 
-1078 IASAA
+1078 
-1083 KAKLGSK
+1083 
-1090 YPNAFDNLYEFIAY
+1090 
-1104 AMTDMEFQNELA
+1104 
-1116 GIQIPRLA
+1116 
-1124 YATAK
+1124 
-1129 TQEQSEELQLER
+1129 
-1141 ETGVREGSYDSMF
+1141 
-1154 DNLWDY
+1154 
-1160 FTGTLAF
+1160 
-1167 MYKLF
+1167 
-1172 RPEQTR
+1172 
-1178 QKILMPTEKTGTPQK
+1178 
-1193 ATKEKTIAPRE
+1193 
-1204 QKEKRELDLAEKE
+1204 KEKREGKKAKPTGEKKVPDALIDKIKEGDLGAVLNWLSTSIPNPNKTIAIKLQRLVASRIKSLGLKSKIKYVDSLPDGDIAQYDPESDTILVTPEGATATTLLHELVHAATIKILDRVAKNDVAGLTPAQIDAANQLDDIMAITARDLAELFPNAYKNIFEFVSE
-1217 ALAPESLFDSPE
+1217 AISNPEFQAALKKFPATELEYTLTPDRSMLSRFIESVIEVLNLKSLFTKSGAFGKP
-1229 EADVAEIPPL
+1229 
-1239 KGELVNE
+1239 
-1246 RGVTNLR
+1246 
-1253 REILRSPG
+1253 
-1261 YKGNLLLEA
+1261 NLLSEA
-1270 AAAFQNI
+1270 FTAFESI
-1277 LAAPEGGIERLAGKE
+1277 IEVPEGGIERAPLPAP
-1292 TIGEAAELSAKAKEA
+1292 AA
-1307 AGTTQKPTTQKAP
+1307 KPTTQKAEG
-1320 AKVDVT
+1320 KVDVT

-1424 YAEASGLTSKEAT
+1424 YAKASGLTTKEAT

-1468 LKIGNEILSPAE
+1468 LKIGNEILSPAG
-1480 FRERIMDEVLSGT
+1480 FRDRIMDEVLSGT
-1493 LNKTQIETARTALD
+1493 LTKDQIKTARDALNKIVLTKD
-1507 NVVAKYKDPTGS
+1507 ANGNPKYADPTGS
-1519 SPNGYKSVDRNNEE
+1519 SPNGYKSIDRDNEE

-1547 FRDSYEN
+1547 FIDSYES

-1607 EKYTNDADAALD
+1607 ENYVNKADGMLD
-1619 FNSKRNGRELQEGQ
+1619 FNSKYLGREMQEGQ
-1633 NSFEGRETDSDNS
+1633 NAFEGRETDADNS
-1646 IVQSLT
+1646 IIQSLT

-1673 VAKDKDGNQLL
+1673 TAKDKDGNQLL
-1684 KGRIFKTIPFAD
+1684 KGDVIKKISFAD
-1696 RYKDLNIGEEKKE
+1696 RYKDLNIGEERKE

-1719 SIDVIEIFD
+1719 SIDVIEIRD

-1756 GQMHTRYNIAF
+1756 GQLHTRYNIAF

-1791 SAQYLGAIAT
+1791 AAQYIGAIAT
-1801 NVASGGLFRAAK
+1801 DVASGGLFRAAK

-1879 IDKFVDI
+1879 VDKFVDI
-1886 YTDMFELASRTA
+1886 WTDMFELASRTA
-1898 AYRVAK
+1898 AYRIAK

-2028 GRNRSA
+2028 GRNRTA
-2034 IDDPNRW
+2034 TDDPNRW
-2041 SRYARFHIPGMDTPI
+2041 SRYARFHIPGMETPI

-2124 VARPFLEWVMN
+2124 VARPFLEFVMN

-2193 YGDGLMRLAQTGYN
+2193 YGDGLMRLVQTGYN
-2207 YGLLAAGE
+2207 AGLLAAGE

-2243 EVEKQILSKQQ
+2243 EVEKQILAKQQ

-2318 NVVKFQNLVKRGIIE
+2318 NVVKFQNLIKRGIIE

>member
-33 QGQRPASKP
+33 QDQKPAAKP
-42 AAPKIPERTFGE
+42 AAPKIPERSLGE
-54 AFTDIG
+54 AFSDVG

-88 GALGAGQELE
+88 GALGAGQEIE
-98 EYAKSLKSQSLLARE
+98 EYAKGLKSASLLARE
-113 KARSEK
+113 KARAEK
-119 VAQAEKEG
+119 VAKAEKQG
-127 QLAAFKA
+127 QFEAFKTA
-134 AFGETV
+134 LGETV

-151 EQLPQII
+151 EQVPQII

-201 TTAAVQTGAV
+201 ATAAIQTGAV

-217 GAGSYDEIYAEL
+217 GAGAYDDIYAEL
-229 SKRMPA
+229 SKKMPA

-244 LARAAGVTGY
+244 LARAAGASGY
-254 GLSVLANRFLP
+254 ALSILANRYLP
-265 GGSALERVLAG
+265 GAGALERVLAG
-276 EKTGKGIIRGGVA
+276 EKTGKGILRGAVS
-289 GALKEL
+289 GAIKET

-310 IAARTA
+310 IAARAA

-327 ETAAMAS
+327 ETAAMATL
-334 IGAAGMGGVT
+334 GAAGMGGIT
-344 GIVGGRQSDQ
+344 GIVGGRQTDE
-354 QIRDEVLRQEALK
+354 QIRDEVLRQETLK
-367 QREEEQQ
+367 QREEEQ
-374 KQEAETAITEEV
+374 KKREETDLLVDDAKAAASKEA
-386 KTEPEK
+386 KTE
-392 KGKPSI
+392 GKPSVI
-398 VGTEFEEVAPGTVI
+398 DTEFEEVPLGTVS
-412 ETPPVDIAEVQRDPK
+412 EQAPQDIAEVQRSPQ
-427 IMAMQAEYDK
+427 IMGMQAEYDK
-437 RDAEIKELESRG
+437 RDAEIKEMESRG
-449 MSLTKGEQNK
+449 TTLTDSERGL
-459 LTNKRNSNA
+459 LTGKRKKNE
-468 KLKVSIDDALSTI
+468 KLKAKIDDALSKVA
-481 SPKGAEDATG
+481 PKGAEDAAK
-491 TLGET
+491 LISQT
-496 AGASTALS
+496 AGESTTLPPQS
-504 TQPAVIVPP
+504 AVDVSA
-513 TAGAGEAQRN
+513 TAGAGEAKRD
-523 GVVSTGADVTGTA
+523 GMVSTGPDATGVA
-536 EGKGTKPAPI
+536 EGKGTEPA
-546 ATEAQVR
+546 TVSTGEA
-553 ALTDKDLNDKLTD
+553 
-566 QMMFGG
+566 
-572 DDVEYKLLKDEQLRR
+572 
-587 KTTQSAGAPLG
+587 LG
-598 TQTPQA
+598 TQTTQA
-604 QQTEAQGQKPP
+604 QQTEAQGQKQP
-615 AAPTVKTAIQED
+615 AAPAVKTAAQQD
-627 EDLINK
+627 EDLLNN

-642 AGSARRTKAQIEKDK
+642 VGTARRTQAQIAKDE
-657 QDAAQL
+657 QIAA
-663 AELGQRYGLTQR
+663 LGKRYGLTQR
-675 DGELQQDFGQR
+675 DGEGQQAFGQR
-686 IRKAYAFEK
+686 IRAAIAFEK
-695 ERQGKPLSAMGE
+695 ERETQPLSAVGE
-707 QDIAGQELKEE
+707 QTIAGQELKQEKSYIPPQE
-718 QGYFPSQEE
+718 Q

-736 DYNSKLEKGEEPLPA
+736 EYNATLEEGVEPLPA
-751 YKELGNDERLV
+751 YKELKDDERRV
-762 YFRDNIKRN
+762 YFRDNIRQN
-771 DQTEHDRAVKD
+771 NQVEHDKAVQA
-782 LADYRESQKSE
+782 LADYRDSRKAAE
-793 VETYQVRD
+793 
-801 KKTNEPLFNEDGTPL
+801 GT
-816 MVKAPFV
+816 FE
-823 GETKARRSY
+823 GEAKARESY
-832 NQQRSAFSQKTG
+832 NRERSAFSQKTG
-844 LSYEFPIWGD
+844 LSYEFPFWGD
-854 LSTEARKAYAAFNKK
+854 LSPEARKAYADVNKT
-869 DSPLELDM
+869 DTVLEQDM

-884 QIQKD
+884 QVQKD
-889 LSEQTSREGLQAA
+889 LAAKSSRESLQES

-937 ARGDIKSVLEYLSTQ
+937 ARGDIQGVLEYLSTQ

-958 KRGYDLVPFTG
+958 KRGYEMQRVKT
-969 VNGKTVL
+969 GKTDKQGNPTYVM
-976 RRGVVNIRDSVAM
+976 RRKVINIRDSVAM
-989 GVFRTLAGTLSNIA
+989 GVFRALAGKLANIA
-1003 DLKVNVVFDKNMIHE
+1003 DLKVNVVFDKNMVHE

-1068 VAASVERLID
+1068 VAASVERLVD

-1083 KAKLGSK
+1083 KAKLGDK

-1104 AMTDMEFQNELA
+1104 AMTDAEFQNELA

-1124 YATAK
+1124 FATAK
-1129 TQEQSEELQLER
+1129 TGQQSEELQLER

-1178 QKILMPTEKTGTPQK
+1178 EKILMPTEKTGAPKKPT
-1193 ATKEKTIAPRE
+1193 EGKTIAPRE

-1229 EADVAEIPPL
+1229 EAEVAEIPPL
-1239 KGELVNE
+1239 KDELVNE

-1270 AAAFQNI
+1270 AAAFQDI

-1292 TIGEAAELSAKAKEA
+1292 GIEAASELSAKATGA
-1307 AGTTQKPTTQKAP
+1307 AAPTTQKAKN
-1320 AKVDVT
+1320 KVDVT
-1326 TEEAIK
+1326 TEEAVK
-1332 RNELPETSGINALRK
+1332 RNEIPETSGINALRR

-1364 ARYAIKSWEDG
+1364 ARYAIKNWEDG

-1380 KIIYSGSK
+1380 KIIFSGDK

-1412 TPASDMQSAIGA
+1412 TPASEMQSAIGA
-1424 YAEASGLTSKEAT
+1424 YAKASGLTSKEAT

-1448 EGERRDVKYML
+1448 EGERRDVKYMM

-1468 LKIGNEILSPAE
+1468 LKVGKEVMSPAE
-1480 FRERIMDEVLSGT
+1480 FRQRIMDEVLSGKLT
-1493 LNKTQIETARTALD
+1493 KTQIETARTALN
-1507 NVVAKYKDPTGS
+1507 NVVAKYVDPTGS

-1547 FRDSYEN
+1547 FIDSYEN
-1554 DPNKKEVDKVIAA
+1554 DPNKKEVDKVIRA
-1567 MRKLQDATRELNK
+1567 MQDLQEATKELNK
-1580 EANYWSAPVQSIVDF
+1580 EANYWSAPVQSVVDF
-1595 YGWKNY
+1595 YNWDNY

-1607 EKYTNDADAALD
+1607 EKYTNEADQMLD
-1619 FNSKRNGRELQEGQ
+1619 FNSKRLGREHQEVQ
-1633 NSFEGRETDSDNS
+1633 NPFEGRETDADNS
-1646 IVQSLT
+1646 IIQSLT

-1659 RAGRRDVTLAIKNA
+1659 RAGRKDVTLAIKNA
-1673 VAKDKDGNQLL
+1673 VEKDKDGNQLL
-1684 KGRIFKTIPFAD
+1684 SGKVIKNIPFAD
-1696 RYKDLNIGEEKKE
+1696 RYKSLNLAEEKKE

-1719 SIDVIEIFD
+1719 SIDVIEIYD

-1756 GQMHTRYNIAF
+1756 GQMHTRYNVAF

-1776 LTNAYSIGVEMGPKA
+1776 LTNAYTIGVEMGPKA
-1791 SAQYLGAIAT
+1791 AAQFIGAIAT
-1801 NVASGGLFRAAK
+1801 DVASGGLFRAAK
-1813 VAALYEAGKFDQI
+1813 VASLYENGKFDQI
-1826 RAMAKK
+1826 KAMANKS
-1832 NDYVRDMLEFIEQ
+1832 DYVRDMLEYIEQ

-1886 YTDMFELASRTA
+1886 WTDMFELASRTA
-1898 AYRVAK
+1898 AYRIAK

-1912 SPADAQVKAAG
+1912 SPAEAQTKAAA

-1952 TGAVRAIETLGPML
+1952 TGAVRAIESLGPML
-1966 RDPQE
+1966 RDPEE

-1982 DKVASAEFLKKYNE
+1982 DKVARAEFLKKYND

-2028 GRNRSA
+2028 GRNRTA
-2034 IDDPNRW
+2034 TDDANRW
-2041 SRYARFHIPGMDTPI
+2041 SRYARFHIPGMETPI

-2066 FASAGAQVTALATGN
+2066 FASAGAQVMALGTGN
-2081 SSVKNA
+2081 SSVKDA
-2087 LSNIVVTGLDS
+2087 LSNIVTTGLDS
-2098 FLPLPVSRISPI
+2098 FLPLPVSRINPI

-2135 VDGLGREIYNNRQ
+2135 IDGLGREIYNNRQ
-2148 SRYGDAYTGGDN
+2148 SRYGDAYTGGDR
-2160 IPELYKSAAR
+2160 IPELYKTAAR
-2170 TLAEITDGK
+2170 TLADITGGA

-2207 YGLLAAGE
+2207 FGLLAAGE

-2220 KTDTVLFDSFFGAP
+2220 KTDTVFFDSFFGAP

-2243 EVEKQILSKQQ
+2243 EVEKKILAKQQ
-2254 KLNMFKDSNPEAYA
+2254 RLNMFREANPEAYA
-2268 RYVEKNPMD
+2268 KYVEKNPMD
-2277 EYIVEHYNKV
+2277 EFLVEHYNKV
-2287 INQDLKKLREEAN
+2287 VNQDLKKLREEAN
-2300 IYRRMPGLTP
+2300 IYRRMPGLSP
-2310 KERTEAVK
+2310 KDRNEAVK
-2318 NVVKFQNLVKRGIIE
+2318 NIVNFQNLVKRGIIE
-2333 DFEMMGVE
+2333 DFKMMGVE

>member
-1 MAKFAVNVEGAK
+1 
-13 YEVEAPDENTAWQW
+13 
-27 AYTTHM
+27 
-33 QGQRPASKP
+33 
-42 AAPKIPERTFGE
+42 
-54 AFTDIG
+54 
-60 AAGLGGIG
+60 
-68 SLVQLPG
+68 
-75 QLYGLATG
+75 
-83 DFSKT
+83 
-88 GALGAGQELE
+88 
-98 EYAKSLKSQSLLARE
+98 
-113 KARSEK
+113 
-119 VAQAEKEG
+119 
-127 QLAAFKA
+127 
-134 AFGETV
+134 
-140 SDPALLTSFLA
+140 
-151 EQLPQII
+151 
-158 PAAITGGGTAA
+158 
-169 LTSGSVLAKEL
+169 
-180 AKGTAKEAAEAAA
+180 
-193 KKAAIKSG
+193 
-201 TTAAVQTGAV
+201 
-211 QQGADI
+211 
-217 GAGSYDEIYAEL
+217 
-229 SKRMPA
+229 
-235 EQAAAETIN
+235 
-244 LARAAGVTGY
+244 
-254 GLSVLANRFLP
+254 
-265 GGSALERVLAG
+265 
-276 EKTGKGIIRGGVA
+276 
-289 GALKEL
+289 
-295 PSENVEEVGGRLAQN
+295 
-310 IAARTA
+310 
-316 GLDRDLTSGLG
+316 
-327 ETAAMAS
+327 
-334 IGAAGMGGVT
+334 
-344 GIVGGRQSDQ
+344 
-354 QIRDEVLRQEALK
+354 
-367 QREEEQQ
+367 
-374 KQEAETAITEEV
+374 
-386 KTEPEK
+386 
-392 KGKPSI
+392 
-398 VGTEFEEVAPGTVI
+398 
-412 ETPPVDIAEVQRDPK
+412 
-427 IMAMQAEYDK
+427 
-437 RDAEIKELESRG
+437 
-449 MSLTKGEQNK
+449 
-459 LTNKRNSNA
+459 
-468 KLKVSIDDALSTI
+468 
-481 SPKGAEDATG
+481 
-491 TLGET
+491 
-496 AGASTALS
+496 
-504 TQPAVIVPP
+504 
-513 TAGAGEAQRN
+513 
-523 GVVSTGADVTGTA
+523 
-536 EGKGTKPAPI
+536 
-546 ATEAQVR
+546 
-553 ALTDKDLNDKLTD
+553 
-566 QMMFGG
+566 MMFGG

-587 KTTQSAGAPLG
+587 KTTQPAGAALG
-598 TQTPQA
+598 TQTTQA
-604 QQTEAQGQKPP
+604 QQAEAQEQKQS
-615 AAPTVKTAIQED
+615 AAPAVKTTIQED

-663 AELGQRYGLTQR
+663 AGLGQRYGLAQR
-675 DGELQQDFGQR
+675 DGESQQDFGQR

-718 QGYFPSQEE
+718 QGYIPPQEQ

-736 DYNSKLEKGEEPLPA
+736 DYNTKLEKGAEPLPA
-751 YKELGNDERLV
+751 YKELKDDERRV
-762 YFRDNIKRN
+762 YFRDNIRQN
-771 DQTEHDRAVKD
+771 NQVEHDNAVEA
-782 LADYRESQKSE
+782 LADYRESRKTSE
-793 VETYQVRD
+793 ESFT
-801 KKTNEPLFNEDGTPL
+801 
-816 MVKAPFV
+816 
-823 GETKARRSY
+823 GETKARESY
-832 NQQRSAFSQKTG
+832 NRERSAFSQKTG
-844 LSYEFPIWGD
+844 LAYEFPIWGD
-854 LSTEARKAYAAFNKK
+854 LSTEARKAYADVNKT
-869 DSPLELDM
+869 DTVLEQDM

-884 QIQKD
+884 QVQKD
-889 LSEQTSREGLQAA
+889 LSAQASREGLQAA

-937 ARGDIKSVLEYLSTQ
+937 ARGDIQGVLEYLNTQ

-989 GVFRTLAGTLSNIA
+989 GVFRALAGKLAGIA

-1068 VAASVERLID
+1068 VAASVERLVD

-1104 AMTDMEFQNELA
+1104 AMTDAEFQNELA

-1129 TQEQSEELQLER
+1129 TQEQSAELQLER

-1172 RPEQTR
+1172 RPGQT
-1178 QKILMPTEKTGTPQK
+1178 QEKILMPTEKTGTPRK
-1193 ATKEKTIAPRE
+1193 ATEGKTIAPRE

-1239 KGELVNE
+1239 KDELVNE

-1253 REILRSPG
+1253 REILRLPG

-1292 TIGEAAELSAKAKEA
+1292 TIGEAAELSAGKTGA
-1307 AGTTQKPTTQKAP
+1307 AGTTQKPTTQKPTTQKAP

-1332 RNELPETSGINALRK
+1332 RNELPETSGINALRR

-1459 NVPLSNDKI
+1459 NVPLSNNKI
-1468 LKIGNEILSPAE
+1468 LKIGNEVMSPAE

-1493 LNKTQIETARTALD
+1493 LNKTQIETARTALN
-1507 NVVAKYKDPTGS
+1507 NVVAKYADPTGT
-1519 SPNGYKSVDRNNEE
+1519 SPNGYKSVDRNHED
-1533 YNVIGGYTPKSIQN
+1533 YSVIGGYTPKSIQN
-1547 FRDSYEN
+1547 FINSYEN

-1673 VAKDKDGNQLL
+1673 VAKDKEGNQLL

-1743 PIIDMLNHITSGV
+1743 PIIDMLNHVTSGV
-1756 GQMHTRYNIAF
+1756 GQLHTRYNIAF

-1791 SAQYLGAIAT
+1791 SAQYIGAIAT

-1898 AYRVAK
+1898 AYRIAK
-1904 SQALAENL
+1904 SQARAEGL
-1912 SPADAQVKAAG
+1912 SDADAQVKAAG

-2034 IDDPNRW
+2034 TDDPNRW

-2135 VDGLGREIYNNRQ
+2135 IDGLGREIYNNRQ

>member
-33 QGQRPASKP
+33 QGQRPAPKP

-88 GALGAGQELE
+88 GALGAGQDIE
-98 EYAKSLKSQSLLARE
+98 EYAKGLKSQSLLARE
-113 KARSEK
+113 KARAEK
-119 VAQAEKEG
+119 VAQAEKQG
-127 QLAAFKA
+127 QFAAFKTA
-134 AFGETV
+134 LGETV

-169 LTSGSVLAKEL
+169 LTSGSTLAKEL

-193 KKAAIKSG
+193 KKAAVKAG

-244 LARAAGVTGY
+244 LARAAGVSGY
-254 GLSVLANRFLP
+254 ALSVLANRFLP

-276 EKTGKGIIRGGVA
+276 EKTGAGIIRGGVA

-310 IAARTA
+310 IAARAA

-344 GIVGGRQSDQ
+344 GIVGGRQTDQ

-367 QREEEQQ
+367 QREEEQR
-374 KQEAETAITEEV
+374 KQEEAQALAETAAETATTEV
-386 KTEPEK
+386 KKE
-392 KGKPSI
+392 GKPSI
-398 VGTEFEEVAPGTVI
+398 VGTEFEEVAPGTIV
-412 ETPPVDIAEVQRDPK
+412 ETPSVDIAEVQRDPK
-427 IMAMQAEYDK
+427 IVAMQAEYDK
-437 RDAEIKELESRG
+437 RDAEIKEMESRG
-449 MSLTKGEQNK
+449 TTLTDSERGL
-459 LTNKRNSNA
+459 LTGKRNKNA
-468 KLKVSIDDALSTI
+468 KLKASIDDALSKV
-481 SPKGAEDATG
+481 SPKGAEDVTG
-491 TLGET
+491 TLGQA
-496 AGASTALS
+496 AGTSTTLPP
-504 TQPAVIVPP
+504 QPAVIVPP
-513 TAGAGEAQRN
+513 AAGAGEAKRD
-523 GVVSTGADVTGTA
+523 GMVSTGPDVTGTA
-536 EGKGTKPAPI
+536 EGKGTESTTVTKSTGPSAEVKKEMDEKVQQVSELYDEEREYAKLDDDGANLYDALQSGKLPAGMELGTARLDAVLERNELELPDLPDNFETLPPQ
-546 ATEAQVR
+546 AKVEAVNE
-553 ALTDKDLNDKLTD
+553 ALNDLKQQIDDKRAVLVPWEKLTD
-566 QMMFGG
+566 DQRQVYL
-572 DDVEYKLLKDEQLRR
+572 DNVRNNTAQEHASARRALVKYRRQLRE
-587 KTTQSAGAPLG
+587 TQG
-598 TQTPQA
+598 
-604 QQTEAQGQKPP
+604 KP
-615 AAPTVKTAIQED
+615 K
-627 EDLINK
+627 DLK
-633 LFGDDGLPS
+633 ADPS
-642 AGSARRTKAQIEKDK
+642 AGIYERNRQAYKSRDRLEYPTWEQLNDEQRALYNKTLSDK
-657 QDAAQL
+657 QKDIKNATAEDHDTAFKAVADKLVQEGYIPAPGKTYLDVREAQL
-663 AELGQRYGLTQR
+663 KKSEAE
-675 DGELQQDFGQR
+675 
-686 IRKAYAFEK
+686 
-695 ERQGKPLSAMGE
+695 
-707 QDIAGQELKEE
+707 
-718 QGYFPSQEE
+718 SQE
-727 RDLYEETRQ
+727 
-736 DYNSKLEKGEEPLPA
+736 
-751 YKELGNDERLV
+751 
-762 YFRDNIKRN
+762 
-771 DQTEHDRAVKD
+771 RAQ
-782 LADYRESQKSE
+782 RE
-793 VETYQVRD
+793 
-801 KKTNEPLFNEDGTPL
+801 
-816 MVKAPFV
+816 
-823 GETKARRSY
+823 
-832 NQQRSAFSQKTG
+832 
-844 LSYEFPIWGD
+844 I
-854 LSTEARKAYAAFNKK
+854 
-869 DSPLELDM
+869 
-877 AFRAVKK
+877 
-884 QIQKD
+884 
-889 LSEQTSREGLQAA
+889 
-902 ESRATQEML
+902 
-911 AAGER
+911 
-916 ARKSQ
+916 
-921 PAGKG
+921 
-926 QVLPLDILKKL
+926 
-937 ARGDIKSVLEYLSTQ
+937 
-952 GHGLKL
+952 
-958 KRGYDLVPFTG
+958 
-969 VNGKTVL
+969 
-976 RRGVVNIRDSVAM
+976 
-989 GVFRTLAGTLSNIA
+989 
-1003 DLKVNVVFDKNMIHE
+1003 
-1018 QIAKYDAN
+1018 
-1026 TNTLYVG
+1026 
-1033 PYGLDEATILHELT
+1033 
-1047 HAATVKIIH
+1047 
-1056 QFFTDKTKLDPR
+1056 
-1068 VAASVERLID
+1068 
-1078 IASAA
+1078 
-1083 KAKLGSK
+1083 
-1090 YPNAFDNLYEFIAY
+1090 
-1104 AMTDMEFQNELA
+1104 
-1116 GIQIPRLA
+1116 
-1124 YATAK
+1124 
-1129 TQEQSEELQLER
+1129 
-1141 ETGVREGSYDSMF
+1141 
-1154 DNLWDY
+1154 
-1160 FTGTLAF
+1160 
-1167 MYKLF
+1167 
-1172 RPEQTR
+1172 
-1178 QKILMPTEKTGTPQK
+1178 
-1193 ATKEKTIAPRE
+1193 
-1204 QKEKRELDLAEKE
+1204 KEKREGKKAKPTGEKKVPNALIDKIKEGDLGAVLNWLSTSIPNPNKTIAIKLQRLVASRIKSLGLKTKIKYVDSLPDGDIAQYNPESDTILVTPEGATATTLLHELVHAATIKILDRVSNNDTANLTPEQIDAANQLDDIMALTASDLAELFPNAYKNIFEFVSE
-1217 ALAPESLFDSPE
+1217 AISNPEFQD
-1229 EADVAEIPPL
+1229 AL
-1239 KGELVNE
+1239 KKYPATGLEYTLTPDRSALSRFIENVI
-1246 RGVTNLR
+1246 
-1253 REILRSPG
+1253 EILNLKNLFTKSG
-1261 YKGNLLLEA
+1261 AFGKANLLSEA
-1270 AAAFQNI
+1270 FTAFESI
-1277 LAAPEGGIERLAGKE
+1277 IEVPEGGIERAPLPAPK
-1292 TIGEAAELSAKAKEA
+1292 AA
-1307 AGTTQKPTTQKAP
+1307 PTTQKAKN
-1320 AKVDVT
+1320 KVDVT

-1332 RNELPETSGINALRK
+1332 RNELPETSGINAVRK

-1403 KDLYLTRVN
+1403 KDLYLTKVN

-1424 YAEASGLTSKEAT
+1424 YAKASGLTTKEAT

-1448 EGERRDVKYML
+1448 EGERRDVKYMM
-1459 NVPLSNDKI
+1459 NVPLKNDKI
-1468 LKIGNEILSPAE
+1468 LKIGNEVMSPAE

-1493 LNKTQIETARTALD
+1493 LNKTQIETARNALN

-1547 FRDSYEN
+1547 FIDSYEN

-1567 MRKLQDATRELNK
+1567 MRKLQDATKELNK

-1607 EKYTNDADAALD
+1607 EKYTNEADAMLD
-1619 FNSKRNGRELQEGQ
+1619 FNSNRLGREMQEGQ

-1684 KGRIFKTIPFAD
+1684 KGRIAKTIPFAD

-1709 NVIFHYNKDG
+1709 NIIFHYNKDG
-1719 SIDVIEIFD
+1719 SIDVIEIYD

-1776 LTNAYSIGVEMGPKA
+1776 LTNAYTIGVEMGPKA
-1791 SAQYLGAIAT
+1791 AAQFIGAIAT
-1801 NVASGGLFRAAK
+1801 DVASGGLFRAAK

-1826 RAMAKK
+1826 KAMAKK
-1832 NDYVRDMLEFIEQ
+1832 SDYVRDMLEYIEQ

-1898 AYRVAK
+1898 AYRIAK

-1966 RDPQE
+1966 RDPE
-1971 ALKELPEYIQK
+1971 DALKELPEYIQK
-1982 DKVASAEFLKKYNE
+1982 DKVARAEFLKKYNE

-2028 GRNRSA
+2028 GRNRTA
-2034 IDDPNRW
+2034 TDDANRW

-2066 FASAGAQVTALATGN
+2066 FASAGGQIAALATGN
-2081 SSVKNA
+2081 SSVKTA

-2220 KTDTVLFDSFFGAP
+2220 KTDTVFFDSFFGAP
-2234 SNYDARQFS
+2234 SNFDARQFS

-2318 NVVKFQNLVKRGIIE
+2318 NTVKFQNLVKRGIIE